1 MAEYIGSVKKDDT
14 DMLETTFVQ
23 DGDIRQMVVAP
34 KGTSVEELKKLARKQ
49 KLAPLYS
56 PEYTKALNTALARR
70 RDPLPEP
77 RPINFRDWRPKKEE
91 ETNPIVTFGK
101 SAINQ
106 VSELTV
112 GTASMLYAYGN
123 EAGAQLAQDLHGE
136 ELSDEAREKWR
147 KEIEEIGR
155 KGWEKSRAVKDMFQF
170 DNTPGESETAQNA
183 GSLITPYLLM
193 GLGYLA
199 TGGVAPLVA
208 LYGTS
213 SGLGTIENA
222 RLKGDTPKRAL
233 MRGVASGFAE
243 AGLERVGA
251 NVMISSIT
259 NKRLYPLMNRFVFP
273 AWGGV
278 VQEGL
283 QTAKDMAINYD
294 LEPVTADEAL
304 DQILT
309 ASMWGAFGELA
320 GTQIGYMRNREMIR
334 RSVEEKALAAG
345 HDAKTAKKIARA
357 ATPSVN
363 ELAGDITETL
373 RENNEQLEKF
383 TFEQM
388 EEYEKSIELAR
399 NLPTEDAAAEVQFYD
414 GVKSVILKSGIDEN
428 EARRQASYWSLMVK
442 NDYELAKENGAYQ
455 GNMAEFQRDWLNL
468 NIANR
473 TNVRTV
479 KIGNRVVETS
489 AAMTEE
495 EINEAWQERNAERQM
510 TAEERYRE
518 ESQRGV
524 LFSKEN
530 LTTRED
536 GYSIADDN
544 EVVDVVNIPDNAVP
558 DFKTKTELRNWL
570 IGKFEEIGNITIES
584 TGANV
589 DFNKTAAQKV
599 VKNARNRTN
608 NIAYPEIEKIVSGAK
623 YSGFRSADEK
633 HKGKVRGQDVY
644 HSGVVYK
651 GKPYSVEFY
660 VDVPLNAGATDN
672 FAGNKIRQI
681 RIEPADTQVTSESQN
696 SFAQAYGSI
705 HNISLAVL
713 RGKVNPAR
721 QKNGK
726 LFSKAYV
733 SMKQP
738 LQGEYLDAERFEGT
752 GEGIMAH
759 GWGNY
764 LLKDRVTN
772 KVRYFNRFNQQSV
785 TYQGKLV
792 DNLHK
797 DGAIE
802 KYANLLEYY
811 HGDKETVGEEIES
824 TLRIANM
831 HIEDAK
837 RKIEAYD
844 GQLSEDRKKE
854 AKKRAEKAQSYG
866 DLGVSANMVFGEANT
881 FELYTDALWTLQ
893 QTERTK
899 TLFEQMQ
906 KLNPDDFEVQN
917 TAAQYEAEVPED
929 DVLLDEQKPL
939 SEQSDF
945 VKSILEKMNKD
956 SSAKGFLDSLRTFKT
971 DEDIDGEDIYQK
983 IAKYMDEFILD
994 ADGNVAEYNDPF
1006 KQASLLLA
1014 ENGIKGIKYDGKVD
1028 GEGYVIFDGKDVTDY
1043 NRLLSSRGET
1053 VQGTY
1058 DPSERL
1064 IELFADAKPDTL
1076 THELSHHFFQNHFR
1090 VAQEY
1095 GFSDYDRGVM
1105 KWLSK
1110 RGKHD
1115 ITGFADMQD
1124 QDWENL
1130 TEAFIR
1136 YLNTDTAPTIATRG
1150 LFQKA
1155 KEWVLGVY
1163 DDNRDYASNEVK
1175 DFFDALVS
1183 REGTIPNLDNII
1195 KNKAD
1200 FEESIKQALRGES
1213 ATFRGM
1219 NRGELRKLRQAT
1231 HTRVRRPG
1239 RTLEQELR
1247 ALGYRVDAVNRT
1259 LADEKGVVDDARL
1272 AEILQE
1278 MGVLDNV
1285 DTETYEQTD
1294 ALSAKMQDILANAA
1308 TTYSPREAK
1317 IQQERDASIRNQAEA
1332 QRFIDELLQNNQ
1344 LGIKTIEELDEL
1356 LAKVVSKPD
1365 DVDIVKV
1372 NRNAI
1377 KYLQAKTAEM
1387 NKDYREAIRQI
1398 RQEEKVRRETQY
1410 QLQNRMK
1417 NFIRSLPVTGDHK
1430 ASLMG
1435 NIQRV
1440 KDAES
1445 FEAVLNDVRR
1455 RAAGY
1460 IEQEQKQLNR
1470 RNIEETIKSTKP
1482 TKFRKQRYTYEDNK
1496 FFAELRDILK
1506 MSRAEALRAQEAF
1519 AGQIGLARADGEV
1532 PLGINI
1538 SEYDRLKN
1546 LLYYYKINGAESS
1559 LVALQDLATSLEELK
1574 AAAADKRLDEDTLK
1588 SEVRKKDKDEL
1599 LEGINKYKA
1608 SNIFARGMAKIG
1620 TIRSAMSEY
1629 FGKEMADKW
1638 NLEPAFERVN
1648 IFMRSRIKP
1657 VMDSA
1662 REIYGA
1668 AKASDFLNLMQNK
1681 SQKEFELTDNDGD
1694 YDKLSIMDIADIYIG
1709 MKDPNTRANYYAA
1722 YEKFDDTMPT
1732 DRGQLRA
1739 AIETMSDEQ
1748 LREHM
1753 LTNNLGTLL
1762 SYLSEQDMRFA
1773 DMVQE
1778 EVGSMWELENEI
1790 FVKLYGIDLPQ
1801 NRNYFPR
1808 TSKNA
1813 QDYDVMENLR
1823 VRGQTPGFFKERAST
1838 VTPRPKNIWTKYQEY
1853 VTSVGYVQNVA
1864 LKYKD
1869 LHSLMTDKAIR
1880 GAIVKKY
1887 GEDSYR
1893 AFMANLDDLSIKGAV
1908 KTYNEVGRTMQKLLN
1923 NLVSGTVALNVP
1935 MAFKQLPAAL
1945 NYSVNMPKTE
1955 FIKNFLYAATHP
1967 AEVKR
1972 VMDSYV
1978 GDFLKTR
1985 YEQGSQSDA
1994 IGRAMAEADS
2004 LVNSKFGLAGF
2015 SHNWRQLATT
2025 PIRFADIF
2033 AIYWGGY
2040 AKLKYNIDRGL
2051 APEKIREDFI
2061 DETLS
2066 NQAAGNPATLAKF
2079 QREQSLRFF
2088 TAFRNVPAQYMRL
2101 ITTTMT
2107 QWRRGEISD
2116 ARFFSNI
2123 GNYVFVQ
2130 PALYIWLGWLVKSF
2144 LYGDDDDE
2152 WFDGMMTEMALS
2164 PIAGLP
2170 IIADLAS
2177 FGLDKAESALTGKSP
2192 EPWDAL
2198 QVFGVDTLNKLMWK
2212 LVKDDKT
2219 GWDWAEIAAS
2229 VIDVGTGAGLGTA
2242 VRTVKKLSD

>member
-1 MAEYIGSVKKDDT
+1 MNITGSRQENVSAIVPENITGSGKAPDEVKKKSVYVAETGSLVFVPEDYTPAQQTAAARREEFEQINEFLSKESFWNRYVAAPTATFVKSAANQASDLSIGSLSR
-14 DMLETTFVQ
+14 LEAWAENAGAEIAYDKARQQGMDYPQALLQLRKETIERNRRLADKAKF
-23 DGDIRQMVVAP
+23 DIAEGESEVAQNL
-34 KGTSVEELKKLARKQ
+34 GSGAVSIGSMFLAWGLGNKKLALD
-49 KLAPLYS
+49 LA
-56 PEYTKALNTALARR
+56 K
-70 RDPLPEP
+70 
-77 RPINFRDWRPKKEE
+77 
-91 ETNPIVTFGK
+91 TFGL
-101 SAINQ
+101 SSGTSMYENLTMAGAPFDTATYRGAAAG
-106 VSELTV
+106 VSEYALEKIGFEWVTNRIV
-112 GTASMLYAYGN
+112 NERLYPITKRFIEPMA
-123 EAGAQLAQDLHGE
+123 AGSVQ
-136 ELSDEAREKWR
+136 
-147 KEIEEIGR
+147 
-155 KGWEKSRAVKDMFQF
+155 
-170 DNTPGESETAQNA
+170 ETAQE
-183 GSLITPYLLM
+183 GKDILLEQGYVESTPDENFDR
-193 GLGYLA
+193 LA
-199 TGGVAPLVA
+199 TAA
-208 LYGTS
+208 IYGA
-213 SGLGTIENA
+213 I
-222 RLKGDTPKRAL
+222 
-233 MRGVASGFAE
+233 
-243 AGLERVGA
+243 LETAGA
-251 NVMISSIT
+251 NVGYEL
-259 NKRLYPLMNRFVFP
+259 RRR
-273 AWGGV
+273 
-278 VQEGL
+278 GL
-283 QTAKDMAINYD
+283 RKNLEQAAIKDGYD
-294 LEPVTADEAL
+294 T
-304 DQILT
+304 
-309 ASMWGAFGELA
+309 
-320 GTQIGYMRNREMIR
+320 
-334 RSVEEKALAAG
+334 
-345 HDAKTAKKIARA
+345 KTAAKLAKA
-357 ATPSVN
+357 ATPSTN
-363 ELAGDITETL
+363 EMLNILRQQETQML
-373 RENNEQLEKF
+373 DRMEKF
-383 TFEQM
+383 TPEQM
-388 EEYEKSIELAR
+388 AEYEKSIELAR

-473 TNVRTV
+473 TNVRAV
-479 KIGNRVVETS
+479 KIGNRVVETP

-510 TAEERYRE
+510 TAEERE
-518 ESQRGV
+518 
-524 LFSKEN
+524 F
-530 LTTRED
+530 
-536 GYSIADDN
+536 
-544 EVVDVVNIPDNAVP
+544 
-558 DFKTKTELRNWL
+558 
-570 IGKFEEIGNITIES
+570 FEERPS
-584 TGANV
+584 
-589 DFNKTAAQKV
+589 
-599 VKNARNRTN
+599 R
-608 NIAYPEIEKIVSGAK
+608 
-623 YSGFRSADEK
+623 
-633 HKGKVRGQDVY
+633 
-644 HSGVVYK
+644 
-651 GKPYSVEFY
+651 
-660 VDVPLNAGATDN
+660 
-672 FAGNKIRQI
+672 
-681 RIEPADTQVTSESQN
+681 
-696 SFAQAYGSI
+696 
-705 HNISLAVL
+705 
-713 RGKVNPAR
+713 
-721 QKNGK
+721 K
-726 LFSKAYV
+726 LFSLGDGKV
-733 SMKQP
+733 
-738 LQGEYLDAERFEGT
+738 DFAEFR
-752 GEGIMAH
+752 
-759 GWGNY
+759 
-764 LLKDRVTN
+764 
-772 KVRYFNRFNQQSV
+772 
-785 TYQGKLV
+785 GKPE
-792 DNLHK
+792 
-797 DGAIE
+797 GAIE
-802 KYANLLEYY
+802 KLLQEKSGYVSGAIY
-811 HGDKETVGEEIES
+811 KEGIGDIDFIYGEPGKNGYGLAHIIERRNQQGINGEEFVREIPKIINQGVVYDILGVNDRKYILSSDKETIIRLDLDGEKRNWLLTAYMKKS
-824 TLRIANM
+824 RALPALRTSS
-831 HIEDAK
+831 
-837 RKIEAYD
+837 
-844 GQLSEDRKKE
+844 GQI
-854 AKKRAEKAQSYG
+854 Y
-866 DLGVSANMVFGEANT
+866 
-881 FELYTDALWTLQ
+881 
-893 QTERTK
+893 
-899 TLFEQMQ
+899 
-906 KLNPDDFEVQN
+906 
-917 TAAQYEAEVPED
+917 
-929 DVLLDEQKPL
+929 LDEPITSSNPA
-939 SEQSDF
+939 SENNISSDTEN
-945 VKSILEKMNKD
+945 VNNKLF
-956 SSAKGFLDSLRTFKT
+956 ST
-971 DEDIDGEDIYQK
+971 
-983 IAKYMDEFILD
+983 
-994 ADGNVAEYNDPF
+994 
-1006 KQASLLLA
+1006 
-1014 ENGIKGIKYDGKVD
+1014 
-1028 GEGYVIFDGKDVTDY
+1028 
-1043 NRLLSSRGET
+1043 GET
-1053 VQGTY
+1053 VRGTY

-1259 LADEKGVVDDARL
+1259 LADEKGVVDDVRL

-1365 DVDIVKV
+1365 DVDVVKV

-1387 NKDYREAIRQI
+1387 NKDYQEAIRQI

-1506 MSRAEALRAQEAF
+1506 MSRAEALAAQEAF

-1559 LVALQDLATSLEELK
+1559 LAALQDLATSLEELK

-1773 DMVQE
+1773 GMVQE

-1823 VRGQTPGFFKERAST
+1823 VRSQTPGFFKERAST

-1864 LKYKD
+1864 LKYKG

>member
-1 MAEYIGSVKKDDT
+1 MNITGSRQENVSAIVPENITGSGKAPDEVKKKSVYVAETGSLVFVPEDYTPAQQTAAARREEFEQINEFLSKESFWNRYVAAPTATFVKSAANQASDLSIGSLSR
-14 DMLETTFVQ
+14 LEAWAENAGAEIAYDKARQQGMDYPQALLQLRKETIERNRRLADKAKF
-23 DGDIRQMVVAP
+23 DIAEGESEVAQNL
-34 KGTSVEELKKLARKQ
+34 GSGAVSIGSMFLAWGLGNKKLALD
-49 KLAPLYS
+49 LA
-56 PEYTKALNTALARR
+56 K
-70 RDPLPEP
+70 
-77 RPINFRDWRPKKEE
+77 
-91 ETNPIVTFGK
+91 TFGL
-101 SAINQ
+101 SSGTSMYENLTMAGAPFDTATYRGAAAG
-106 VSELTV
+106 VSEYALEKIGFEWVTNRIV
-112 GTASMLYAYGN
+112 NERLYPITKRFIEPMA
-123 EAGAQLAQDLHGE
+123 AGSVQ
-136 ELSDEAREKWR
+136 
-147 KEIEEIGR
+147 
-155 KGWEKSRAVKDMFQF
+155 
-170 DNTPGESETAQNA
+170 ETAQE
-183 GSLITPYLLM
+183 GKDILLEQGYVESTPDENFDR
-193 GLGYLA
+193 LA
-199 TGGVAPLVA
+199 TAA
-208 LYGTS
+208 IYGA
-213 SGLGTIENA
+213 I
-222 RLKGDTPKRAL
+222 
-233 MRGVASGFAE
+233 
-243 AGLERVGA
+243 LETAGA
-251 NVMISSIT
+251 NVGYEL
-259 NKRLYPLMNRFVFP
+259 RRR
-273 AWGGV
+273 
-278 VQEGL
+278 GL
-283 QTAKDMAINYD
+283 RKNLEQAAIKDGYD
-294 LEPVTADEAL
+294 T
-304 DQILT
+304 
-309 ASMWGAFGELA
+309 
-320 GTQIGYMRNREMIR
+320 
-334 RSVEEKALAAG
+334 
-345 HDAKTAKKIARA
+345 KTAAKLAKA
-357 ATPSVN
+357 ATPSTN
-363 ELAGDITETL
+363 EMLNILRQQETQML
-373 RENNEQLEKF
+373 DRMEKF
-383 TFEQM
+383 TPEQM
-388 EEYEKSIELAR
+388 AEYEKSIELAR

-473 TNVRTV
+473 TNVRAV

-510 TAEERYRE
+510 TAEERE
-518 ESQRGV
+518 
-524 LFSKEN
+524 F
-530 LTTRED
+530 
-536 GYSIADDN
+536 
-544 EVVDVVNIPDNAVP
+544 
-558 DFKTKTELRNWL
+558 
-570 IGKFEEIGNITIES
+570 FEERPS
-584 TGANV
+584 
-589 DFNKTAAQKV
+589 
-599 VKNARNRTN
+599 R
-608 NIAYPEIEKIVSGAK
+608 
-623 YSGFRSADEK
+623 
-633 HKGKVRGQDVY
+633 
-644 HSGVVYK
+644 
-651 GKPYSVEFY
+651 
-660 VDVPLNAGATDN
+660 
-672 FAGNKIRQI
+672 
-681 RIEPADTQVTSESQN
+681 
-696 SFAQAYGSI
+696 
-705 HNISLAVL
+705 
-713 RGKVNPAR
+713 
-721 QKNGK
+721 K
-726 LFSKAYV
+726 LFSLGDGKV
-733 SMKQP
+733 
-738 LQGEYLDAERFEGT
+738 DFAEFR
-752 GEGIMAH
+752 
-759 GWGNY
+759 
-764 LLKDRVTN
+764 
-772 KVRYFNRFNQQSV
+772 
-785 TYQGKLV
+785 GKPE
-792 DNLHK
+792 
-797 DGAIE
+797 GAIE
-802 KYANLLEYY
+802 KLLQEKSGYVSGAVY
-811 HGDKETVGEEIES
+811 KEGIGDIDFIYGEPGKNGYGLAHIIERRNQQGINGEEFVREIPKIINQGVVYDILGVNDRKYILSSDKETIIRLDLDGEKRNWLLTAYMKKS
-824 TLRIANM
+824 RALPALRTSS
-831 HIEDAK
+831 
-837 RKIEAYD
+837 
-844 GQLSEDRKKE
+844 GQI
-854 AKKRAEKAQSYG
+854 Y
-866 DLGVSANMVFGEANT
+866 
-881 FELYTDALWTLQ
+881 
-893 QTERTK
+893 
-899 TLFEQMQ
+899 
-906 KLNPDDFEVQN
+906 
-917 TAAQYEAEVPED
+917 
-929 DVLLDEQKPL
+929 LDEPITSSNPA
-939 SEQSDF
+939 SENNISSDTEN
-945 VKSILEKMNKD
+945 VNNKLF
-956 SSAKGFLDSLRTFKT
+956 ST
-971 DEDIDGEDIYQK
+971 
-983 IAKYMDEFILD
+983 
-994 ADGNVAEYNDPF
+994 
-1006 KQASLLLA
+1006 
-1014 ENGIKGIKYDGKVD
+1014 
-1028 GEGYVIFDGKDVTDY
+1028 
-1043 NRLLSSRGET
+1043 GET
-1053 VQGTY
+1053 VRGTY

-1259 LADEKGVVDDARL
+1259 LVDEKGVVDDARL

-1430 ASLMG
+1430 VSLMG

-1506 MSRAEALRAQEAF
+1506 MSRAEALAAQEAF

-1546 LLYYYKINGAESS
+1546 LLYYYKIKGAESS
-1559 LVALQDLATSLEELK
+1559 LAALQDLATSLEELK

-1662 REIYGA
+1662 RKIYGA

-1880 GAIVKKY
+1880 GAVVKKY
-1887 GEDSYR
+1887 GEDAYR

>member
-388 EEYEKSIELAR
+388 AEYEKSIELAR

-473 TNVRTV
+473 TNVRAV
-479 KIGNRVVETS
+479 KIGNRVVETP

-510 TAEERYRE
+510 TAEERE
-518 ESQRGV
+518 
-524 LFSKEN
+524 F
-530 LTTRED
+530 
-536 GYSIADDN
+536 
-544 EVVDVVNIPDNAVP
+544 
-558 DFKTKTELRNWL
+558 
-570 IGKFEEIGNITIES
+570 FEERPS
-584 TGANV
+584 
-589 DFNKTAAQKV
+589 
-599 VKNARNRTN
+599 R
-608 NIAYPEIEKIVSGAK
+608 
-623 YSGFRSADEK
+623 
-633 HKGKVRGQDVY
+633 
-644 HSGVVYK
+644 
-651 GKPYSVEFY
+651 
-660 VDVPLNAGATDN
+660 
-672 FAGNKIRQI
+672 
-681 RIEPADTQVTSESQN
+681 
-696 SFAQAYGSI
+696 
-705 HNISLAVL
+705 
-713 RGKVNPAR
+713 
-721 QKNGK
+721 K
-726 LFSKAYV
+726 LFSLGDGKV
-733 SMKQP
+733 
-738 LQGEYLDAERFEGT
+738 DFAEFR
-752 GEGIMAH
+752 
-759 GWGNY
+759 
-764 LLKDRVTN
+764 
-772 KVRYFNRFNQQSV
+772 
-785 TYQGKLV
+785 GKPE
-792 DNLHK
+792 
-797 DGAIE
+797 GAIE
-802 KYANLLEYY
+802 KLLQEKSGYVSGAIY
-811 HGDKETVGEEIES
+811 KEGIGDIDFIYGEPGKNGYGLAHIIERRNQQGINGEEFVREIPKIINQGVVYDILGVNDRKYILSSDKETIIRLDLDGEKRNWLLTAYMKKS
-824 TLRIANM
+824 RALPALRTSS
-831 HIEDAK
+831 
-837 RKIEAYD
+837 
-844 GQLSEDRKKE
+844 GQI
-854 AKKRAEKAQSYG
+854 Y
-866 DLGVSANMVFGEANT
+866 
-881 FELYTDALWTLQ
+881 
-893 QTERTK
+893 
-899 TLFEQMQ
+899 
-906 KLNPDDFEVQN
+906 
-917 TAAQYEAEVPED
+917 
-929 DVLLDEQKPL
+929 LDEPITSSNPA
-939 SEQSDF
+939 SENNISSDTEN
-945 VKSILEKMNKD
+945 VNNKLF
-956 SSAKGFLDSLRTFKT
+956 ST
-971 DEDIDGEDIYQK
+971 
-983 IAKYMDEFILD
+983 
-994 ADGNVAEYNDPF
+994 
-1006 KQASLLLA
+1006 
-1014 ENGIKGIKYDGKVD
+1014 
-1028 GEGYVIFDGKDVTDY
+1028 
-1043 NRLLSSRGET
+1043 GET
-1053 VQGTY
+1053 VRGTY

-1259 LADEKGVVDDARL
+1259 LADEKGVVDDVRL

-1317 IQQERDASIRNQAEA
+1317 IQQERDASIRNQSEA

-1365 DVDIVKV
+1365 DVDVVKV

-1387 NKDYREAIRQI
+1387 NKDYQEAIRQI

-1506 MSRAEALRAQEAF
+1506 MSRAEALAAQEAF

-1538 SEYDRLKN
+1538 SEYGRLKN

-1559 LVALQDLATSLEELK
+1559 LAALQDLATSLEELK

-1823 VRGQTPGFFKERAST
+1823 VRSQTPGFFKERAST

>member
-1 MAEYIGSVKKDDT
+1 MNITGSRQENVSAIVPENITGSGKAPDEVKKKSVYVAETGSLVFVPEDYTPAQQTAAARREEFEQINEFLSKESFWNRYVAAPTATFVKSAANQASDLSIGSLSR
-14 DMLETTFVQ
+14 LEAWAENAGAEIAYDKARQQGMDYPQALLQLRKETIERNRRLADKAKF
-23 DGDIRQMVVAP
+23 DIAEGESEVAQNL
-34 KGTSVEELKKLARKQ
+34 GSGAVSIGSMFLAWGLGNKKLALD
-49 KLAPLYS
+49 LA
-56 PEYTKALNTALARR
+56 K
-70 RDPLPEP
+70 
-77 RPINFRDWRPKKEE
+77 
-91 ETNPIVTFGK
+91 TFGL
-101 SAINQ
+101 SSGTSMYENLTMAGAPFDTATYRGAAAG
-106 VSELTV
+106 VSEYALEKIGFEWVTNRIV
-112 GTASMLYAYGN
+112 NERLYPITKRFIEPMA
-123 EAGAQLAQDLHGE
+123 AGSVQ
-136 ELSDEAREKWR
+136 
-147 KEIEEIGR
+147 
-155 KGWEKSRAVKDMFQF
+155 
-170 DNTPGESETAQNA
+170 ETAQE
-183 GSLITPYLLM
+183 GKDILLEQGYVESTPDENFDR
-193 GLGYLA
+193 LA
-199 TGGVAPLVA
+199 TAA
-208 LYGTS
+208 IYGA
-213 SGLGTIENA
+213 I
-222 RLKGDTPKRAL
+222 
-233 MRGVASGFAE
+233 
-243 AGLERVGA
+243 LETAGA
-251 NVMISSIT
+251 NVGYEL
-259 NKRLYPLMNRFVFP
+259 RRR
-273 AWGGV
+273 
-278 VQEGL
+278 GL
-283 QTAKDMAINYD
+283 RKNLEQAAIKDGYD
-294 LEPVTADEAL
+294 T
-304 DQILT
+304 
-309 ASMWGAFGELA
+309 
-320 GTQIGYMRNREMIR
+320 
-334 RSVEEKALAAG
+334 
-345 HDAKTAKKIARA
+345 KTAAKLAKA
-357 ATPSVN
+357 ATPSTN
-363 ELAGDITETL
+363 EMLNILRQQETQML
-373 RENNEQLEKF
+373 DRMEKF
-383 TFEQM
+383 TPEQM
-388 EEYEKSIELAR
+388 AEYEKSIELAR

-473 TNVRTV
+473 TNVRAV
-479 KIGNRVVETS
+479 KIGNRVVETP

-510 TAEERYRE
+510 TAEERE
-518 ESQRGV
+518 
-524 LFSKEN
+524 F
-530 LTTRED
+530 
-536 GYSIADDN
+536 
-544 EVVDVVNIPDNAVP
+544 
-558 DFKTKTELRNWL
+558 
-570 IGKFEEIGNITIES
+570 FEECPS
-584 TGANV
+584 
-589 DFNKTAAQKV
+589 
-599 VKNARNRTN
+599 R
-608 NIAYPEIEKIVSGAK
+608 
-623 YSGFRSADEK
+623 
-633 HKGKVRGQDVY
+633 
-644 HSGVVYK
+644 
-651 GKPYSVEFY
+651 
-660 VDVPLNAGATDN
+660 
-672 FAGNKIRQI
+672 
-681 RIEPADTQVTSESQN
+681 
-696 SFAQAYGSI
+696 
-705 HNISLAVL
+705 
-713 RGKVNPAR
+713 
-721 QKNGK
+721 K
-726 LFSKAYV
+726 LFSLGDGKV
-733 SMKQP
+733 
-738 LQGEYLDAERFEGT
+738 DFAEFR
-752 GEGIMAH
+752 
-759 GWGNY
+759 
-764 LLKDRVTN
+764 
-772 KVRYFNRFNQQSV
+772 
-785 TYQGKLV
+785 GKPE
-792 DNLHK
+792 
-797 DGAIE
+797 GAIE
-802 KYANLLEYY
+802 KLLQEKSGYVSGAIY
-811 HGDKETVGEEIES
+811 KEGIGDIDFIYGEPGKNGYGLAHIIERRNQQGINGEEFVREIPKIINQGVVYDILGVNDRKYILSSDKETIIRLDLDGEKRNWLLTAYMKKS
-824 TLRIANM
+824 RALPALRTSS
-831 HIEDAK
+831 
-837 RKIEAYD
+837 
-844 GQLSEDRKKE
+844 GQI
-854 AKKRAEKAQSYG
+854 Y
-866 DLGVSANMVFGEANT
+866 
-881 FELYTDALWTLQ
+881 
-893 QTERTK
+893 
-899 TLFEQMQ
+899 
-906 KLNPDDFEVQN
+906 
-917 TAAQYEAEVPED
+917 
-929 DVLLDEQKPL
+929 LDEPITSSNPA
-939 SEQSDF
+939 SENNISSDTEN
-945 VKSILEKMNKD
+945 VNNKLF
-956 SSAKGFLDSLRTFKT
+956 ST
-971 DEDIDGEDIYQK
+971 
-983 IAKYMDEFILD
+983 
-994 ADGNVAEYNDPF
+994 
-1006 KQASLLLA
+1006 
-1014 ENGIKGIKYDGKVD
+1014 
-1028 GEGYVIFDGKDVTDY
+1028 
-1043 NRLLSSRGET
+1043 GET
-1053 VQGTY
+1053 VRGTY

-1259 LADEKGVVDDARL
+1259 LADEKGVVDDVRL

-1365 DVDIVKV
+1365 DVDVVKV

-1387 NKDYREAIRQI
+1387 NKDYQEAIRQI

-1506 MSRAEALRAQEAF
+1506 MSRAEALAAQEAF

-1559 LVALQDLATSLEELK
+1559 LAALQDLATSLEELK

-1823 VRGQTPGFFKERAST
+1823 VRSQTPGFFKERAST

-2101 ITTTMT
+2101 ITTKMT

>member
-1 MAEYIGSVKKDDT
+1 MNITGSKTTDFSVTVPDNITGSRTEEKEVKKKN
-14 DMLETTFVQ
+14 VY
-23 DGDIRQMVVAP
+23 VA
-34 KGTSVEELKKLARKQ
+34 
-49 KLAPLYS
+49 
-56 PEYTKALNTALARR
+56 
-70 RDPLPEP
+70 
-77 RPINFRDWRPKKEE
+77 
-91 ETNPIVTFGK
+91 ETN
-101 SAINQ
+101 
-106 VSELTV
+106 
-112 GTASMLYAYGN
+112 
-123 EAGAQLAQDLHGE
+123 
-136 ELSDEAREKWR
+136 
-147 KEIEEIGR
+147 
-155 KGWEKSRAVKDMFQF
+155 
-170 DNTPGESETAQNA
+170 
-183 GSLITPYLLM
+183 SLITVPEDYTPAQQVSAARQEEFEKINEYTDSQKFWNKYVFDPTKSTGRFAKTLLKSAANQTVDLTGGSLLRLEEWAENTGAEIAYDVAKEKGM
-193 GLGYLA
+193 DYPGALLELRKDAIERNRNLLDKAMFNIGEEESEIAQNLGSGAVSIGSMFLAWGLGNKRFALDLA
-199 TGGVAPLVA
+199 KIFGLSS
-208 LYGTS
+208 GTS
-213 SGLGTIENA
+213 MYENLTLAGAPYDTATYRGAVAGISEYALEKAGFEWVTNRIQNRLLYPITKRFIE
-222 RLKGDTPKRAL
+222 P
-233 MRGVASGFAE
+233 GFAGAVQE
-243 AGLERVGA
+243 SLQEGKDILLEEGYVESTPEEKFDRLSTAAIYGAILETAGA
-251 NVMISSIT
+251 NVGYE
-259 NKRLYPLMNRFVFP
+259 LYRRRMRENLRQ
-273 AWGGV
+273 A
-278 VQEGL
+278 
-283 QTAKDMAINYD
+283 AIEDGYD
-294 LEPVTADEAL
+294 TKTADK
-304 DQILT
+304 
-309 ASMWGAFGELA
+309 M
-320 GTQIGYMRNREMIR
+320 
-334 RSVEEKALAAG
+334 
-345 HDAKTAKKIARA
+345 AKA
-357 ATPSVN
+357 ATPSTN
-363 ELAGDITETL
+363 EMLNILRDEERLTL
-373 RENNEQLEKF
+373 DGLEKF
-383 TFEQM
+383 TPEQM
-388 EEYEKSIELAR
+388 EEYEKSLELTR

-414 GVKSVILKSGIDEN
+414 GLKNVILKGGIEEN
-428 EARRQASYWSLMVK
+428 EARRQAAYWSLMVK
-442 NDYELAKENGAYQ
+442 NDYELAKESGAHQ
-455 GNMAEFQRDWLNL
+455 GNMAEFQRKWIV

-473 TNVRTV
+473 KNTRAV
-479 KIGNRVVETS
+479 KAGNRVVETPVR
-489 AAMTEE
+489 MTED
-495 EINEAWQERNAERQM
+495 EISEAWAARQQERQM
-510 TAEERYRE
+510 TAEEREFFE
-518 ESQRGV
+518 ERPSRK
-524 LFSKEN
+524 LFSLGDGKVDFAEFRGNPEGAIEKLLQEKSGYVSGAIYKEGIGDIDFIYGEPGKN
-530 LTTRED
+530 GYGLAHIIERRNQQGINGEEFVRE
-536 GYSIADDN
+536 
-544 EVVDVVNIPDNAVP
+544 IPELIKSGNVYTQLNYPGRKYIVSGDKEAAVRL
-558 DFKTKTELRNWL
+558 DWNGENRNWL
-570 IGKFEEIGNITIES
+570 VTAYMKKNKGALVGFRTYDQTHVDKQSFPLSNSFDTGRALPALRTSSGQIYLDEPITSSNPASE
-584 TGANV
+584 
-589 DFNKTAAQKV
+589 
-599 VKNARNRTN
+599 N
-608 NIAYPEIEKIVSGAK
+608 NIS
-623 YSGFRSADEK
+623 S
-633 HKGKVRGQDVY
+633 
-644 HSGVVYK
+644 
-651 GKPYSVEFY
+651 
-660 VDVPLNAGATDN
+660 
-672 FAGNKIRQI
+672 
-681 RIEPADTQVTSESQN
+681 DTEN
-696 SFAQAYGSI
+696 
-705 HNISLAVL
+705 
-713 RGKVNPAR
+713 VN
-721 QKNGK
+721 NK

-772 KVRYFNRFNQQSV
+772 KVRYFNRFNQQLV

-837 RKIEAYD
+837 RKIEAY
-844 GQLSEDRKKE
+844 GGKLSEDRKKE

-893 QTERTK
+893 QTEKTK

-1247 ALGYRVDAVNRT
+1247 ALGYRVDALNRT
-1259 LADEKGVVDDARL
+1259 LADEKGVVDDVRL

-1365 DVDIVKV
+1365 DVDVVKV

-1387 NKDYREAIRQI
+1387 NKDYQEAIRQI

-1506 MSRAEALRAQEAF
+1506 MSRAEALAAQEAF

-1559 LVALQDLATSLEELK
+1559 LAALQDLATSLEELK

-1823 VRGQTPGFFKERAST
+1823 VRSQTPGFFKERAST

>member
-1 MAEYIGSVKKDDT
+1 MNITGSRQENVSAIVPENITGSGKAPDEVKKKSVYVAETGSLVFVPEDYTPAQQTAAARREEFEQINEFLSKESFWNRYVAAPTATFVKSAANQASDLSIGSLSR
-14 DMLETTFVQ
+14 LEAWAENAGAEIAYDKARQQGMDYPQALLQLRKETIERNRRLADKAKF
-23 DGDIRQMVVAP
+23 DIAEGESEVAQNL
-34 KGTSVEELKKLARKQ
+34 GSGAVSIGSMFLAWGLRNKKLALD
-49 KLAPLYS
+49 LA
-56 PEYTKALNTALARR
+56 K
-70 RDPLPEP
+70 
-77 RPINFRDWRPKKEE
+77 
-91 ETNPIVTFGK
+91 TFGL
-101 SAINQ
+101 SSGTSMYENLTMAGAPFDTATYRGAAAG
-106 VSELTV
+106 VSEYALEKIGFEWVTNRIV
-112 GTASMLYAYGN
+112 NERLYPITKRFIEPMA
-123 EAGAQLAQDLHGE
+123 AGSVQ
-136 ELSDEAREKWR
+136 
-147 KEIEEIGR
+147 
-155 KGWEKSRAVKDMFQF
+155 
-170 DNTPGESETAQNA
+170 ETAQE
-183 GSLITPYLLM
+183 GKDILLEQGYVESTPDENFDR
-193 GLGYLA
+193 LA
-199 TGGVAPLVA
+199 TAA
-208 LYGTS
+208 IYGA
-213 SGLGTIENA
+213 I
-222 RLKGDTPKRAL
+222 
-233 MRGVASGFAE
+233 
-243 AGLERVGA
+243 LETAGA
-251 NVMISSIT
+251 NVGYEL
-259 NKRLYPLMNRFVFP
+259 RRR
-273 AWGGV
+273 
-278 VQEGL
+278 GL
-283 QTAKDMAINYD
+283 RKNLEQAAIKDGYD
-294 LEPVTADEAL
+294 T
-304 DQILT
+304 
-309 ASMWGAFGELA
+309 
-320 GTQIGYMRNREMIR
+320 
-334 RSVEEKALAAG
+334 
-345 HDAKTAKKIARA
+345 KTAAKLAKA
-357 ATPSVN
+357 ATPSTN
-363 ELAGDITETL
+363 EMLNILRQQETQML
-373 RENNEQLEKF
+373 DRMEKF
-383 TFEQM
+383 TPEQM
-388 EEYEKSIELAR
+388 AEYEKSIELAR

-473 TNVRTV
+473 TNVRAV
-479 KIGNRVVETS
+479 KIGNRVVETP
-489 AAMTEE
+489 AAMTED

-510 TAEERYRE
+510 TAEERE
-518 ESQRGV
+518 
-524 LFSKEN
+524 F
-530 LTTRED
+530 
-536 GYSIADDN
+536 
-544 EVVDVVNIPDNAVP
+544 
-558 DFKTKTELRNWL
+558 
-570 IGKFEEIGNITIES
+570 FEERPS
-584 TGANV
+584 
-589 DFNKTAAQKV
+589 
-599 VKNARNRTN
+599 R
-608 NIAYPEIEKIVSGAK
+608 
-623 YSGFRSADEK
+623 
-633 HKGKVRGQDVY
+633 
-644 HSGVVYK
+644 
-651 GKPYSVEFY
+651 
-660 VDVPLNAGATDN
+660 
-672 FAGNKIRQI
+672 
-681 RIEPADTQVTSESQN
+681 
-696 SFAQAYGSI
+696 
-705 HNISLAVL
+705 
-713 RGKVNPAR
+713 
-721 QKNGK
+721 K
-726 LFSKAYV
+726 LFS
-733 SMKQP
+733 
-738 LQGEYLDAERFEGT
+738 
-752 GEGIMAH
+752 
-759 GWGNY
+759 
-764 LLKDRVTN
+764 
-772 KVRYFNRFNQQSV
+772 
-785 TYQGKLV
+785 
-792 DNLHK
+792 
-797 DGAIE
+797 
-802 KYANLLEYY
+802 
-811 HGDKETVGEEIES
+811 
-824 TLRIANM
+824 
-831 HIEDAK
+831 
-837 RKIEAYD
+837 
-844 GQLSEDRKKE
+844 
-854 AKKRAEKAQSYG
+854 
-866 DLGVSANMVFGEANT
+866 LG
-881 FELYTDALWTLQ
+881 
-893 QTERTK
+893 
-899 TLFEQMQ
+899 
-906 KLNPDDFEVQN
+906 
-917 TAAQYEAEVPED
+917 
-929 DVLLDEQKPL
+929 
-939 SEQSDF
+939 
-945 VKSILEKMNKD
+945 
-956 SSAKGFLDSLRTFKT
+956 
-971 DEDIDGEDIYQK
+971 
-983 IAKYMDEFILD
+983 
-994 ADGNVAEYNDPF
+994 
-1006 KQASLLLA
+1006 
-1014 ENGIKGIKYDGKVD
+1014 DGKVD
-1028 GEGYVIFDGKDVTDY
+1028 FAEFRGNPEGAIEQLLREKNGYVSGAVYKEGIGDIDFIYGEPGKNGYGLAHIIERRNQQGINGEEFVREIPKIINQGVVYDILGVNDRKY
-1043 NRLLSSRGET
+1043 ILSSDKETIIRLDLDGEKRNWLLTAYMKKSRALPALRTSSGQIYLDEPITSSNPASENNISSDTENVNNKLFSTGET

-1110 RGKHD
+1110 QGKHD

-1247 ALGYRVDAVNRT
+1247 ALGYRVDAVNRM

-1445 FEAVLNDVRR
+1445 FEALLNDVRR

-1506 MSRAEALRAQEAF
+1506 MSRAEALAAQEAF
-1519 AGQIGLARADGEV
+1519 ARQIGLARADGEV

-1559 LVALQDLATSLEELK
+1559 LAALQDLATSLEELK
-1574 AAAADKRLDEDTLK
+1574 AAAADKRLDEDALK

-1739 AIETMSDEQ
+1739 TIETMSDEQ

-1778 EVGSMWELENEI
+1778 EVGSMWKLENEI

-1893 AFMANLDDLSIKGAV
+1893 AFLANLDDLSIKGAV

-2152 WFDGMMTEMALS
+2152 WFDGIMTEMALS

>member
-1 MAEYIGSVKKDDT
+1 MNITGSRQENVSAIVPENITGSGKAPDEVKKKSVYVAETGSLVFVPEDYTPAQQTAAARREEFEQINEFLSKESFWNRYVAAPTATFVKSAANQASDLSIGSLSR
-14 DMLETTFVQ
+14 LEAWAENAGAEIAYDKARQQGMDYPQALLQLRKETIERNRRLADKAKF
-23 DGDIRQMVVAP
+23 DIAEGESEVAQNL
-34 KGTSVEELKKLARKQ
+34 GSGAVSIGSMFLAWGLGNKKLALD
-49 KLAPLYS
+49 LA
-56 PEYTKALNTALARR
+56 N
-70 RDPLPEP
+70 
-77 RPINFRDWRPKKEE
+77 
-91 ETNPIVTFGK
+91 TFGL
-101 SAINQ
+101 SSGTSMYENLTMAGAPFDTATYRGAAAG
-106 VSELTV
+106 VSEYALEKIGFEWVTNRIV
-112 GTASMLYAYGN
+112 NERLYPITKRFIEPMA
-123 EAGAQLAQDLHGE
+123 AGSVQ
-136 ELSDEAREKWR
+136 
-147 KEIEEIGR
+147 
-155 KGWEKSRAVKDMFQF
+155 
-170 DNTPGESETAQNA
+170 ETAQE
-183 GSLITPYLLM
+183 GKDILLEQGYVESTPDENFDR
-193 GLGYLA
+193 LA
-199 TGGVAPLVA
+199 TAA
-208 LYGTS
+208 IYGA
-213 SGLGTIENA
+213 I
-222 RLKGDTPKRAL
+222 
-233 MRGVASGFAE
+233 
-243 AGLERVGA
+243 LETAGA
-251 NVMISSIT
+251 NVGYEL
-259 NKRLYPLMNRFVFP
+259 RRR
-273 AWGGV
+273 
-278 VQEGL
+278 GL
-283 QTAKDMAINYD
+283 RKNLEQAAIKDGYD
-294 LEPVTADEAL
+294 T
-304 DQILT
+304 
-309 ASMWGAFGELA
+309 
-320 GTQIGYMRNREMIR
+320 
-334 RSVEEKALAAG
+334 
-345 HDAKTAKKIARA
+345 KTAAKLAKA
-357 ATPSVN
+357 ATPSTN
-363 ELAGDITETL
+363 EMLNILRQQETQML
-373 RENNEQLEKF
+373 DRMEKF
-383 TFEQM
+383 TPEQM
-388 EEYEKSIELAR
+388 AEYEKSIELAR

-473 TNVRTV
+473 TNVRAV

-489 AAMTEE
+489 AAMTED

-510 TAEERYRE
+510 TAEERE
-518 ESQRGV
+518 
-524 LFSKEN
+524 F
-530 LTTRED
+530 
-536 GYSIADDN
+536 
-544 EVVDVVNIPDNAVP
+544 
-558 DFKTKTELRNWL
+558 
-570 IGKFEEIGNITIES
+570 FEERPS
-584 TGANV
+584 
-589 DFNKTAAQKV
+589 
-599 VKNARNRTN
+599 R
-608 NIAYPEIEKIVSGAK
+608 
-623 YSGFRSADEK
+623 
-633 HKGKVRGQDVY
+633 
-644 HSGVVYK
+644 
-651 GKPYSVEFY
+651 
-660 VDVPLNAGATDN
+660 
-672 FAGNKIRQI
+672 
-681 RIEPADTQVTSESQN
+681 
-696 SFAQAYGSI
+696 
-705 HNISLAVL
+705 
-713 RGKVNPAR
+713 
-721 QKNGK
+721 K
-726 LFSKAYV
+726 LFSLGDGKV
-733 SMKQP
+733 
-738 LQGEYLDAERFEGT
+738 DFAEFR
-752 GEGIMAH
+752 
-759 GWGNY
+759 GNPE
-764 LLKDRVTN
+764 
-772 KVRYFNRFNQQSV
+772 
-785 TYQGKLV
+785 
-792 DNLHK
+792 
-797 DGAIE
+797 GAIE
-802 KYANLLEYY
+802 KLLQEKSGYVSGAIY
-811 HGDKETVGEEIES
+811 KEGIGDIDFIYGEPGKNGYGLAHIIERRNQQGINGEEFVREIPEIIRTGSVYNVLGQSGRKFILSNDKEALIRLDWDGEQRNWLLTAYMKENGALPVGLTS
-824 TLRIANM
+824 
-831 HIEDAK
+831 
-837 RKIEAYD
+837 
-844 GQLSEDRKKE
+844 GQT
-854 AKKRAEKAQSYG
+854 Y
-866 DLGVSANMVFGEANT
+866 
-881 FELYTDALWTLQ
+881 
-893 QTERTK
+893 
-899 TLFEQMQ
+899 
-906 KLNPDDFEVQN
+906 
-917 TAAQYEAEVPED
+917 
-929 DVLLDEQKPL
+929 LDEQTP
-939 SEQSDF
+939 SSNSISINNISSDTEN
-945 VKSILEKMNKD
+945 VNNKLF
-956 SSAKGFLDSLRTFKT
+956 ST
-971 DEDIDGEDIYQK
+971 
-983 IAKYMDEFILD
+983 
-994 ADGNVAEYNDPF
+994 
-1006 KQASLLLA
+1006 
-1014 ENGIKGIKYDGKVD
+1014 
-1028 GEGYVIFDGKDVTDY
+1028 
-1043 NRLLSSRGET
+1043 GET
-1053 VQGTY
+1053 VHGTY

-1278 MGVLDNV
+1278 MSVLDNV

-1398 RQEEKVRRETQY
+1398 RQEERVRRETQY

-1506 MSRAEALRAQEAF
+1506 MSRAEALAAQEAF

-1538 SEYDRLKN
+1538 SEYGRLKN

-1559 LVALQDLATSLEELK
+1559 LAALQDLATSLEELK
-1574 AAAADKRLDEDTLK
+1574 AAAADKRLDEDALK

-1629 FGKEMADKW
+1629 FGKEVADKW

-1823 VRGQTPGFFKERAST
+1823 VRSQTPGFFKERAST

-2107 QWRRGEISD
+2107 QWRRREISD

>member
-1 MAEYIGSVKKDDT
+1 MNITGSGQENVSAIVPENITGSGKAPDEVKKKSVYVAETGSLVFVPEDYTPAQQTAAARREEFEQINEFLSKESFWNRYVAAPTATFVKSAANQASDLSIGSLSR
-14 DMLETTFVQ
+14 LEAWAENAGAEIAYDKARQQGMDYPQALLQLRKETIERNRRLADKAKF
-23 DGDIRQMVVAP
+23 DIAEGESEVAQNL
-34 KGTSVEELKKLARKQ
+34 GSGAVSIGSMFLAWGLGNKKLALD
-49 KLAPLYS
+49 LA
-56 PEYTKALNTALARR
+56 K
-70 RDPLPEP
+70 
-77 RPINFRDWRPKKEE
+77 
-91 ETNPIVTFGK
+91 TFGL
-101 SAINQ
+101 SSGTSMYENLTMAGAPFDTATYRGAAAG
-106 VSELTV
+106 VSEYALEKIGFEWVTNRIV
-112 GTASMLYAYGN
+112 NERLYPITKRFIEPMA
-123 EAGAQLAQDLHGE
+123 AGSVQ
-136 ELSDEAREKWR
+136 
-147 KEIEEIGR
+147 
-155 KGWEKSRAVKDMFQF
+155 
-170 DNTPGESETAQNA
+170 ETAQE
-183 GSLITPYLLM
+183 GKDILLEQGYVESTPDENFDR
-193 GLGYLA
+193 LA
-199 TGGVAPLVA
+199 TAA
-208 LYGTS
+208 IYGA
-213 SGLGTIENA
+213 I
-222 RLKGDTPKRAL
+222 
-233 MRGVASGFAE
+233 
-243 AGLERVGA
+243 LETAGA
-251 NVMISSIT
+251 NVGYEL
-259 NKRLYPLMNRFVFP
+259 RRR
-273 AWGGV
+273 
-278 VQEGL
+278 GL
-283 QTAKDMAINYD
+283 RKNLEQAAIKDGYD
-294 LEPVTADEAL
+294 T
-304 DQILT
+304 
-309 ASMWGAFGELA
+309 
-320 GTQIGYMRNREMIR
+320 
-334 RSVEEKALAAG
+334 
-345 HDAKTAKKIARA
+345 KTAAKLAKA
-357 ATPSVN
+357 ATPSTN
-363 ELAGDITETL
+363 EMLNILRQQETQML
-373 RENNEQLEKF
+373 DRMEKF
-383 TFEQM
+383 TPEQM
-388 EEYEKSIELAR
+388 AEYEKSIELAR

-473 TNVRTV
+473 TNVRAV
-479 KIGNRVVETS
+479 KIGNRVVETP

-510 TAEERYRE
+510 TAEERE
-518 ESQRGV
+518 
-524 LFSKEN
+524 F
-530 LTTRED
+530 
-536 GYSIADDN
+536 
-544 EVVDVVNIPDNAVP
+544 
-558 DFKTKTELRNWL
+558 
-570 IGKFEEIGNITIES
+570 FEERPS
-584 TGANV
+584 
-589 DFNKTAAQKV
+589 
-599 VKNARNRTN
+599 R
-608 NIAYPEIEKIVSGAK
+608 
-623 YSGFRSADEK
+623 
-633 HKGKVRGQDVY
+633 
-644 HSGVVYK
+644 
-651 GKPYSVEFY
+651 
-660 VDVPLNAGATDN
+660 
-672 FAGNKIRQI
+672 
-681 RIEPADTQVTSESQN
+681 
-696 SFAQAYGSI
+696 
-705 HNISLAVL
+705 
-713 RGKVNPAR
+713 
-721 QKNGK
+721 K
-726 LFSKAYV
+726 LFSLGDGKV
-733 SMKQP
+733 
-738 LQGEYLDAERFEGT
+738 DFAEFR
-752 GEGIMAH
+752 
-759 GWGNY
+759 
-764 LLKDRVTN
+764 
-772 KVRYFNRFNQQSV
+772 
-785 TYQGKLV
+785 GKPE
-792 DNLHK
+792 
-797 DGAIE
+797 GAIE
-802 KYANLLEYY
+802 KLLQEKSGYVSGAIY
-811 HGDKETVGEEIES
+811 KEGIGDIDFIYGEPGKNGYGLAHIIERRNQQGINGEEFVREIPKIINQGVVYDILGVNDRKYILSSDKETIIRLDLDGEKRNWLLTAYMKKS
-824 TLRIANM
+824 RALPALRTSS
-831 HIEDAK
+831 
-837 RKIEAYD
+837 
-844 GQLSEDRKKE
+844 GQI
-854 AKKRAEKAQSYG
+854 Y
-866 DLGVSANMVFGEANT
+866 
-881 FELYTDALWTLQ
+881 
-893 QTERTK
+893 
-899 TLFEQMQ
+899 
-906 KLNPDDFEVQN
+906 
-917 TAAQYEAEVPED
+917 
-929 DVLLDEQKPL
+929 LDEPITSSNPA
-939 SEQSDF
+939 SENNISSDTEN
-945 VKSILEKMNKD
+945 VNNKLF
-956 SSAKGFLDSLRTFKT
+956 ST
-971 DEDIDGEDIYQK
+971 
-983 IAKYMDEFILD
+983 
-994 ADGNVAEYNDPF
+994 
-1006 KQASLLLA
+1006 
-1014 ENGIKGIKYDGKVD
+1014 
-1028 GEGYVIFDGKDVTDY
+1028 
-1043 NRLLSSRGET
+1043 GET
-1053 VQGTY
+1053 VRGTY

-1259 LADEKGVVDDARL
+1259 LADEKGVVDDVRL

-1317 IQQERDASIRNQAEA
+1317 IQQERDASIRNQSEA

-1365 DVDIVKV
+1365 DVDVVKV

-1387 NKDYREAIRQI
+1387 NKDYQEAIRQI

-1506 MSRAEALRAQEAF
+1506 MSRAEALAAQEAF

-1559 LVALQDLATSLEELK
+1559 LAALQDLATSLEELK

-1823 VRGQTPGFFKERAST
+1823 VRSQTPGFFKERAST

-2107 QWRRGEISD
+2107 QWRRREISD

>member
-1 MAEYIGSVKKDDT
+1 MNITGSGQENVSAIVPENITGSGKAPDEVKKKSVYVAETGSLVFVPEDYTPAQQTAAARREEFEQINEFLSKESFWNRYVAAPTATFVKSAANQASDLSIGSLSR
-14 DMLETTFVQ
+14 LEAWAENAGAEIAYDKARQQGMDYPQALLQLRKETIERNRRLADKAKF
-23 DGDIRQMVVAP
+23 DIAEGESEVAQNL
-34 KGTSVEELKKLARKQ
+34 GSGAVSIGSMFLAWGLGNKKLALD
-49 KLAPLYS
+49 LA
-56 PEYTKALNTALARR
+56 K
-70 RDPLPEP
+70 
-77 RPINFRDWRPKKEE
+77 
-91 ETNPIVTFGK
+91 TFGL
-101 SAINQ
+101 SSGTSMYENLTMAGAPFDTATYRGAAAG
-106 VSELTV
+106 VSEYALEKIGFEWVTNRIV
-112 GTASMLYAYGN
+112 NERLYPITKRFIEPMA
-123 EAGAQLAQDLHGE
+123 AGSVQ
-136 ELSDEAREKWR
+136 
-147 KEIEEIGR
+147 
-155 KGWEKSRAVKDMFQF
+155 
-170 DNTPGESETAQNA
+170 ETAQE
-183 GSLITPYLLM
+183 GKDILLEQGYVESTPDENFDR
-193 GLGYLA
+193 LA
-199 TGGVAPLVA
+199 TAA
-208 LYGTS
+208 IYGA
-213 SGLGTIENA
+213 I
-222 RLKGDTPKRAL
+222 
-233 MRGVASGFAE
+233 
-243 AGLERVGA
+243 LETAGA
-251 NVMISSIT
+251 NVGYEL
-259 NKRLYPLMNRFVFP
+259 RRR
-273 AWGGV
+273 
-278 VQEGL
+278 GL
-283 QTAKDMAINYD
+283 RKNLEQAAIKDGYD
-294 LEPVTADEAL
+294 T
-304 DQILT
+304 
-309 ASMWGAFGELA
+309 
-320 GTQIGYMRNREMIR
+320 
-334 RSVEEKALAAG
+334 
-345 HDAKTAKKIARA
+345 KTAAKLAKA
-357 ATPSVN
+357 ATPSTN
-363 ELAGDITETL
+363 EMLNILRQQETQML
-373 RENNEQLEKF
+373 DRMEKF
-383 TFEQM
+383 TPEQM
-388 EEYEKSIELAR
+388 AEYEKSIELAR

-473 TNVRTV
+473 TNVRAV
-479 KIGNRVVETS
+479 KIGNRVVETP

-510 TAEERYRE
+510 TAEERE
-518 ESQRGV
+518 
-524 LFSKEN
+524 F
-530 LTTRED
+530 
-536 GYSIADDN
+536 
-544 EVVDVVNIPDNAVP
+544 
-558 DFKTKTELRNWL
+558 
-570 IGKFEEIGNITIES
+570 FEERPS
-584 TGANV
+584 
-589 DFNKTAAQKV
+589 
-599 VKNARNRTN
+599 R
-608 NIAYPEIEKIVSGAK
+608 
-623 YSGFRSADEK
+623 
-633 HKGKVRGQDVY
+633 
-644 HSGVVYK
+644 
-651 GKPYSVEFY
+651 
-660 VDVPLNAGATDN
+660 
-672 FAGNKIRQI
+672 
-681 RIEPADTQVTSESQN
+681 
-696 SFAQAYGSI
+696 
-705 HNISLAVL
+705 
-713 RGKVNPAR
+713 
-721 QKNGK
+721 K
-726 LFSKAYV
+726 LFSLGDGKV
-733 SMKQP
+733 
-738 LQGEYLDAERFEGT
+738 DFAEFR
-752 GEGIMAH
+752 
-759 GWGNY
+759 
-764 LLKDRVTN
+764 
-772 KVRYFNRFNQQSV
+772 
-785 TYQGKLV
+785 GKPE
-792 DNLHK
+792 
-797 DGAIE
+797 GAIE
-802 KYANLLEYY
+802 KLLQEKSGYVSGAIY
-811 HGDKETVGEEIES
+811 KEGIGDIDFIYGEPGKNGYGLAHIIERRNQQGINGEEFVREIPKIINQGVVYDILGVNDRKYILSSDKETIIRLDLDGEKRNWLLTAYMKKS
-824 TLRIANM
+824 RALPALRTSS
-831 HIEDAK
+831 
-837 RKIEAYD
+837 
-844 GQLSEDRKKE
+844 GQI
-854 AKKRAEKAQSYG
+854 Y
-866 DLGVSANMVFGEANT
+866 
-881 FELYTDALWTLQ
+881 
-893 QTERTK
+893 
-899 TLFEQMQ
+899 
-906 KLNPDDFEVQN
+906 
-917 TAAQYEAEVPED
+917 
-929 DVLLDEQKPL
+929 LDEPITSSNPA
-939 SEQSDF
+939 SENNISSDTEN
-945 VKSILEKMNKD
+945 VNNKLF
-956 SSAKGFLDSLRTFKT
+956 ST
-971 DEDIDGEDIYQK
+971 
-983 IAKYMDEFILD
+983 
-994 ADGNVAEYNDPF
+994 
-1006 KQASLLLA
+1006 
-1014 ENGIKGIKYDGKVD
+1014 
-1028 GEGYVIFDGKDVTDY
+1028 
-1043 NRLLSSRGET
+1043 GET
-1053 VQGTY
+1053 VRGTY

-1259 LADEKGVVDDARL
+1259 LADEKGVVDDVRL

-1317 IQQERDASIRNQAEA
+1317 IQQERDASIRNQSEA

-1365 DVDIVKV
+1365 DVDVVKV

-1387 NKDYREAIRQI
+1387 NKDYQEAIRQI

-1506 MSRAEALRAQEAF
+1506 MSRAEALAAQEAF

-1559 LVALQDLATSLEELK
+1559 LAALQDLATSLEELK

-1823 VRGQTPGFFKERAST
+1823 VRSQTPGFFKERAST

-2107 QWRRGEISD
+2107 QWRRREISD

-2229 VIDVGTGAGLGTA
+2229 VIDVGTGACLGTA

>member
-1 MAEYIGSVKKDDT
+1 MNITGSRQENVSAIVPENITGSGKAPDEVKKKSVYVAETGSLVFVSEDYTPAQQTAAARREEFEQINEFLSKESFWNRYVAAPTATFVKSAANQASDLSIGSLSR
-14 DMLETTFVQ
+14 LEAWAENAGAEIAYDKARQQGMDYPQALLQLRKETIERNRRLADKAKF
-23 DGDIRQMVVAP
+23 DIAEGESEVAQNL
-34 KGTSVEELKKLARKQ
+34 GSGAVSIGSMFLAWGLGNKKLALD
-49 KLAPLYS
+49 LA
-56 PEYTKALNTALARR
+56 K
-70 RDPLPEP
+70 
-77 RPINFRDWRPKKEE
+77 
-91 ETNPIVTFGK
+91 TFGL
-101 SAINQ
+101 SSGTSMYENLTMAGAPFDTATYRGAAAG
-106 VSELTV
+106 VSEYALEKIGFEWVTNRIV
-112 GTASMLYAYGN
+112 NERLYPITKRFIEPMA
-123 EAGAQLAQDLHGE
+123 AGSVQ
-136 ELSDEAREKWR
+136 
-147 KEIEEIGR
+147 
-155 KGWEKSRAVKDMFQF
+155 
-170 DNTPGESETAQNA
+170 ETAQE
-183 GSLITPYLLM
+183 GKDILLEQGYVESTPDENFDR
-193 GLGYLA
+193 LA
-199 TGGVAPLVA
+199 TAA
-208 LYGTS
+208 IYGA
-213 SGLGTIENA
+213 I
-222 RLKGDTPKRAL
+222 
-233 MRGVASGFAE
+233 
-243 AGLERVGA
+243 LETAGA
-251 NVMISSIT
+251 NVGYEL
-259 NKRLYPLMNRFVFP
+259 RRR
-273 AWGGV
+273 
-278 VQEGL
+278 GL
-283 QTAKDMAINYD
+283 RKNLEQAAIKDGYD
-294 LEPVTADEAL
+294 T
-304 DQILT
+304 
-309 ASMWGAFGELA
+309 
-320 GTQIGYMRNREMIR
+320 
-334 RSVEEKALAAG
+334 
-345 HDAKTAKKIARA
+345 KTAAKLAKA
-357 ATPSVN
+357 ATPSTN
-363 ELAGDITETL
+363 EMLNILRQQETQML
-373 RENNEQLEKF
+373 DRMEKF
-383 TFEQM
+383 TPEQM
-388 EEYEKSIELAR
+388 AEYEKSIELAR

-473 TNVRTV
+473 TNVRAV
-479 KIGNRVVETS
+479 KIGNRVVETP

-510 TAEERYRE
+510 TAEERE
-518 ESQRGV
+518 
-524 LFSKEN
+524 F
-530 LTTRED
+530 
-536 GYSIADDN
+536 
-544 EVVDVVNIPDNAVP
+544 
-558 DFKTKTELRNWL
+558 
-570 IGKFEEIGNITIES
+570 FEERPS
-584 TGANV
+584 
-589 DFNKTAAQKV
+589 
-599 VKNARNRTN
+599 R
-608 NIAYPEIEKIVSGAK
+608 
-623 YSGFRSADEK
+623 
-633 HKGKVRGQDVY
+633 
-644 HSGVVYK
+644 
-651 GKPYSVEFY
+651 
-660 VDVPLNAGATDN
+660 
-672 FAGNKIRQI
+672 
-681 RIEPADTQVTSESQN
+681 
-696 SFAQAYGSI
+696 
-705 HNISLAVL
+705 
-713 RGKVNPAR
+713 
-721 QKNGK
+721 K
-726 LFSKAYV
+726 LFSLGDGKV
-733 SMKQP
+733 
-738 LQGEYLDAERFEGT
+738 DFAEFR
-752 GEGIMAH
+752 
-759 GWGNY
+759 
-764 LLKDRVTN
+764 
-772 KVRYFNRFNQQSV
+772 
-785 TYQGKLV
+785 GKPE
-792 DNLHK
+792 
-797 DGAIE
+797 GAIE
-802 KYANLLEYY
+802 KLLQEKSGYVSGAIY
-811 HGDKETVGEEIES
+811 KEGIGDIDFIYGEPGKNGYGLAHIIERRNQQGINGEEFVREIPKIINQGVVYDILGVNDRKYILSSDKETIIRLDLDGEKRNWLLTAYMKKS
-824 TLRIANM
+824 RALPALRTSS
-831 HIEDAK
+831 
-837 RKIEAYD
+837 
-844 GQLSEDRKKE
+844 GQI
-854 AKKRAEKAQSYG
+854 Y
-866 DLGVSANMVFGEANT
+866 
-881 FELYTDALWTLQ
+881 
-893 QTERTK
+893 
-899 TLFEQMQ
+899 
-906 KLNPDDFEVQN
+906 
-917 TAAQYEAEVPED
+917 
-929 DVLLDEQKPL
+929 LDEPITSSNPA
-939 SEQSDF
+939 SENNISSDTEN
-945 VKSILEKMNKD
+945 VNNKLF
-956 SSAKGFLDSLRTFKT
+956 ST
-971 DEDIDGEDIYQK
+971 
-983 IAKYMDEFILD
+983 
-994 ADGNVAEYNDPF
+994 
-1006 KQASLLLA
+1006 
-1014 ENGIKGIKYDGKVD
+1014 
-1028 GEGYVIFDGKDVTDY
+1028 
-1043 NRLLSSRGET
+1043 GET
-1053 VQGTY
+1053 VRGTY

-1259 LADEKGVVDDARL
+1259 LADEKGVVDDVRL

-1365 DVDIVKV
+1365 DVDVVKV

-1387 NKDYREAIRQI
+1387 NKDYQEAIRQI

-1506 MSRAEALRAQEAF
+1506 MSRAEALAAQEAF

-1559 LVALQDLATSLEELK
+1559 LAALQDLATSLEELK

-1823 VRGQTPGFFKERAST
+1823 VRSQTPGFFKERAST

>member
-388 EEYEKSIELAR
+388 EEYEKSLELTR

-414 GVKSVILKSGIDEN
+414 GLKNVILKGGIEEN
-428 EARRQASYWSLMVK
+428 EARRQAAYWSLMVK
-442 NDYELAKENGAYQ
+442 NDYELAKESGAHQ
-455 GNMAEFQRDWLNL
+455 GNMAEFQRKWIV

-473 TNVRTV
+473 KNTRAV
-479 KIGNRVVETS
+479 KAGNRVVETPVR
-489 AAMTEE
+489 MTED
-495 EINEAWQERNAERQM
+495 EISEAWAARQQERQM
-510 TAEERYRE
+510 TDEER
-518 ESQRGV
+518 
-524 LFSKEN
+524 
-530 LTTRED
+530 
-536 GYSIADDN
+536 
-544 EVVDVVNIPDNAVP
+544 
-558 DFKTKTELRNWL
+558 
-570 IGKFEEIGNITIES
+570 
-584 TGANV
+584 
-589 DFNKTAAQKV
+589 
-599 VKNARNRTN
+599 
-608 NIAYPEIEKIVSGAK
+608 
-623 YSGFRSADEK
+623 
-633 HKGKVRGQDVY
+633 
-644 HSGVVYK
+644 
-651 GKPYSVEFY
+651 EF
-660 VDVPLNAGATDN
+660 
-672 FAGNKIRQI
+672 FAERPS
-681 RIEPADTQVTSESQN
+681 R
-696 SFAQAYGSI
+696 
-705 HNISLAVL
+705 
-713 RGKVNPAR
+713 
-721 QKNGK
+721 K
-726 LFSKAYV
+726 LFSLGDRQTDFTEFK
-733 SMKQP
+733 
-738 LQGEYLDAERFEGT
+738 
-752 GEGIMAH
+752 
-759 GWGNY
+759 GNPE
-764 LLKDRVTN
+764 
-772 KVRYFNRFNQQSV
+772 
-785 TYQGKLV
+785 
-792 DNLHK
+792 
-797 DGAIE
+797 GAIE
-802 KYANLLEYY
+802 KLLQEKNGYVSGAVY
-811 HGDKETVGEEIES
+811 KEGIGDIDFIYGQPGKNGYGLAHIIERRNQQGISGEEFVREIPKIIRNGSVYNVLGQEG
-824 TLRIANM
+824 
-831 HIEDAK
+831 
-837 RKIEAYD
+837 RKFI
-844 GQLSEDRKKE
+844 LSDNKE
-854 AKKRAEKAQSYG
+854 ALIRLDWDGEKRNWLLTAYMKESG
-866 DLGVSANMVFGEANT
+866 
-881 FELYTDALWTLQ
+881 ALPVGLTSGQNYLNE
-893 QTERTK
+893 QTPSSNSTSRGNISSEI
-899 TLFEQMQ
+899 
-906 KLNPDDFEVQN
+906 
-917 TAAQYEAEVPED
+917 D
-929 DVLLDEQKPL
+929 DVN
-939 SEQSDF
+939 
-945 VKSILEKMNKD
+945 NKLF
-956 SSAKGFLDSLRTFKT
+956 SAGDT
-971 DEDIDGEDIYQK
+971 
-983 IAKYMDEFILD
+983 
-994 ADGNVAEYNDPF
+994 V
-1006 KQASLLLA
+1006 
-1014 ENGIKGIKYDGKVD
+1014 
-1028 GEGYVIFDGKDVTDY
+1028 
-1043 NRLLSSRGET
+1043 RGA
-1053 VQGTY
+1053 Y

-1076 THELSHHFFQNHFR
+1076 THELSHHFFMNHFR

-1095 GFSDYDRGVM
+1095 GFSEYDRGVM

-1110 RGKHD
+1110 QGKHE
-1115 ITGFADMQD
+1115 INGFADMQD

-1136 YLNTDTAPTIATRG
+1136 YLNTGNAPTIATRG
-1150 LFQKA
+1150 IFQKA

-1163 DDNRDYASNEVK
+1163 DINRDYASNEVK

-1183 REGTIPNLDNII
+1183 REGEIPNIDNII
-1195 KNKAD
+1195 QNKAD
-1200 FEESIKQALRGES
+1200 FEEAAKRALRGEG
-1213 ATFRGM
+1213 ATFRGQSIKDI
-1219 NRGELRKLRQAT
+1219 RALRKAIN
-1231 HTRVRRPG
+1231 TRVRRPG
-1239 RTLEQELR
+1239 KTLAQELR
-1247 ALGYRVDAVNRT
+1247 ALGYRIDNVNRT
-1259 LADEKGVVDDARL
+1259 LVDEKGVVEDARL

-1278 MGVLDNV
+1278 LGVLDNV
-1285 DTETYEQTD
+1285 ATETYEQTE
-1294 ALSAKMQDILANAA
+1294 ALSSKMQEILSNAD
-1308 TTYSPREAK
+1308 TTYSPREAR
-1317 IQQERDASIRNQAEA
+1317 IRQERETSVANQAKA
-1332 QRFIDELLQNNQ
+1332 QQFIDELLKDNQ
-1344 LGIKTIEELDEL
+1344 LGIKTIEELDEM
-1356 LAKVVSKPD
+1356 LARILSKPD
-1365 DVDIVKV
+1365 NTDIVKV
-1372 NRNAI
+1372 NRDAI
-1377 KYLQAKTAEM
+1377 KYLQAKNAEM
-1387 NKDYREAIRQI
+1387 NKNYREAIRQI

-1430 ASLMG
+1430 VSLMG

-1506 MSRAEALRAQEAF
+1506 MSRAEALAAQEAF

-1546 LLYYYKINGAESS
+1546 LLYYYKIKGAESS
-1559 LVALQDLATSLEELK
+1559 LAALQDLATSLEELK

-1662 REIYGA
+1662 RKIYGA

-1753 LTNNLGTLL
+1753 RTNNLGTLL

-1823 VRGQTPGFFKERAST
+1823 VRSQTPGFFKERAST

-2051 APEKIREDFI
+2051 TPEKIREDFI

>member
-1 MAEYIGSVKKDDT
+1 MNITGSRQENVSAIVPENITGSGKAPDEVKKKSVYVAETGSLVFVPEDYTPAQQTAAARREEFEQINEFLSKESFWNRYVAAPTATFVKSAANQASDLSIGSLSR
-14 DMLETTFVQ
+14 LEAWAENAGAEIAYDKARQQGMDYPQALLQLRKETIERNRRLADKAKF
-23 DGDIRQMVVAP
+23 DIAEGESEVAQNL
-34 KGTSVEELKKLARKQ
+34 GSGAVSIGSMFLAWGLGNKKLALD
-49 KLAPLYS
+49 LA
-56 PEYTKALNTALARR
+56 K
-70 RDPLPEP
+70 
-77 RPINFRDWRPKKEE
+77 
-91 ETNPIVTFGK
+91 TFGL
-101 SAINQ
+101 SSGTSMYENLTMAGAPFDTATYRGAAAG
-106 VSELTV
+106 VSEYALEKIGFEWVTNRIV
-112 GTASMLYAYGN
+112 NERLYPITKRFIEPMA
-123 EAGAQLAQDLHGE
+123 AGSVQ
-136 ELSDEAREKWR
+136 
-147 KEIEEIGR
+147 
-155 KGWEKSRAVKDMFQF
+155 
-170 DNTPGESETAQNA
+170 ETAQE
-183 GSLITPYLLM
+183 GKDILLEQGYVESTPDENFDR
-193 GLGYLA
+193 LA
-199 TGGVAPLVA
+199 TAA
-208 LYGTS
+208 IYGA
-213 SGLGTIENA
+213 I
-222 RLKGDTPKRAL
+222 
-233 MRGVASGFAE
+233 
-243 AGLERVGA
+243 LETAGA
-251 NVMISSIT
+251 NVGYEL
-259 NKRLYPLMNRFVFP
+259 RRR
-273 AWGGV
+273 
-278 VQEGL
+278 GL
-283 QTAKDMAINYD
+283 RKNLEQAAIKDGYD
-294 LEPVTADEAL
+294 T
-304 DQILT
+304 
-309 ASMWGAFGELA
+309 
-320 GTQIGYMRNREMIR
+320 
-334 RSVEEKALAAG
+334 
-345 HDAKTAKKIARA
+345 KTAAKLAKA
-357 ATPSVN
+357 ATPSTN
-363 ELAGDITETL
+363 EMLNILRQQETQML
-373 RENNEQLEKF
+373 DGMEKF
-383 TFEQM
+383 TPEQM
-388 EEYEKSIELAR
+388 SEYEKSIELAR

-473 TNVRTV
+473 TNVRAV
-479 KIGNRVVETS
+479 KIGNRVVETP
-489 AAMTEE
+489 AVMTED

-510 TAEERYRE
+510 TAEERE
-518 ESQRGV
+518 
-524 LFSKEN
+524 F
-530 LTTRED
+530 
-536 GYSIADDN
+536 
-544 EVVDVVNIPDNAVP
+544 
-558 DFKTKTELRNWL
+558 
-570 IGKFEEIGNITIES
+570 FEERPS
-584 TGANV
+584 
-589 DFNKTAAQKV
+589 
-599 VKNARNRTN
+599 R
-608 NIAYPEIEKIVSGAK
+608 
-623 YSGFRSADEK
+623 
-633 HKGKVRGQDVY
+633 
-644 HSGVVYK
+644 
-651 GKPYSVEFY
+651 
-660 VDVPLNAGATDN
+660 
-672 FAGNKIRQI
+672 
-681 RIEPADTQVTSESQN
+681 
-696 SFAQAYGSI
+696 
-705 HNISLAVL
+705 
-713 RGKVNPAR
+713 
-721 QKNGK
+721 K
-726 LFSKAYV
+726 LFS
-733 SMKQP
+733 
-738 LQGEYLDAERFEGT
+738 
-752 GEGIMAH
+752 
-759 GWGNY
+759 
-764 LLKDRVTN
+764 
-772 KVRYFNRFNQQSV
+772 
-785 TYQGKLV
+785 
-792 DNLHK
+792 
-797 DGAIE
+797 
-802 KYANLLEYY
+802 
-811 HGDKETVGEEIES
+811 
-824 TLRIANM
+824 
-831 HIEDAK
+831 
-837 RKIEAYD
+837 
-844 GQLSEDRKKE
+844 
-854 AKKRAEKAQSYG
+854 
-866 DLGVSANMVFGEANT
+866 LG
-881 FELYTDALWTLQ
+881 
-893 QTERTK
+893 
-899 TLFEQMQ
+899 
-906 KLNPDDFEVQN
+906 
-917 TAAQYEAEVPED
+917 
-929 DVLLDEQKPL
+929 
-939 SEQSDF
+939 
-945 VKSILEKMNKD
+945 
-956 SSAKGFLDSLRTFKT
+956 
-971 DEDIDGEDIYQK
+971 
-983 IAKYMDEFILD
+983 
-994 ADGNVAEYNDPF
+994 
-1006 KQASLLLA
+1006 
-1014 ENGIKGIKYDGKVD
+1014 DGKVD
-1028 GEGYVIFDGKDVTDY
+1028 FAEFRGNPEGAIEQLLREKNGYVSGAIYKEGIGDIDFIYGEPGKNGYGLAHIIERRNQQGINGEEFVREIPEIIRTGSVYNVLGQSGRKFILSNDKEALIRLDWDGEQR
-1043 NRLLSSRGET
+1043 NWLLTAYMKENGALPVGLTSGQTYLDEQTPSSNSISINNISSDTENVNNKLFSTGET

-1095 GFSDYDRGVM
+1095 GFSKYDRGVM
-1105 KWLSK
+1105 DWLSRK
-1110 RGKHD
+1110 GKHK
-1115 ITGFADMQD
+1115 IKGFADMQD

-1272 AEILQE
+1272 AVILQE

-1506 MSRAEALRAQEAF
+1506 MSRAEALAAQEAF

-1546 LLYYYKINGAESS
+1546 LLYYYKIKGAESS
-1559 LVALQDLATSLEELK
+1559 LAALQDLATSLEELK

-1662 REIYGA
+1662 RKIYGA

-1753 LTNNLGTLL
+1753 RTNNLGTLL

-1880 GAIVKKY
+1880 GAVVKKY
-1887 GEDSYR
+1887 GEDAYR

>member
-1 MAEYIGSVKKDDT
+1 MNITGSRQENVSAIVPENITGSGKAPDEVKKKSVYVAETGSLVFVPEDYTPAQQTAAARREEFEQINEFLSKESFWNRYVAAPTATFVKSAANQASDLSIGSLSR
-14 DMLETTFVQ
+14 LEAWAENAGAEIAYDKARQQGMDYPQALLQLRKETIERNRRLADKAKF
-23 DGDIRQMVVAP
+23 DIAEGESEVAQNL
-34 KGTSVEELKKLARKQ
+34 GSGAVSIGSMFLAWGLGNKKLALD
-49 KLAPLYS
+49 LA
-56 PEYTKALNTALARR
+56 K
-70 RDPLPEP
+70 
-77 RPINFRDWRPKKEE
+77 
-91 ETNPIVTFGK
+91 TFGL
-101 SAINQ
+101 SSGTSMYENLTMAGAPFDTATYRGAAAG
-106 VSELTV
+106 VSEYALEKIGFEWVTNRIV
-112 GTASMLYAYGN
+112 NERLYPITKRFIEPMA
-123 EAGAQLAQDLHGE
+123 AGSVQ
-136 ELSDEAREKWR
+136 
-147 KEIEEIGR
+147 
-155 KGWEKSRAVKDMFQF
+155 
-170 DNTPGESETAQNA
+170 ETAQE
-183 GSLITPYLLM
+183 GKDILLEQGYVESTPDENFDR
-193 GLGYLA
+193 LA
-199 TGGVAPLVA
+199 TAA
-208 LYGTS
+208 IYGA
-213 SGLGTIENA
+213 I
-222 RLKGDTPKRAL
+222 
-233 MRGVASGFAE
+233 
-243 AGLERVGA
+243 LETAGA
-251 NVMISSIT
+251 NVGYEL
-259 NKRLYPLMNRFVFP
+259 RRR
-273 AWGGV
+273 
-278 VQEGL
+278 GL
-283 QTAKDMAINYD
+283 RKNLEQAAIKDGYD
-294 LEPVTADEAL
+294 T
-304 DQILT
+304 
-309 ASMWGAFGELA
+309 
-320 GTQIGYMRNREMIR
+320 
-334 RSVEEKALAAG
+334 
-345 HDAKTAKKIARA
+345 KTAAKLAKA
-357 ATPSVN
+357 ATPSTN
-363 ELAGDITETL
+363 EMLNILRQQETQML
-373 RENNEQLEKF
+373 DRMEKF
-383 TFEQM
+383 TPEQM
-388 EEYEKSIELAR
+388 AEYEKSIELAR

-473 TNVRTV
+473 TNVRAV
-479 KIGNRVVETS
+479 KIGNRVVETP

-510 TAEERYRE
+510 TAEERE
-518 ESQRGV
+518 
-524 LFSKEN
+524 F
-530 LTTRED
+530 
-536 GYSIADDN
+536 
-544 EVVDVVNIPDNAVP
+544 
-558 DFKTKTELRNWL
+558 
-570 IGKFEEIGNITIES
+570 FEERPS
-584 TGANV
+584 
-589 DFNKTAAQKV
+589 
-599 VKNARNRTN
+599 R
-608 NIAYPEIEKIVSGAK
+608 
-623 YSGFRSADEK
+623 
-633 HKGKVRGQDVY
+633 
-644 HSGVVYK
+644 
-651 GKPYSVEFY
+651 
-660 VDVPLNAGATDN
+660 
-672 FAGNKIRQI
+672 
-681 RIEPADTQVTSESQN
+681 
-696 SFAQAYGSI
+696 
-705 HNISLAVL
+705 
-713 RGKVNPAR
+713 
-721 QKNGK
+721 K
-726 LFSKAYV
+726 LFSLGDGKV
-733 SMKQP
+733 
-738 LQGEYLDAERFEGT
+738 DFAEFR
-752 GEGIMAH
+752 
-759 GWGNY
+759 
-764 LLKDRVTN
+764 
-772 KVRYFNRFNQQSV
+772 
-785 TYQGKLV
+785 GKPE
-792 DNLHK
+792 
-797 DGAIE
+797 GAIE
-802 KYANLLEYY
+802 KLLQEKSGYVSGAIY
-811 HGDKETVGEEIES
+811 KEGIGDIDFIYGEPGKNGYGLAHIIERRNQQGINGEEFVREIPKIINQGVVYDILGVNDRKYILSSDKETIIRLDLDGEKRNWLLTAYMKKS
-824 TLRIANM
+824 RALPALRTSS
-831 HIEDAK
+831 
-837 RKIEAYD
+837 
-844 GQLSEDRKKE
+844 GQI
-854 AKKRAEKAQSYG
+854 Y
-866 DLGVSANMVFGEANT
+866 
-881 FELYTDALWTLQ
+881 
-893 QTERTK
+893 
-899 TLFEQMQ
+899 
-906 KLNPDDFEVQN
+906 
-917 TAAQYEAEVPED
+917 
-929 DVLLDEQKPL
+929 LDEPITSSNPA
-939 SEQSDF
+939 SENNISSDTEN
-945 VKSILEKMNKD
+945 VNNKLF
-956 SSAKGFLDSLRTFKT
+956 ST
-971 DEDIDGEDIYQK
+971 
-983 IAKYMDEFILD
+983 
-994 ADGNVAEYNDPF
+994 
-1006 KQASLLLA
+1006 
-1014 ENGIKGIKYDGKVD
+1014 
-1028 GEGYVIFDGKDVTDY
+1028 
-1043 NRLLSSRGET
+1043 GET
-1053 VQGTY
+1053 VRGTY

-1278 MGVLDNV
+1278 MSVLDNV

-1398 RQEEKVRRETQY
+1398 RQEERVRRETQY

-1506 MSRAEALRAQEAF
+1506 MSRAEALAAQEAF

-1538 SEYDRLKN
+1538 SEYGRLKN

-1559 LVALQDLATSLEELK
+1559 LAALQDLATSLEELK
-1574 AAAADKRLDEDTLK
+1574 AAAADKRLDEDALK

-1629 FGKEMADKW
+1629 FGKEVADKW

-1823 VRGQTPGFFKERAST
+1823 VRSQTPGFFKERAST

-2107 QWRRGEISD
+2107 QWRRREISD

>member
-388 EEYEKSIELAR
+388 EEYEKSLELTR

-414 GVKSVILKSGIDEN
+414 GLKNVILKGGIEEN
-428 EARRQASYWSLMVK
+428 EARRQAAYWSLMVK
-442 NDYELAKENGAYQ
+442 NDYELAKESGAHQ
-455 GNMAEFQRDWLNL
+455 GNMAEFQRKWIV

-473 TNVRTV
+473 KNTRAV
-479 KIGNRVVETS
+479 KAGNRVVETPVR
-489 AAMTEE
+489 MTED
-495 EINEAWQERNAERQM
+495 EISEAWAARQQERQM
-510 TAEERYRE
+510 TDEER
-518 ESQRGV
+518 
-524 LFSKEN
+524 
-530 LTTRED
+530 
-536 GYSIADDN
+536 
-544 EVVDVVNIPDNAVP
+544 
-558 DFKTKTELRNWL
+558 
-570 IGKFEEIGNITIES
+570 
-584 TGANV
+584 
-589 DFNKTAAQKV
+589 
-599 VKNARNRTN
+599 
-608 NIAYPEIEKIVSGAK
+608 
-623 YSGFRSADEK
+623 
-633 HKGKVRGQDVY
+633 
-644 HSGVVYK
+644 
-651 GKPYSVEFY
+651 EF
-660 VDVPLNAGATDN
+660 
-672 FAGNKIRQI
+672 FAERPS
-681 RIEPADTQVTSESQN
+681 R
-696 SFAQAYGSI
+696 
-705 HNISLAVL
+705 
-713 RGKVNPAR
+713 
-721 QKNGK
+721 K
-726 LFSKAYV
+726 LFSLGDRQTDFTEFK
-733 SMKQP
+733 
-738 LQGEYLDAERFEGT
+738 
-752 GEGIMAH
+752 
-759 GWGNY
+759 GNPE
-764 LLKDRVTN
+764 
-772 KVRYFNRFNQQSV
+772 
-785 TYQGKLV
+785 
-792 DNLHK
+792 
-797 DGAIE
+797 GAIE
-802 KYANLLEYY
+802 KLLQEKNGYVSGAVY
-811 HGDKETVGEEIES
+811 KEGIGDIDFIYGQPGKNGYGLAHIIERRNQQGISGEEFVREIPKIIRNGSVYNVLGQEG
-824 TLRIANM
+824 
-831 HIEDAK
+831 
-837 RKIEAYD
+837 RKFI
-844 GQLSEDRKKE
+844 LSDNKE
-854 AKKRAEKAQSYG
+854 ALIRLDWDGEKRNWLLTAYMKESG
-866 DLGVSANMVFGEANT
+866 
-881 FELYTDALWTLQ
+881 ALPVGLTSGQNYLNE
-893 QTERTK
+893 QTPSSNSTSRGNISSEI
-899 TLFEQMQ
+899 
-906 KLNPDDFEVQN
+906 
-917 TAAQYEAEVPED
+917 D
-929 DVLLDEQKPL
+929 DVN
-939 SEQSDF
+939 
-945 VKSILEKMNKD
+945 NKLF
-956 SSAKGFLDSLRTFKT
+956 SAGDT
-971 DEDIDGEDIYQK
+971 
-983 IAKYMDEFILD
+983 
-994 ADGNVAEYNDPF
+994 V
-1006 KQASLLLA
+1006 
-1014 ENGIKGIKYDGKVD
+1014 
-1028 GEGYVIFDGKDVTDY
+1028 
-1043 NRLLSSRGET
+1043 RGA
-1053 VQGTY
+1053 Y

-1076 THELSHHFFQNHFR
+1076 THELSHHFFMNHFR

-1095 GFSDYDRGVM
+1095 GFSEYDRGVM

-1110 RGKHD
+1110 QGKHE
-1115 ITGFADMQD
+1115 INGFADMQD

-1136 YLNTDTAPTIATRG
+1136 YLNTGNAPTIATRG
-1150 LFQKA
+1150 IFQKA

-1163 DDNRDYASNEVK
+1163 DINRDYASNEVK

-1183 REGTIPNLDNII
+1183 REGEIPNIDNII
-1195 KNKAD
+1195 QNKAD
-1200 FEESIKQALRGES
+1200 FEEAAKRALRGEG
-1213 ATFRGM
+1213 ATFRGQSIKDI
-1219 NRGELRKLRQAT
+1219 RALRKAIN
-1231 HTRVRRPG
+1231 TRVRRPG
-1239 RTLEQELR
+1239 KTLAQELR
-1247 ALGYRVDAVNRT
+1247 ALGYRIDNVNRT
-1259 LADEKGVVDDARL
+1259 LVDEKGVVEDARL

-1278 MGVLDNV
+1278 LGVLDNV
-1285 DTETYEQTD
+1285 ATETYEQTE
-1294 ALSAKMQDILANAA
+1294 ALSSKMQEILSNAD
-1308 TTYSPREAK
+1308 TTYSPREAR
-1317 IQQERDASIRNQAEA
+1317 IRQERETSVANQAKA
-1332 QRFIDELLQNNQ
+1332 QQFIDELLKDNQ
-1344 LGIKTIEELDEL
+1344 LGIKTIEELDEM
-1356 LAKVVSKPD
+1356 LARILSKPD
-1365 DVDIVKV
+1365 NTDIVKV
-1372 NRNAI
+1372 NRDAI
-1377 KYLQAKTAEM
+1377 KYLQAKNAEM
-1387 NKDYREAIRQI
+1387 NKNYREAIRQVK
-1398 RQEEKVRRETQY
+1398 QAEKVRRETQY
-1410 QLQNRMK
+1410 QLQSRIK
-1417 NFIRSLPVTGDHK
+1417 DFIRGLPVTGDHK
-1430 ASLMG
+1430 AALMG

-1440 KDAES
+1440 KDADS
-1445 FEAVLNDVRR
+1445 FEKVLADVRT

-1482 TKFRKQRYTYEDNK
+1482 TKFRKQRYTYEDNT
-1496 FFAELRDILK
+1496 FFAEMRDILK
-1506 MSRAEALRAQEAF
+1506 MSQEEARAAQEAF
-1519 AGQIGLARADGEV
+1519 AGQIGLQRADNDNT
-1532 PLGINI
+1532 PLDMNI

-1559 LVALQDLATSLEELK
+1559 LTALQDLATSLEELK
-1574 AAAADKRLDEDTLK
+1574 AEAMTKRLDEDELK
-1588 SEVRKKDKDEL
+1588 SAVRKKDKDEL
-1599 LEGINKYKA
+1599 LDGINKYKA
-1608 SNIFARGMAKIG
+1608 SNIFARGMARIG
-1620 TIRSAMSEY
+1620 TVRSAMSEY
-1629 FGKEMADKW
+1629 FGKKMADKW
-1638 NLEPAFERVN
+1638 NLETDFEKVN
-1648 IFMRSRIKP
+1648 IFMRSKIKP
-1657 VMDSA
+1657 VMDKA
-1662 REIYGA
+1662 RKIYGTRR
-1668 AKASDFLNLMQNK
+1668 ASDFLNLMQQK
-1681 SQKEFELTDNDGD
+1681 SRQEFELTDNDGD
-1694 YDKLSIMDIADIYIG
+1694 YDRLSIMEIADIYIG

-1748 LREHM
+1748 LREHL

-1762 SYLSEQDMRFA
+1762 SHLSEQDMRFA

-1790 FVKLYGIDLPQ
+1790 FVKMYGIDLPR
-1801 NRNYFPR
+1801 NKNYFPR
-1808 TSKNA
+1808 TSKNSL
-1813 QDYDVMENLR
+1813 DYDVMENLR

-1869 LHSLMTDKAIR
+1869 LHALMADKAIR
-1880 GAIVKKY
+1880 GAVVKKY
-1887 GEDSYR
+1887 GDAAYR

-1908 KTYNEVGRTMQKLLN
+1908 KTYNEVGKTMQQLLN

-1935 MAFKQLPAAL
+1935 MAIKQLPAAL

-1955 FIKNFLYAATHP
+1955 FVKNFLYAATHP

-1972 VMDSYV
+1972 VMESYV
-1978 GDFLKTR
+1978 GDFLHTR
-1985 YEQGSQSDA
+1985 FEQGSQSDA

-2015 SHNWRQLATT
+2015 SHSWRTLATA

-2051 APEKIREDFI
+2051 TPEKIREDFI

-2116 ARFFSNI
+2116 ARFYSNI
-2123 GNYVFVQ
+2123 GNYVFAQ

-2152 WFDGMMTEMALS
+2152 WYDGMMTEMAVA

-2198 QVFGVDTLNKLMWK
+2198 QVFGVDTLNRLMWK
-2212 LVKDDKT
+2212 LMKDDKT
-2219 GWDWAEIAAS
+2219 GWDWAEILAS
-2229 VIDVGTGAGLGTA
+2229 VVDVGTGAGLGTA
-2242 VRTVKKLSD
+2242 VRTVKKMAD

>member
-1 MAEYIGSVKKDDT
+1 MNITGSRQENVSAIVPENITGSGKAPDEVKKKSVYVAETGSLVFVPEDYTPAQQTAAARREEFEQINEFLSKESFWNRYVAAPTATFVKSAANQASDLSIGSLSR
-14 DMLETTFVQ
+14 LEAWAENAGAEIAYDKARQQGMDYPQALLQLRKETIERNRRLADKAKF
-23 DGDIRQMVVAP
+23 DIAEGESEVAQNL
-34 KGTSVEELKKLARKQ
+34 GSGAVSIGSMFLAWGLGNKKLALD
-49 KLAPLYS
+49 LA
-56 PEYTKALNTALARR
+56 K
-70 RDPLPEP
+70 
-77 RPINFRDWRPKKEE
+77 
-91 ETNPIVTFGK
+91 TFGL
-101 SAINQ
+101 SSGTSMYENLTMAGAPFDTATYRGAAAG
-106 VSELTV
+106 VSEYALEKIGFEWVTNRIV
-112 GTASMLYAYGN
+112 NERLYPITKRFIEPMA
-123 EAGAQLAQDLHGE
+123 AGSVQ
-136 ELSDEAREKWR
+136 
-147 KEIEEIGR
+147 
-155 KGWEKSRAVKDMFQF
+155 
-170 DNTPGESETAQNA
+170 ETAQE
-183 GSLITPYLLM
+183 GKDILLEQGYVESTPDENFDR
-193 GLGYLA
+193 LA
-199 TGGVAPLVA
+199 TAA
-208 LYGTS
+208 IYGA
-213 SGLGTIENA
+213 I
-222 RLKGDTPKRAL
+222 
-233 MRGVASGFAE
+233 
-243 AGLERVGA
+243 LETAGA
-251 NVMISSIT
+251 NVGYEL
-259 NKRLYPLMNRFVFP
+259 RRR
-273 AWGGV
+273 
-278 VQEGL
+278 GL
-283 QTAKDMAINYD
+283 RKNLEQAAIKDGYD
-294 LEPVTADEAL
+294 T
-304 DQILT
+304 
-309 ASMWGAFGELA
+309 
-320 GTQIGYMRNREMIR
+320 
-334 RSVEEKALAAG
+334 
-345 HDAKTAKKIARA
+345 KTAAKLAKA
-357 ATPSVN
+357 ATPSTN
-363 ELAGDITETL
+363 EMLNILRQQETQML
-373 RENNEQLEKF
+373 DGMEKF
-383 TFEQM
+383 TPEQM
-388 EEYEKSIELAR
+388 SEYEKSIELAR

-473 TNVRTV
+473 TNVRAV
-479 KIGNRVVETS
+479 KIGNRVVETP
-489 AAMTEE
+489 AVMTED

-510 TAEERYRE
+510 TAEERE
-518 ESQRGV
+518 
-524 LFSKEN
+524 F
-530 LTTRED
+530 
-536 GYSIADDN
+536 
-544 EVVDVVNIPDNAVP
+544 
-558 DFKTKTELRNWL
+558 
-570 IGKFEEIGNITIES
+570 FEERPS
-584 TGANV
+584 
-589 DFNKTAAQKV
+589 
-599 VKNARNRTN
+599 R
-608 NIAYPEIEKIVSGAK
+608 
-623 YSGFRSADEK
+623 
-633 HKGKVRGQDVY
+633 
-644 HSGVVYK
+644 
-651 GKPYSVEFY
+651 
-660 VDVPLNAGATDN
+660 
-672 FAGNKIRQI
+672 
-681 RIEPADTQVTSESQN
+681 
-696 SFAQAYGSI
+696 
-705 HNISLAVL
+705 
-713 RGKVNPAR
+713 
-721 QKNGK
+721 K
-726 LFSKAYV
+726 LFS
-733 SMKQP
+733 
-738 LQGEYLDAERFEGT
+738 
-752 GEGIMAH
+752 
-759 GWGNY
+759 
-764 LLKDRVTN
+764 
-772 KVRYFNRFNQQSV
+772 
-785 TYQGKLV
+785 
-792 DNLHK
+792 
-797 DGAIE
+797 
-802 KYANLLEYY
+802 
-811 HGDKETVGEEIES
+811 
-824 TLRIANM
+824 
-831 HIEDAK
+831 
-837 RKIEAYD
+837 
-844 GQLSEDRKKE
+844 
-854 AKKRAEKAQSYG
+854 
-866 DLGVSANMVFGEANT
+866 LG
-881 FELYTDALWTLQ
+881 
-893 QTERTK
+893 
-899 TLFEQMQ
+899 
-906 KLNPDDFEVQN
+906 
-917 TAAQYEAEVPED
+917 
-929 DVLLDEQKPL
+929 
-939 SEQSDF
+939 
-945 VKSILEKMNKD
+945 
-956 SSAKGFLDSLRTFKT
+956 
-971 DEDIDGEDIYQK
+971 
-983 IAKYMDEFILD
+983 
-994 ADGNVAEYNDPF
+994 
-1006 KQASLLLA
+1006 
-1014 ENGIKGIKYDGKVD
+1014 DGKVD
-1028 GEGYVIFDGKDVTDY
+1028 FAEFRGNPEGAIEQLLREKNGYVSGAIYKEGIGDIDFIYGEPGKNGYGLAHIIERRNQQGINGEEFVREIPEIIRTGSVYNVLGQSGRKFILSNDKEALIRLDWDGEQR
-1043 NRLLSSRGET
+1043 NWLLTAYMKENGALPVGLTSGQTYLDEQTPSSNSISINNISSDTENVNNKLFSTGET

-1095 GFSDYDRGVM
+1095 GFSKYDRGVM
-1105 KWLSK
+1105 DWLSRK
-1110 RGKHD
+1110 GKHK
-1115 ITGFADMQD
+1115 IKGFADMQD

-1506 MSRAEALRAQEAF
+1506 MSRAEALAAQEAF

-1546 LLYYYKINGAESS
+1546 LLYYYKIKGAESS
-1559 LVALQDLATSLEELK
+1559 LAALQDLATSLEELK

-1662 REIYGA
+1662 RKIYGA

-1753 LTNNLGTLL
+1753 RTNNLGTLL

-1880 GAIVKKY
+1880 GAVVKKY
-1887 GEDSYR
+1887 GEDAYR

-2107 QWRRGEISD
+2107 QWHRGEISD

>member
-1 MAEYIGSVKKDDT
+1 
-14 DMLETTFVQ
+14 
-23 DGDIRQMVVAP
+23 
-34 KGTSVEELKKLARKQ
+34 
-49 KLAPLYS
+49 
-56 PEYTKALNTALARR
+56 
-70 RDPLPEP
+70 
-77 RPINFRDWRPKKEE
+77 
-91 ETNPIVTFGK
+91 
-101 SAINQ
+101 
-106 VSELTV
+106 
-112 GTASMLYAYGN
+112 
-123 EAGAQLAQDLHGE
+123 
-136 ELSDEAREKWR
+136 
-147 KEIEEIGR
+147 
-155 KGWEKSRAVKDMFQF
+155 
-170 DNTPGESETAQNA
+170 
-183 GSLITPYLLM
+183 
-193 GLGYLA
+193 
-199 TGGVAPLVA
+199 
-208 LYGTS
+208 
-213 SGLGTIENA
+213 
-222 RLKGDTPKRAL
+222 
-233 MRGVASGFAE
+233 
-243 AGLERVGA
+243 
-251 NVMISSIT
+251 
-259 NKRLYPLMNRFVFP
+259 
-273 AWGGV
+273 
-278 VQEGL
+278 
-283 QTAKDMAINYD
+283 
-294 LEPVTADEAL
+294 
-304 DQILT
+304 
-309 ASMWGAFGELA
+309 
-320 GTQIGYMRNREMIR
+320 
-334 RSVEEKALAAG
+334 
-345 HDAKTAKKIARA
+345 
-357 ATPSVN
+357 
-363 ELAGDITETL
+363 
-373 RENNEQLEKF
+373 
-383 TFEQM
+383 
-388 EEYEKSIELAR
+388 
-399 NLPTEDAAAEVQFYD
+399 
-414 GVKSVILKSGIDEN
+414 
-428 EARRQASYWSLMVK
+428 
-442 NDYELAKENGAYQ
+442 
-455 GNMAEFQRDWLNL
+455 
-468 NIANR
+468 
-473 TNVRTV
+473 
-479 KIGNRVVETS
+479 
-489 AAMTEE
+489 MTEE

-1559 LVALQDLATSLEELK
+1559 LAALQDLATSLEELK

>member
-1 MAEYIGSVKKDDT
+1 MNITGSRQENVSAIVPENITGSGKAPDEVKKKSVYVAETGSLVFVPEDYTPAQQTAAARREEFEQINEFLSKESFWNRYVAAPTATFVKSAANQASDLSIGSLSR
-14 DMLETTFVQ
+14 LEAWAENAGAEIAYDKARQQGMDYPQALLQLRKETIERNRRLADKAKF
-23 DGDIRQMVVAP
+23 DIAEGESEVAQNL
-34 KGTSVEELKKLARKQ
+34 GSGAVSIGSMFLAWGLGNKKLALN
-49 KLAPLYS
+49 LA
-56 PEYTKALNTALARR
+56 K
-70 RDPLPEP
+70 
-77 RPINFRDWRPKKEE
+77 
-91 ETNPIVTFGK
+91 TFGL
-101 SAINQ
+101 SSGTSMYENLTMAGAPFDTATYRGAAAG
-106 VSELTV
+106 VSEYALEKIGFEWVTNRIV
-112 GTASMLYAYGN
+112 NERLYPITKRFIEPMA
-123 EAGAQLAQDLHGE
+123 AGSVQ
-136 ELSDEAREKWR
+136 
-147 KEIEEIGR
+147 
-155 KGWEKSRAVKDMFQF
+155 
-170 DNTPGESETAQNA
+170 ETAQE
-183 GSLITPYLLM
+183 GKDILLEQGYVESTPDENFDR
-193 GLGYLA
+193 LA
-199 TGGVAPLVA
+199 TAA
-208 LYGTS
+208 IYGA
-213 SGLGTIENA
+213 I
-222 RLKGDTPKRAL
+222 
-233 MRGVASGFAE
+233 
-243 AGLERVGA
+243 LETAGA
-251 NVMISSIT
+251 NVGYELR
-259 NKRLYPLMNRFVFP
+259 RL
-273 AWGGV
+273 
-278 VQEGL
+278 GL
-283 QTAKDMAINYD
+283 RKNLEQAAIKDGYD
-294 LEPVTADEAL
+294 T
-304 DQILT
+304 
-309 ASMWGAFGELA
+309 
-320 GTQIGYMRNREMIR
+320 
-334 RSVEEKALAAG
+334 
-345 HDAKTAKKIARA
+345 KTAAKLAKA
-357 ATPSVN
+357 ATPSTN
-363 ELAGDITETL
+363 EMLNILRQQETQML
-373 RENNEQLEKF
+373 DGMEKF
-383 TFEQM
+383 TPEQM
-388 EEYEKSIELAR
+388 AEYEKSIELAR

-428 EARRQASYWSLMVK
+428 EAQRQASYWSLMVK

-473 TNVRTV
+473 TNVRAV
-479 KIGNRVVETS
+479 KIGNRVVETP

-510 TAEERYRE
+510 TAEERE
-518 ESQRGV
+518 
-524 LFSKEN
+524 F
-530 LTTRED
+530 
-536 GYSIADDN
+536 
-544 EVVDVVNIPDNAVP
+544 
-558 DFKTKTELRNWL
+558 
-570 IGKFEEIGNITIES
+570 FEERPS
-584 TGANV
+584 
-589 DFNKTAAQKV
+589 
-599 VKNARNRTN
+599 R
-608 NIAYPEIEKIVSGAK
+608 
-623 YSGFRSADEK
+623 
-633 HKGKVRGQDVY
+633 
-644 HSGVVYK
+644 
-651 GKPYSVEFY
+651 
-660 VDVPLNAGATDN
+660 
-672 FAGNKIRQI
+672 
-681 RIEPADTQVTSESQN
+681 
-696 SFAQAYGSI
+696 
-705 HNISLAVL
+705 
-713 RGKVNPAR
+713 
-721 QKNGK
+721 K
-726 LFSKAYV
+726 LFSLGDGKV
-733 SMKQP
+733 
-738 LQGEYLDAERFEGT
+738 DFAEFR
-752 GEGIMAH
+752 
-759 GWGNY
+759 
-764 LLKDRVTN
+764 
-772 KVRYFNRFNQQSV
+772 
-785 TYQGKLV
+785 GKPE
-792 DNLHK
+792 
-797 DGAIE
+797 GAIE
-802 KYANLLEYY
+802 KLLQEKSGYVSGAIY
-811 HGDKETVGEEIES
+811 KEGIGDIDFIYGEPGKNGYGLAHIIERRNQQGINGEEFVREIPEIIRTGSVYNVLGQSGRKFILSNDKEALIRLDWDGEQRNWLLTAYMKENGALPVGLTS
-824 TLRIANM
+824 
-831 HIEDAK
+831 
-837 RKIEAYD
+837 
-844 GQLSEDRKKE
+844 GQT
-854 AKKRAEKAQSYG
+854 Y
-866 DLGVSANMVFGEANT
+866 
-881 FELYTDALWTLQ
+881 
-893 QTERTK
+893 
-899 TLFEQMQ
+899 
-906 KLNPDDFEVQN
+906 
-917 TAAQYEAEVPED
+917 
-929 DVLLDEQKPL
+929 LDEQTP
-939 SEQSDF
+939 SSNSISINNISSDTEN
-945 VKSILEKMNKD
+945 VNNKLF
-956 SSAKGFLDSLRTFKT
+956 ST
-971 DEDIDGEDIYQK
+971 
-983 IAKYMDEFILD
+983 
-994 ADGNVAEYNDPF
+994 
-1006 KQASLLLA
+1006 
-1014 ENGIKGIKYDGKVD
+1014 
-1028 GEGYVIFDGKDVTDY
+1028 
-1043 NRLLSSRGET
+1043 GET

-1095 GFSDYDRGVM
+1095 GFSKYDRGVM
-1105 KWLSK
+1105 DWLSRK
-1110 RGKHD
+1110 GKHK
-1115 ITGFADMQD
+1115 IKGFADMQD

-1259 LADEKGVVDDARL
+1259 LVDEKGVVDDARL

-1308 TTYSPREAK
+1308 TIYSPREAK

-1455 RAAGY
+1455 RATGY

-1506 MSRAEALRAQEAF
+1506 MSRTEALRAQEEF
-1519 AGQIGLARADGEV
+1519 AKQIGLDRADGDV

-1559 LVALQDLATSLEELK
+1559 LAALQDLATSLEELK

>member
-1 MAEYIGSVKKDDT
+1 MNITGSRQENVSAIVPENITGSGKAPDEVKKKSVYVAETGSLVFVSEDYTPAQQTAAARREEFEQINEFLSKESFWNRYVAAPTATFVKSAANQASDLSIGSLSR
-14 DMLETTFVQ
+14 LEAWAENAGAEIAYDKARQQGMDYPQALLQLRKETIERNRRLADKAKF
-23 DGDIRQMVVAP
+23 DIAEGESEVAQNL
-34 KGTSVEELKKLARKQ
+34 GSGAVSIGSMFLAWGLGNKKLALD
-49 KLAPLYS
+49 LA
-56 PEYTKALNTALARR
+56 K
-70 RDPLPEP
+70 
-77 RPINFRDWRPKKEE
+77 
-91 ETNPIVTFGK
+91 TFGL
-101 SAINQ
+101 SSGTSMYENLTMAGVPFDTATYRGAAAG
-106 VSELTV
+106 VSEYALEKIGFEWVTNRIV
-112 GTASMLYAYGN
+112 NERLYPITKRFIEPMA
-123 EAGAQLAQDLHGE
+123 AGSVQ
-136 ELSDEAREKWR
+136 
-147 KEIEEIGR
+147 
-155 KGWEKSRAVKDMFQF
+155 
-170 DNTPGESETAQNA
+170 ETAQE
-183 GSLITPYLLM
+183 GKDILLEQGYVESTPDENFDR
-193 GLGYLA
+193 LA
-199 TGGVAPLVA
+199 TAA
-208 LYGTS
+208 IYGA
-213 SGLGTIENA
+213 I
-222 RLKGDTPKRAL
+222 
-233 MRGVASGFAE
+233 
-243 AGLERVGA
+243 LETAGA
-251 NVMISSIT
+251 NVGYEL
-259 NKRLYPLMNRFVFP
+259 RRR
-273 AWGGV
+273 
-278 VQEGL
+278 GL
-283 QTAKDMAINYD
+283 RKNLEQAAIKDGYD
-294 LEPVTADEAL
+294 T
-304 DQILT
+304 
-309 ASMWGAFGELA
+309 
-320 GTQIGYMRNREMIR
+320 
-334 RSVEEKALAAG
+334 
-345 HDAKTAKKIARA
+345 KTAAKLAKA
-357 ATPSVN
+357 ATPSTN
-363 ELAGDITETL
+363 EMLNILRQQETQML
-373 RENNEQLEKF
+373 DGMEKF
-383 TFEQM
+383 TPEQM
-388 EEYEKSIELAR
+388 AEYEKSIELAR

-473 TNVRTV
+473 ANVRAV
-479 KIGNRVVETS
+479 KIGNRVVETP

-524 LFSKEN
+524 LFSKSREEIAEEEIQQKVFAKSVPALIREADKKIPDAKVKAGFGTAKGWLVTISKRLGMDIEGYKHIVDARSIKHIFNRHGKGNELADNQIPVTDKDIEN
-530 LTTRED
+530 IPNIVNSPDYLVYGTKTDTGRDGVGYLKTISDGTTYYVEEIRDKEKQLAAKTMYKIEGVSSD
-536 GYSIADDN
+536 NLVKAIGEPTSETTPSAVRLIDKLKKSTVVPAFTQNIASGNIKVNNKLFSKENYQLPQEASDAQGKADIN
-544 EVVDVVNIPDNAVP
+544 TPEFKKRFGNSKVVDEN
-558 DFKTKTELRNWL
+558 
-570 IGKFEEIGNITIES
+570 
-584 TGANV
+584 
-589 DFNKTAAQKV
+589 
-599 VKNARNRTN
+599 
-608 NIAYPEIEKIVSGAK
+608 
-623 YSGFRSADEK
+623 
-633 HKGKVRGQDVY
+633 
-644 HSGVVYK
+644 
-651 GKPYSVEFY
+651 GKPYSNKQLEKL
-660 VDVPLNAGATDN
+660 LNN
-672 FAGNKIRQI
+672 PQGNKEAILDVYENHLKKYNNNLASMVRTI
-681 RIEPADTQVTSESQN
+681 AMIDLGAGYKPTSGEAYNLKIEMKERELSNLKLPKKITLNYLTN
-696 SFAQAYGSI
+696 I
-705 HNISLAVL
+705 LKKNNISVTNTYTANTGSQYITMDL
-713 RGKVNPAR
+713 
-721 QKNGK
+721 
-726 LFSKAYV
+726 
-733 SMKQP
+733 
-738 LQGEYLDAERFEGT
+738 EGT
-752 GEGIMAH
+752 PYENAFADSLVTLSIREHRKHSADYIRPDIDFWVDYDNQWQESLVELADKLDLKGGEIT
-759 GWGNY
+759 
-764 LLKDRVTN
+764 K
-772 KVRYFNRFNQQSV
+772 
-785 TYQGKLV
+785 
-792 DNLHK
+792 
-797 DGAIE
+797 
-802 KYANLLEYY
+802 
-811 HGDKETVGEEIES
+811 
-824 TLRIANM
+824 
-831 HIEDAK
+831 
-837 RKIEAYD
+837 
-844 GQLSEDRKKE
+844 
-854 AKKRAEKAQSYG
+854 AKKY
-866 DLGVSANMVFGEANT
+866 V
-881 FELYTDALWTLQ
+881 EL
-893 QTERTK
+893 
-899 TLFEQMQ
+899 
-906 KLNPDDFEVQN
+906 
-917 TAAQYEAEVPED
+917 
-929 DVLLDEQKPL
+929 
-939 SEQSDF
+939 S
-945 VKSILEKMNKD
+945 KS
-956 SSAKGFLDSLRTFKT
+956 
-971 DEDIDGEDIYQK
+971 
-983 IAKYMDEFILD
+983 
-994 ADGNVAEYNDPF
+994 V
-1006 KQASLLLA
+1006 
-1014 ENGIKGIKYDGKVD
+1014 
-1028 GEGYVIFDGKDVTDY
+1028 Y
-1043 NRLLSSRGET
+1043 NRGMFDPRNDNIYLSNNGET
-1053 VQGTY
+1053 VRGTY

-1278 MGVLDNV
+1278 IGVLDNV

-1317 IQQERDASIRNQAEA
+1317 IQQEREASIRNQAEA

-1506 MSRAEALRAQEAF
+1506 MSRTEALRAQEEF
-1519 AGQIGLARADGEV
+1519 AKQIGLDRADGDV

-1559 LVALQDLATSLEELK
+1559 LAALQDLATSLEELK

-1608 SNIFARGMAKIG
+1608 SNIFVRGMAKIG

>member
-1 MAEYIGSVKKDDT
+1 MNITGSRQENVSAIVPENITGSGKAPDEVKKKSVYVAETGSLVFVPEDYTPAQQTAAARREEFEQINEFLSKESFWNRYVAAPTATFVKSAANQASDLSIGSLSRLEAWAENAGAEIAYDKARQQGMDYPQALLQLRKETIERNRRLADKVK
-14 DMLETTFVQ
+14 F
-23 DGDIRQMVVAP
+23 DIAEGESEVAQNL
-34 KGTSVEELKKLARKQ
+34 GSGAVSIGSMFLAWGLGNKKLALD
-49 KLAPLYS
+49 LA
-56 PEYTKALNTALARR
+56 K
-70 RDPLPEP
+70 
-77 RPINFRDWRPKKEE
+77 
-91 ETNPIVTFGK
+91 TFGL
-101 SAINQ
+101 SSGTSMYENLTMAGAPFDTATYRGAAAG
-106 VSELTV
+106 VSEYALEKIGFEWVTNRIV
-112 GTASMLYAYGN
+112 NERLYPITKRFIEPMA
-123 EAGAQLAQDLHGE
+123 AGSVQ
-136 ELSDEAREKWR
+136 
-147 KEIEEIGR
+147 
-155 KGWEKSRAVKDMFQF
+155 
-170 DNTPGESETAQNA
+170 ETAQE
-183 GSLITPYLLM
+183 GKDILLEQGYVESTPDENFDR
-193 GLGYLA
+193 LA
-199 TGGVAPLVA
+199 TAA
-208 LYGTS
+208 IYGA
-213 SGLGTIENA
+213 I
-222 RLKGDTPKRAL
+222 
-233 MRGVASGFAE
+233 
-243 AGLERVGA
+243 LETAGA
-251 NVMISSIT
+251 NVGYEL
-259 NKRLYPLMNRFVFP
+259 RRR
-273 AWGGV
+273 
-278 VQEGL
+278 GL
-283 QTAKDMAINYD
+283 RKNLEQAAIKDGYD
-294 LEPVTADEAL
+294 T
-304 DQILT
+304 
-309 ASMWGAFGELA
+309 
-320 GTQIGYMRNREMIR
+320 
-334 RSVEEKALAAG
+334 
-345 HDAKTAKKIARA
+345 KTAAKLAKA
-357 ATPSVN
+357 ATPSTN
-363 ELAGDITETL
+363 EMLNILRQQETQML
-373 RENNEQLEKF
+373 DGMEKF
-383 TFEQM
+383 TPEQM
-388 EEYEKSIELAR
+388 AEYEKSIELAR

-473 TNVRTV
+473 TNVRAV
-479 KIGNRVVETS
+479 KIGNRVVETP

-495 EINEAWQERNAERQM
+495 EINEAWQERNTERQM
-510 TAEERYRE
+510 TAEERE
-518 ESQRGV
+518 
-524 LFSKEN
+524 F
-530 LTTRED
+530 
-536 GYSIADDN
+536 
-544 EVVDVVNIPDNAVP
+544 
-558 DFKTKTELRNWL
+558 
-570 IGKFEEIGNITIES
+570 FEERPS
-584 TGANV
+584 
-589 DFNKTAAQKV
+589 
-599 VKNARNRTN
+599 R
-608 NIAYPEIEKIVSGAK
+608 
-623 YSGFRSADEK
+623 
-633 HKGKVRGQDVY
+633 
-644 HSGVVYK
+644 
-651 GKPYSVEFY
+651 
-660 VDVPLNAGATDN
+660 
-672 FAGNKIRQI
+672 
-681 RIEPADTQVTSESQN
+681 
-696 SFAQAYGSI
+696 
-705 HNISLAVL
+705 
-713 RGKVNPAR
+713 
-721 QKNGK
+721 K
-726 LFSKAYV
+726 LFSLGDGKV
-733 SMKQP
+733 
-738 LQGEYLDAERFEGT
+738 DFAEFR
-752 GEGIMAH
+752 
-759 GWGNY
+759 GNPE
-764 LLKDRVTN
+764 
-772 KVRYFNRFNQQSV
+772 
-785 TYQGKLV
+785 
-792 DNLHK
+792 
-797 DGAIE
+797 GAIE
-802 KYANLLEYY
+802 KLLQEKSGYVSGAVY
-811 HGDKETVGEEIES
+811 KEGIGDIDFIYGEPGKNGYGLAHIIERRNQQGINGEEFVREIPKIINQGVVYDILGVNDRKYILSSDKETIIRLDLDGEKRNWLLTAYMKKS
-824 TLRIANM
+824 RALPALRTSS
-831 HIEDAK
+831 
-837 RKIEAYD
+837 
-844 GQLSEDRKKE
+844 GQI
-854 AKKRAEKAQSYG
+854 Y
-866 DLGVSANMVFGEANT
+866 
-881 FELYTDALWTLQ
+881 
-893 QTERTK
+893 
-899 TLFEQMQ
+899 
-906 KLNPDDFEVQN
+906 
-917 TAAQYEAEVPED
+917 
-929 DVLLDEQKPL
+929 LDEPITSSNPA
-939 SEQSDF
+939 SENNISSDTEN
-945 VKSILEKMNKD
+945 VNNKLF
-956 SSAKGFLDSLRTFKT
+956 ST
-971 DEDIDGEDIYQK
+971 
-983 IAKYMDEFILD
+983 
-994 ADGNVAEYNDPF
+994 
-1006 KQASLLLA
+1006 
-1014 ENGIKGIKYDGKVD
+1014 
-1028 GEGYVIFDGKDVTDY
+1028 
-1043 NRLLSSRGET
+1043 GET
-1053 VQGTY
+1053 VRGTY

-1259 LADEKGVVDDARL
+1259 LADEKGVVDDAHL

-1506 MSRAEALRAQEAF
+1506 MSRAEALAAQEAF

-1559 LVALQDLATSLEELK
+1559 LAALQDLATSLEELK

-1732 DRGQLRA
+1732 DRGQFRA

-2066 NQAAGNPATLAKF
+2066 NQAAGNPTTLAKF

-2229 VIDVGTGAGLGTA
+2229 VIDVGTGVGLGTA

>member
-1 MAEYIGSVKKDDT
+1 MNITGSRQENVSAIVPENITGSGKAPDEVKKKSVYVAETGSLVFVPEDYTPAQQTAAARREEFEQINEFLSKESFWNRYVAAPTATFVKSAANQASDLSIGSLSR
-14 DMLETTFVQ
+14 LEAWAENAGAEIAYDKARQQGMDYPQALLQLRKETIERNRRLADKAKF
-23 DGDIRQMVVAP
+23 DIAEGESEVAQNL
-34 KGTSVEELKKLARKQ
+34 GSGAVSIGSMFLAWGLGNKKLALD
-49 KLAPLYS
+49 LA
-56 PEYTKALNTALARR
+56 K
-70 RDPLPEP
+70 
-77 RPINFRDWRPKKEE
+77 
-91 ETNPIVTFGK
+91 TFGL
-101 SAINQ
+101 SSGTSMYENLTMAGAPFDTATYRGAAAG
-106 VSELTV
+106 VSEYALEKIGFEWVTNRIV
-112 GTASMLYAYGN
+112 NERLYPITKRFIEPMA
-123 EAGAQLAQDLHGE
+123 AGSVQ
-136 ELSDEAREKWR
+136 
-147 KEIEEIGR
+147 
-155 KGWEKSRAVKDMFQF
+155 
-170 DNTPGESETAQNA
+170 ETAQE
-183 GSLITPYLLM
+183 GKDILLEQGYVESTPDENFDR
-193 GLGYLA
+193 LA
-199 TGGVAPLVA
+199 TAA
-208 LYGTS
+208 IYGA
-213 SGLGTIENA
+213 I
-222 RLKGDTPKRAL
+222 
-233 MRGVASGFAE
+233 
-243 AGLERVGA
+243 LETAGA
-251 NVMISSIT
+251 NVGYEL
-259 NKRLYPLMNRFVFP
+259 RRR
-273 AWGGV
+273 
-278 VQEGL
+278 GL
-283 QTAKDMAINYD
+283 RKNLEQAAIKDGYD
-294 LEPVTADEAL
+294 T
-304 DQILT
+304 
-309 ASMWGAFGELA
+309 
-320 GTQIGYMRNREMIR
+320 
-334 RSVEEKALAAG
+334 
-345 HDAKTAKKIARA
+345 KTAAKLAKA
-357 ATPSVN
+357 ATPSTN
-363 ELAGDITETL
+363 EMLNILRQQETQML
-373 RENNEQLEKF
+373 DGMEKF
-383 TFEQM
+383 TPEQM
-388 EEYEKSIELAR
+388 SEYEKSIELAR

-473 TNVRTV
+473 TNVRAV
-479 KIGNRVVETS
+479 KIGNRVVETP
-489 AAMTEE
+489 AVMTED

-510 TAEERYRE
+510 TAEERE
-518 ESQRGV
+518 
-524 LFSKEN
+524 F
-530 LTTRED
+530 
-536 GYSIADDN
+536 
-544 EVVDVVNIPDNAVP
+544 
-558 DFKTKTELRNWL
+558 
-570 IGKFEEIGNITIES
+570 FEERPS
-584 TGANV
+584 
-589 DFNKTAAQKV
+589 
-599 VKNARNRTN
+599 R
-608 NIAYPEIEKIVSGAK
+608 
-623 YSGFRSADEK
+623 
-633 HKGKVRGQDVY
+633 
-644 HSGVVYK
+644 
-651 GKPYSVEFY
+651 
-660 VDVPLNAGATDN
+660 
-672 FAGNKIRQI
+672 
-681 RIEPADTQVTSESQN
+681 
-696 SFAQAYGSI
+696 
-705 HNISLAVL
+705 
-713 RGKVNPAR
+713 
-721 QKNGK
+721 K
-726 LFSKAYV
+726 LFS
-733 SMKQP
+733 
-738 LQGEYLDAERFEGT
+738 
-752 GEGIMAH
+752 
-759 GWGNY
+759 
-764 LLKDRVTN
+764 
-772 KVRYFNRFNQQSV
+772 
-785 TYQGKLV
+785 
-792 DNLHK
+792 
-797 DGAIE
+797 
-802 KYANLLEYY
+802 
-811 HGDKETVGEEIES
+811 
-824 TLRIANM
+824 
-831 HIEDAK
+831 
-837 RKIEAYD
+837 
-844 GQLSEDRKKE
+844 
-854 AKKRAEKAQSYG
+854 
-866 DLGVSANMVFGEANT
+866 LG
-881 FELYTDALWTLQ
+881 
-893 QTERTK
+893 
-899 TLFEQMQ
+899 
-906 KLNPDDFEVQN
+906 
-917 TAAQYEAEVPED
+917 
-929 DVLLDEQKPL
+929 
-939 SEQSDF
+939 
-945 VKSILEKMNKD
+945 
-956 SSAKGFLDSLRTFKT
+956 
-971 DEDIDGEDIYQK
+971 
-983 IAKYMDEFILD
+983 
-994 ADGNVAEYNDPF
+994 
-1006 KQASLLLA
+1006 
-1014 ENGIKGIKYDGKVD
+1014 DGKVD
-1028 GEGYVIFDGKDVTDY
+1028 FAEFRGNPEGAIEQLLREKNGYVSGAIYKEGIGDIDFIYGEPGKNGYGLAHIIERRNQQGINGEEFVREIPEIIRTGSVYNVLGQSGRKFILSNDKEALIRLDWDGEQR
-1043 NRLLSSRGET
+1043 NWLLTAYMKENGALPVGLTSGQTYLDEQTPSSNSISINNISSDTENVNNKLFSTGET

-1095 GFSDYDRGVM
+1095 GFSKYDRGVM
-1105 KWLSK
+1105 DWLSRK
-1110 RGKHD
+1110 GKHK
-1115 ITGFADMQD
+1115 IKGFADMQD

-1506 MSRAEALRAQEAF
+1506 MSRAEALAAQEAF

-1546 LLYYYKINGAESS
+1546 LLYYYKIKGAESS
-1559 LVALQDLATSLEELK
+1559 LAALQDLATSLEELK

-1823 VRGQTPGFFKERAST
+1823 VRSQTPGFFKERAST

-1880 GAIVKKY
+1880 GVIVKKY

>member
-1 MAEYIGSVKKDDT
+1 MNITGSRQENVSAIVPENITGSGKAPDEVKKKSVYVAETGSLVFVPEDYTPAQQTAAARREEFEQINEFLSKESFWNRYVAAPTATFVKSAANQASDLSIGSLSR
-14 DMLETTFVQ
+14 LEAWAENAGAEIAYDKARQQGMDYPQALLQLRKETIERNRRLADKAKF
-23 DGDIRQMVVAP
+23 DIAEGESEVAQNL
-34 KGTSVEELKKLARKQ
+34 GSGAVSIGSMFLAWGLGNKKLALD
-49 KLAPLYS
+49 LA
-56 PEYTKALNTALARR
+56 K
-70 RDPLPEP
+70 
-77 RPINFRDWRPKKEE
+77 
-91 ETNPIVTFGK
+91 TFGL
-101 SAINQ
+101 SSGTSMYENLTMAGAPFDTATYRGAAAG
-106 VSELTV
+106 VSEYALEKIGFEWVTNRIV
-112 GTASMLYAYGN
+112 NERLYPITKRFIEPMA
-123 EAGAQLAQDLHGE
+123 AGSVQ
-136 ELSDEAREKWR
+136 
-147 KEIEEIGR
+147 
-155 KGWEKSRAVKDMFQF
+155 
-170 DNTPGESETAQNA
+170 ETAQE
-183 GSLITPYLLM
+183 GKDILLEQGYVESTPDENFDR
-193 GLGYLA
+193 LA
-199 TGGVAPLVA
+199 TAA
-208 LYGTS
+208 IYGA
-213 SGLGTIENA
+213 I
-222 RLKGDTPKRAL
+222 
-233 MRGVASGFAE
+233 
-243 AGLERVGA
+243 LETAGA
-251 NVMISSIT
+251 NVGYEL
-259 NKRLYPLMNRFVFP
+259 RRR
-273 AWGGV
+273 
-278 VQEGL
+278 GL
-283 QTAKDMAINYD
+283 RKNLEQAAIKDGYD
-294 LEPVTADEAL
+294 T
-304 DQILT
+304 
-309 ASMWGAFGELA
+309 
-320 GTQIGYMRNREMIR
+320 
-334 RSVEEKALAAG
+334 
-345 HDAKTAKKIARA
+345 KTAAKLAKA
-357 ATPSVN
+357 ATPSTN
-363 ELAGDITETL
+363 EMLNILRQQETQML
-373 RENNEQLEKF
+373 DRMEKF
-383 TFEQM
+383 TPEQM
-388 EEYEKSIELAR
+388 AEYEKSIELAR

-473 TNVRTV
+473 TNVRAV

-489 AAMTEE
+489 AAMTED

-510 TAEERYRE
+510 TAEERE
-518 ESQRGV
+518 
-524 LFSKEN
+524 F
-530 LTTRED
+530 
-536 GYSIADDN
+536 
-544 EVVDVVNIPDNAVP
+544 
-558 DFKTKTELRNWL
+558 
-570 IGKFEEIGNITIES
+570 FEERPS
-584 TGANV
+584 
-589 DFNKTAAQKV
+589 
-599 VKNARNRTN
+599 R
-608 NIAYPEIEKIVSGAK
+608 
-623 YSGFRSADEK
+623 
-633 HKGKVRGQDVY
+633 
-644 HSGVVYK
+644 
-651 GKPYSVEFY
+651 
-660 VDVPLNAGATDN
+660 
-672 FAGNKIRQI
+672 
-681 RIEPADTQVTSESQN
+681 
-696 SFAQAYGSI
+696 
-705 HNISLAVL
+705 
-713 RGKVNPAR
+713 
-721 QKNGK
+721 K
-726 LFSKAYV
+726 LFS
-733 SMKQP
+733 
-738 LQGEYLDAERFEGT
+738 
-752 GEGIMAH
+752 
-759 GWGNY
+759 
-764 LLKDRVTN
+764 
-772 KVRYFNRFNQQSV
+772 
-785 TYQGKLV
+785 
-792 DNLHK
+792 
-797 DGAIE
+797 
-802 KYANLLEYY
+802 
-811 HGDKETVGEEIES
+811 
-824 TLRIANM
+824 
-831 HIEDAK
+831 
-837 RKIEAYD
+837 
-844 GQLSEDRKKE
+844 
-854 AKKRAEKAQSYG
+854 
-866 DLGVSANMVFGEANT
+866 LG
-881 FELYTDALWTLQ
+881 
-893 QTERTK
+893 
-899 TLFEQMQ
+899 
-906 KLNPDDFEVQN
+906 
-917 TAAQYEAEVPED
+917 
-929 DVLLDEQKPL
+929 
-939 SEQSDF
+939 
-945 VKSILEKMNKD
+945 
-956 SSAKGFLDSLRTFKT
+956 
-971 DEDIDGEDIYQK
+971 
-983 IAKYMDEFILD
+983 
-994 ADGNVAEYNDPF
+994 
-1006 KQASLLLA
+1006 
-1014 ENGIKGIKYDGKVD
+1014 DGKVD
-1028 GEGYVIFDGKDVTDY
+1028 FAEFRGNPEGAIEQLLREKNGYVSGAIYKEGIGDIDFIYGEPGKNGYGLAHIIERRNQQGINGEEFVREIPEIIRTGSVYNVLGQSGRKFILSNDKEALIRLDWDGEQR
-1043 NRLLSSRGET
+1043 NWLLTAYMKENGALPVGLTSGQTYLDEQTPSSNSISINNISSDTENVNNKLFSTGET

-1308 TTYSPREAK
+1308 TIYSPREAK

-1356 LAKVVSKPD
+1356 LAKVVSKSD

-1559 LVALQDLATSLEELK
+1559 LAALQDLATSLEELK

-1638 NLEPAFERVN
+1638 NLESAFERVN

-1823 VRGQTPGFFKERAST
+1823 VRSQTPGFFKERAST

>member
-388 EEYEKSIELAR
+388 EEYEKSLELTR

-414 GVKSVILKSGIDEN
+414 GLKNVILKGGIEEN
-428 EARRQASYWSLMVK
+428 EARRQAAYWSLMVK

-473 TNVRTV
+473 TNVRAV

-489 AAMTEE
+489 AAMTED

-510 TAEERYRE
+510 TAEERE
-518 ESQRGV
+518 
-524 LFSKEN
+524 F
-530 LTTRED
+530 
-536 GYSIADDN
+536 
-544 EVVDVVNIPDNAVP
+544 
-558 DFKTKTELRNWL
+558 
-570 IGKFEEIGNITIES
+570 FEERPS
-584 TGANV
+584 
-589 DFNKTAAQKV
+589 
-599 VKNARNRTN
+599 R
-608 NIAYPEIEKIVSGAK
+608 
-623 YSGFRSADEK
+623 
-633 HKGKVRGQDVY
+633 
-644 HSGVVYK
+644 
-651 GKPYSVEFY
+651 
-660 VDVPLNAGATDN
+660 
-672 FAGNKIRQI
+672 
-681 RIEPADTQVTSESQN
+681 
-696 SFAQAYGSI
+696 
-705 HNISLAVL
+705 
-713 RGKVNPAR
+713 
-721 QKNGK
+721 K
-726 LFSKAYV
+726 LFS
-733 SMKQP
+733 
-738 LQGEYLDAERFEGT
+738 
-752 GEGIMAH
+752 
-759 GWGNY
+759 
-764 LLKDRVTN
+764 
-772 KVRYFNRFNQQSV
+772 
-785 TYQGKLV
+785 
-792 DNLHK
+792 
-797 DGAIE
+797 
-802 KYANLLEYY
+802 
-811 HGDKETVGEEIES
+811 
-824 TLRIANM
+824 
-831 HIEDAK
+831 
-837 RKIEAYD
+837 
-844 GQLSEDRKKE
+844 
-854 AKKRAEKAQSYG
+854 
-866 DLGVSANMVFGEANT
+866 LG
-881 FELYTDALWTLQ
+881 
-893 QTERTK
+893 
-899 TLFEQMQ
+899 
-906 KLNPDDFEVQN
+906 
-917 TAAQYEAEVPED
+917 
-929 DVLLDEQKPL
+929 
-939 SEQSDF
+939 
-945 VKSILEKMNKD
+945 
-956 SSAKGFLDSLRTFKT
+956 
-971 DEDIDGEDIYQK
+971 
-983 IAKYMDEFILD
+983 
-994 ADGNVAEYNDPF
+994 
-1006 KQASLLLA
+1006 
-1014 ENGIKGIKYDGKVD
+1014 DGKVD
-1028 GEGYVIFDGKDVTDY
+1028 FAEFRGNPEGAIEQLLRKKNGYVSGAIYKEGIGDIDFIYGEPGKNGYGLAHIIERRNQQGINGEEFVREIPEIIRTGSVYNVLGQSGRKFILSNDKEALIRLDWDGEQR
-1043 NRLLSSRGET
+1043 NWLLTAYMKENGALPVGLTSGQTYLDEQTPSSNSISINNISSDTENVNNKLFSTGET

-1259 LADEKGVVDDARL
+1259 LVDEKGVVDDARL

-1365 DVDIVKV
+1365 DVDVVKV

-1387 NKDYREAIRQI
+1387 NKDYQEAIRQI

-1506 MSRAEALRAQEAF
+1506 MSRAEALAAQEAF

-1559 LVALQDLATSLEELK
+1559 LAALQDLATSLEELK

-1813 QDYDVMENLR
+1813 QNYDVMENLR

>member
-1 MAEYIGSVKKDDT
+1 MNITGSKTTDFSVTVPDNITGSRTEEKEVKKKN
-14 DMLETTFVQ
+14 VY
-23 DGDIRQMVVAP
+23 VA
-34 KGTSVEELKKLARKQ
+34 
-49 KLAPLYS
+49 
-56 PEYTKALNTALARR
+56 
-70 RDPLPEP
+70 
-77 RPINFRDWRPKKEE
+77 
-91 ETNPIVTFGK
+91 ETN
-101 SAINQ
+101 
-106 VSELTV
+106 
-112 GTASMLYAYGN
+112 
-123 EAGAQLAQDLHGE
+123 
-136 ELSDEAREKWR
+136 
-147 KEIEEIGR
+147 
-155 KGWEKSRAVKDMFQF
+155 
-170 DNTPGESETAQNA
+170 
-183 GSLITPYLLM
+183 SLITVPEDYTPAQQISAARQEEFKKINEYTDSQKFWNKYVFDPTKSTGRFAKTLLKSAANQTVDLTGGSLLRLEEWAENTGAEIAYDVAKEKGM
-193 GLGYLA
+193 DYPGALLELRKDAVERNRNLLDKAMFNIGEEESEIAQNLGSGAVSIGSMFLAWGLGNKRFALDLA
-199 TGGVAPLVA
+199 KIFGLSS
-208 LYGTS
+208 GTS
-213 SGLGTIENA
+213 MYENLTQAGAPYDTATYRGAVAGISEYALEKAGFEWVTNRIQNRLLYPITKRFIEPGSA
-222 RLKGDTPKRAL
+222 GAVQESLQEGKDILLEEGYVESTPEEKFDRLSTAAIYGAI
-233 MRGVASGFAE
+233 
-243 AGLERVGA
+243 LETAGA
-251 NVMISSIT
+251 NVGYE
-259 NKRLYPLMNRFVFP
+259 LYRRRMRENLRQ
-273 AWGGV
+273 A
-278 VQEGL
+278 
-283 QTAKDMAINYD
+283 AIEDGYD
-294 LEPVTADEAL
+294 TKTADK
-304 DQILT
+304 
-309 ASMWGAFGELA
+309 M
-320 GTQIGYMRNREMIR
+320 
-334 RSVEEKALAAG
+334 
-345 HDAKTAKKIARA
+345 AKA
-357 ATPSVN
+357 ATPSTN
-363 ELAGDITETL
+363 EMLNILRDEERRTL
-373 RENNEQLEKF
+373 DGLEKF
-383 TFEQM
+383 TPEQM
-388 EEYEKSIELAR
+388 EEYEKSLELTR

-414 GVKSVILKSGIDEN
+414 GLKNVILKGGIEEN
-428 EARRQASYWSLMVK
+428 EARRQAAYWSLMVK
-442 NDYELAKENGAYQ
+442 NDYELAKESGTYQ

-468 NIANR
+468 NVANR
-473 TNVRTV
+473 KNIRAV
-479 KIGNRVVETS
+479 KAGNRVVETPVR
-489 AAMTEE
+489 MTED
-495 EINEAWQERNAERQM
+495 EISEAWAARQQERQM
-510 TAEERYRE
+510 SDEERYRE

-536 GYSIADDN
+536 GFPVADDN
-544 EVVDVVNIPDNAVP
+544 DTVDVVTLPEGSVP
-558 DFKTKTELRNWL
+558 DFKTKRELVTFIKNILGNER
-570 IGKFEEIGNITIES
+570 NITIKS
-584 TGANV
+584 TGDTVLVSNAGINRAAV
-589 DFNKTAAQKV
+589 KTRRSEYNEVFGAVRQLLE
-599 VKNARNRTN
+599 N
-608 NIAYPEIEKIVSGAK
+608 AK
-623 YSGFRSADEK
+623 YSGFVNADER
-633 HKGKVRGQDVY
+633 HSNVRGQDVY
-644 HSGVVYK
+644 HSGLVI
-651 GKPYSVEFY
+651 GSRPYSVMFK
-660 VDVPLNAGATDN
+660 VDIPLEEGSHNYAGHKISDIQIAPSENANGYFNSPHTEDA
-672 FAGNKIRQI
+672 IR
-681 RIEPADTQVTSESQN
+681 
-696 SFAQAYGSI
+696 
-705 HNISLAVL
+705 NITLAVL

-721 QKNGK
+721 QENGK
-726 LFSKAYV
+726 LFQKAYAGSRV
-733 SMKQP
+733 DYDRPS
-738 LQGEYLDAERFEGT
+738 LEAIGT
-752 GEGIMAH
+752 GEGNQAH
-759 GWGNY
+759 GWGLY
-764 LLKDRVTN
+764 YALDKDVAERYRKHFMSNNSWRVDGVPIREFLGELYDQET
-772 KVRYFNRFNQQSV
+772 SD
-785 TYQGKLV
+785 LV
-792 DNLHK
+792 DHIIYFRSQESMKRDIMSVLYDISRMYYKQNNPEMAKL
-797 DGAIE
+797 AEE
-802 KYANLLEYY
+802 KRNFVAA
-811 HGDKETVGEEIES
+811 
-824 TLRIANM
+824 LR
-831 HIEDAK
+831 
-837 RKIEAYD
+837 
-844 GQLSEDRKKE
+844 
-854 AKKRAEKAQSYG
+854 
-866 DLGVSANMVFGEANT
+866 
-881 FELYTDALWTLQ
+881 
-893 QTERTK
+893 
-899 TLFEQMQ
+899 
-906 KLNPDDFEVQN
+906 PDDIVVDEGQVHEV
-917 TAAQYEAEVPED
+917 EIPENPY
-929 DVLLDEQKPL
+929 LLDEQLPF

-945 VKSILEKMNKD
+945 VKEKLQELLRDNIFSEYVEEGQTLDDFVETEITDWELGYTGGNIYDRLSNLLGSDQSASSFLE
-956 SSAKGFLDSLRTFKT
+956 R
-971 DEDIDGEDIYQK
+971 Y
-983 IAKYMDEFILD
+983 
-994 ADGNVAEYNDPF
+994 
-1006 KQASLLLA
+1006 
-1014 ENGIKGIKYDGKVD
+1014 GIKGITYEGRQDGRAF
-1028 GEGYVIFDGKDVTDY
+1028 VIFNPDDVQVIQKFY
-1043 NRLLSSRGET
+1043 SRTGET
-1053 VQGTY
+1053 VRGTY

-1076 THELSHHFFQNHFR
+1076 THELSHHFFMNHFR

-1163 DDNRDYASNEVK
+1163 DINRDYASSEVK

-1559 LVALQDLATSLEELK
+1559 LAALQDLATSLEELK

>member
-1 MAEYIGSVKKDDT
+1 MNITGSGQENVSAIVPENITGSGKAPDEVKKKSVYVAETGSLVFVPEDYTPAQQTAAARREEFEQINEFLSKESFWNRYVAAPTATFVKSAANQASDLSIGSLSR
-14 DMLETTFVQ
+14 LEAWAENAGAEIAYDKARQQGMDYPQALLQLRKETIERNRRLADKAKF
-23 DGDIRQMVVAP
+23 DIAEGESEVAQNL
-34 KGTSVEELKKLARKQ
+34 GSGAVSIGSMFLAWGLGNKKLALD
-49 KLAPLYS
+49 LA
-56 PEYTKALNTALARR
+56 K
-70 RDPLPEP
+70 
-77 RPINFRDWRPKKEE
+77 
-91 ETNPIVTFGK
+91 TFGL
-101 SAINQ
+101 SSGTSMYENLTMAGAPFDTATYRGAAAG
-106 VSELTV
+106 VSEYALEKIGFEWVTNRIV
-112 GTASMLYAYGN
+112 NERLYPITKRFIEPMA
-123 EAGAQLAQDLHGE
+123 AGSVQ
-136 ELSDEAREKWR
+136 
-147 KEIEEIGR
+147 
-155 KGWEKSRAVKDMFQF
+155 
-170 DNTPGESETAQNA
+170 ETAQE
-183 GSLITPYLLM
+183 GKDILLEQGYVESTPDEKFDR
-193 GLGYLA
+193 LA
-199 TGGVAPLVA
+199 TAA
-208 LYGTS
+208 IYGA
-213 SGLGTIENA
+213 I
-222 RLKGDTPKRAL
+222 
-233 MRGVASGFAE
+233 
-243 AGLERVGA
+243 LETAGA
-251 NVMISSIT
+251 NVGYEL
-259 NKRLYPLMNRFVFP
+259 RRR
-273 AWGGV
+273 
-278 VQEGL
+278 GL
-283 QTAKDMAINYD
+283 RKNLEQAAIKDGYD
-294 LEPVTADEAL
+294 T
-304 DQILT
+304 
-309 ASMWGAFGELA
+309 
-320 GTQIGYMRNREMIR
+320 
-334 RSVEEKALAAG
+334 
-345 HDAKTAKKIARA
+345 KTAAKLAKA
-357 ATPSVN
+357 ATPSTN
-363 ELAGDITETL
+363 EMLNIL
-373 RENNEQLEKF
+373 RQQEIQMLDGMEKF
-383 TFEQM
+383 TPEQM
-388 EEYEKSIELAR
+388 AEYEKSIELAR

-473 TNVRTV
+473 TNVRAV
-479 KIGNRVVETS
+479 KIGNRVVETP
-489 AAMTEE
+489 AAMTED

-510 TAEERYRE
+510 TAEERE
-518 ESQRGV
+518 
-524 LFSKEN
+524 F
-530 LTTRED
+530 
-536 GYSIADDN
+536 
-544 EVVDVVNIPDNAVP
+544 
-558 DFKTKTELRNWL
+558 
-570 IGKFEEIGNITIES
+570 FEERPS
-584 TGANV
+584 
-589 DFNKTAAQKV
+589 
-599 VKNARNRTN
+599 R
-608 NIAYPEIEKIVSGAK
+608 
-623 YSGFRSADEK
+623 
-633 HKGKVRGQDVY
+633 
-644 HSGVVYK
+644 
-651 GKPYSVEFY
+651 
-660 VDVPLNAGATDN
+660 
-672 FAGNKIRQI
+672 
-681 RIEPADTQVTSESQN
+681 
-696 SFAQAYGSI
+696 
-705 HNISLAVL
+705 
-713 RGKVNPAR
+713 
-721 QKNGK
+721 K
-726 LFSKAYV
+726 LFS
-733 SMKQP
+733 
-738 LQGEYLDAERFEGT
+738 
-752 GEGIMAH
+752 
-759 GWGNY
+759 
-764 LLKDRVTN
+764 
-772 KVRYFNRFNQQSV
+772 
-785 TYQGKLV
+785 
-792 DNLHK
+792 
-797 DGAIE
+797 
-802 KYANLLEYY
+802 
-811 HGDKETVGEEIES
+811 
-824 TLRIANM
+824 
-831 HIEDAK
+831 
-837 RKIEAYD
+837 
-844 GQLSEDRKKE
+844 
-854 AKKRAEKAQSYG
+854 
-866 DLGVSANMVFGEANT
+866 LG
-881 FELYTDALWTLQ
+881 
-893 QTERTK
+893 
-899 TLFEQMQ
+899 
-906 KLNPDDFEVQN
+906 
-917 TAAQYEAEVPED
+917 
-929 DVLLDEQKPL
+929 
-939 SEQSDF
+939 
-945 VKSILEKMNKD
+945 
-956 SSAKGFLDSLRTFKT
+956 
-971 DEDIDGEDIYQK
+971 
-983 IAKYMDEFILD
+983 
-994 ADGNVAEYNDPF
+994 
-1006 KQASLLLA
+1006 
-1014 ENGIKGIKYDGKVD
+1014 DGKVD
-1028 GEGYVIFDGKDVTDY
+1028 FAEFRGNPEGAIEQLLREKNGYVSGAIYKEGIGDIDFIYGEPGKNGYGLAHIIERRNQQGINGEEFVREIPEIIRTGSVYNVLGQSGRKFILSNDKEALIRLDWDGEQR
-1043 NRLLSSRGET
+1043 NWLLTAYMKENGALPVGLTSGQTYLDEQTPSSNSISINNISSDTENVNNKLFSTGET

-1239 RTLEQELR
+1239 RTLERELR

-1259 LADEKGVVDDARL
+1259 LADEKGVVDDAHL

-1372 NRNAI
+1372 NRNAF

-1398 RQEEKVRRETQY
+1398 RQEERVRRETQY

-1435 NIQRV
+1435 NIQRA

-1506 MSRAEALRAQEAF
+1506 MSRAEALAAQEAF
-1519 AGQIGLARADGEV
+1519 AGQIGLAWADGEV

-1559 LVALQDLATSLEELK
+1559 LAALQDLATSLEELK
-1574 AAAADKRLDEDTLK
+1574 AAAADKRIDEDTLK

-1778 EVGSMWELENEI
+1778 EAGSMWELENEI

-1813 QDYDVMENLR
+1813 QDYDVIENLR
-1823 VRGQTPGFFKERAST
+1823 VRSQTPGFFKERAST

>member
-1 MAEYIGSVKKDDT
+1 MEQAAEMGDF
-14 DMLETTFVQ
+14 FVV
-23 DGDIRQMVVAP
+23 DYDINVQAP
-34 KGTSVEELKKLARKQ
+34 KDWNKSQIKFYAKKLNNSLTPEQKAVYRKKNIPFDERYAVPDYIMPGEIASVP
-49 KLAPLYS
+49 KLEQSIIKRINHENYKRKGKNTNWFSTLYKS
-56 PEYTKALNTALARR
+56 GWNQTVDIATGAYNFIRETPE
-70 RDPLPEP
+70 
-77 RPINFRDWRPKKEE
+77 
-91 ETNPIVTFGK
+91 
-101 SAINQ
+101 AI
-106 VSELTV
+106 
-112 GTASMLYAYGN
+112 G
-123 EAGAQLAQDLHGE
+123 AGAAWLEYADDLTPK
-136 ELSDEAREKWR
+136 SREKW
-147 KEIEEIGR
+147 K
-155 KGWEKSRAVKDMFQF
+155 KDLATETINRIKKRGNVANEYKFPL
-170 DNTPGESETAQNA
+170 NPYESESAQSMGSLAPTLFATGIAGLSVLLRGGSLSAALRANLPVAEFFGLSSANEMYTQVLENGGSIVDAYLRANAAGISEAALEQFGLMSFNRFYKRKHFPFLLLAA
-183 GSLITPYLLM
+183 GSSEGLQEGAQSTKDIFVGGKYDVRTADQKLDDIFDSAWYGAIGGITF
-193 GLGYLA
+193 GLGGA
-199 TGGVAPLVA
+199 
-208 LYGTS
+208 
-213 SGLGTIENA
+213 
-222 RLKGDTPKRAL
+222 
-233 MRGVASGFAE
+233 
-243 AGLERVGA
+243 VGA
-251 NVMISSIT
+251 N
-259 NKRLYPLMNRFVFP
+259 RFLSMREKVYNAAIEAGKDP
-273 AWGGV
+273 ETALKLAQGAV
-278 VQEGL
+278 PTEG
-283 QTAKDMAINYD
+283 K
-294 LEPVTADEAL
+294 V
-304 DQILT
+304 
-309 ASMWGAFGELA
+309 
-320 GTQIGYMRNREMIR
+320 
-334 RSVEEKALAAG
+334 
-345 HDAKTAKKIARA
+345 
-357 ATPSVN
+357 
-363 ELAGDITETL
+363 
-373 RENNEQLEKF
+373 
-383 TFEQM
+383 
-388 EEYEKSIELAR
+388 
-399 NLPTEDAAAEVQFYD
+399 TEDAAEFLNEMFDIVPQYTSEQLEEMEQSLNLARDLDNEDAIAEVEFYENIRKALRPANVSDNEKRRVALTTSLTLRMRYEALKEMGTHTGGLAALIEKYYPQF
-414 GVKSVILKSGIDEN
+414 SV
-428 EARRQASYWSLMVK
+428 
-442 NDYELAKENGAYQ
+442 
-455 GNMAEFQRDWLNL
+455 RDKKDTR
-468 NIANR
+468 A
-473 TNVRTV
+473 V
-479 KIGNRVVETS
+479 KIGDRVVEIP

-495 EINEAWQERNAERQM
+495 EINKAWQERNAERQM
-510 TAEERYRE
+510 TAEERE
-518 ESQRGV
+518 
-524 LFSKEN
+524 F
-530 LTTRED
+530 
-536 GYSIADDN
+536 
-544 EVVDVVNIPDNAVP
+544 
-558 DFKTKTELRNWL
+558 
-570 IGKFEEIGNITIES
+570 FEERPS
-584 TGANV
+584 
-589 DFNKTAAQKV
+589 
-599 VKNARNRTN
+599 R
-608 NIAYPEIEKIVSGAK
+608 
-623 YSGFRSADEK
+623 
-633 HKGKVRGQDVY
+633 
-644 HSGVVYK
+644 
-651 GKPYSVEFY
+651 
-660 VDVPLNAGATDN
+660 
-672 FAGNKIRQI
+672 
-681 RIEPADTQVTSESQN
+681 
-696 SFAQAYGSI
+696 
-705 HNISLAVL
+705 
-713 RGKVNPAR
+713 
-721 QKNGK
+721 K
-726 LFSKAYV
+726 LFSLGDGKV
-733 SMKQP
+733 
-738 LQGEYLDAERFEGT
+738 DFAEFR
-752 GEGIMAH
+752 
-759 GWGNY
+759 GNPE
-764 LLKDRVTN
+764 
-772 KVRYFNRFNQQSV
+772 
-785 TYQGKLV
+785 
-792 DNLHK
+792 
-797 DGAIE
+797 GAIE
-802 KYANLLEYY
+802 KLLQEKSGYVSGAIY
-811 HGDKETVGEEIES
+811 KEGIGDIDFIYGEPGKNGYGLAHIIERRNQQGINGEEFVREIPEIIRTGSVYNVLGQSGRKFILSNDKEALIRLDWDGEQRNWLLTAYMKENGALPVGLTS
-824 TLRIANM
+824 
-831 HIEDAK
+831 
-837 RKIEAYD
+837 
-844 GQLSEDRKKE
+844 GQT
-854 AKKRAEKAQSYG
+854 Y
-866 DLGVSANMVFGEANT
+866 
-881 FELYTDALWTLQ
+881 
-893 QTERTK
+893 
-899 TLFEQMQ
+899 
-906 KLNPDDFEVQN
+906 
-917 TAAQYEAEVPED
+917 
-929 DVLLDEQKPL
+929 LDEQTP
-939 SEQSDF
+939 SSNSISINNISSDTEN
-945 VKSILEKMNKD
+945 VNNKLF
-956 SSAKGFLDSLRTFKT
+956 ST
-971 DEDIDGEDIYQK
+971 
-983 IAKYMDEFILD
+983 
-994 ADGNVAEYNDPF
+994 
-1006 KQASLLLA
+1006 
-1014 ENGIKGIKYDGKVD
+1014 
-1028 GEGYVIFDGKDVTDY
+1028 
-1043 NRLLSSRGET
+1043 GET

-1076 THELSHHFFQNHFR
+1076 MHEVSHYFFQGYFR
-1090 VAQEY
+1090 MAEDY
-1095 GFSDYDRGVM
+1095 GFSKYDRGVM
-1105 KWLSK
+1105 DWLSRK
-1110 RGKHD
+1110 GKHK
-1115 ITGFADMQD
+1115 IKGFADMQD

-1136 YLNTDTAPTIATRG
+1136 YLNTGVAPTIATTG

-1155 KEWVLGVY
+1155 KEWAL
-1163 DDNRDYASNEVK
+1163 DLFEINRDYASDEVK
-1175 DFFDALVS
+1175 DFFDNLIS
-1183 REGTIPNLDNII
+1183 REGKMPNLDAIEQNMGDL
-1195 KNKAD
+1195 K
-1200 FEESIKQALRGES
+1200 EALRRALNGES
-1213 ATFRGM
+1213 ATVRNI
-1219 NRGELRKLRQAT
+1219 NRKKLRDLRT
-1231 HTRVRRPG
+1231 GINRRIRRQG
-1239 RTLEQELR
+1239 RTLAQELR
-1247 ALGYRVDAVNRT
+1247 SMGYRVDALNGKLLDGNGIVEDN
-1259 LADEKGVVDDARL
+1259 VL
-1272 AEILQE
+1272 AEIFKDL
-1278 MGVLDNV
+1278 GVIENL

-1294 ALSAKMQDILANAA
+1294 ALSTQMQNILQGAEN
-1308 TTYSPREAK
+1308 TYSPRERA
-1317 IQQERDASIRNQAEA
+1317 IQAEHDEGVQA
-1332 QRFIDELLQNNQ
+1332 QLRLQEIVNDLLQDNQ
-1344 LGIKTIEELDEL
+1344 LGIKSIEELDEL
-1356 LAKVVSKPD
+1356 LARIESKPD
-1365 DVDIVKV
+1365 DADIVKV
-1372 NRNAI
+1372 NRDAI
-1377 KYLQAKTAEM
+1377 KYLQAKTAEIKK
-1387 NKDYREAIRQI
+1387 NYNEAIRQT

-1559 LVALQDLATSLEELK
+1559 LAALQDLATSLEELK

-1662 REIYGA
+1662 RKIYGA

>member
-1 MAEYIGSVKKDDT
+1 MNITGSRQENVSAIVPENITGSGKAPDEVKKKSVYVAETGSLVFVPEDYTPAQQTAAARREEFEQINEFLSKESFWNRYVAAPTATFVKSAANQASDLSIGSLSR
-14 DMLETTFVQ
+14 LEAWAENAGAEIAYDKARQQGMDYPQALLQLRKETIERNRRLADKAKF
-23 DGDIRQMVVAP
+23 DIAEGESEVAQNL
-34 KGTSVEELKKLARKQ
+34 GSGAVSIGSMFLAWGLGNKKLALD
-49 KLAPLYS
+49 LA
-56 PEYTKALNTALARR
+56 K
-70 RDPLPEP
+70 
-77 RPINFRDWRPKKEE
+77 
-91 ETNPIVTFGK
+91 TFGL
-101 SAINQ
+101 SSGTSMYENLTMAGAPFDTATYRGAAAG
-106 VSELTV
+106 VSEYALEKIGFEWVTNRIV
-112 GTASMLYAYGN
+112 NERLYPITKRFIEPMA
-123 EAGAQLAQDLHGE
+123 AGSVQ
-136 ELSDEAREKWR
+136 
-147 KEIEEIGR
+147 
-155 KGWEKSRAVKDMFQF
+155 
-170 DNTPGESETAQNA
+170 ETAQE
-183 GSLITPYLLM
+183 GKDILLEQGYVESTPDENFDR
-193 GLGYLA
+193 LA
-199 TGGVAPLVA
+199 TAA
-208 LYGTS
+208 IYGA
-213 SGLGTIENA
+213 I
-222 RLKGDTPKRAL
+222 
-233 MRGVASGFAE
+233 
-243 AGLERVGA
+243 LETAGA
-251 NVMISSIT
+251 NVGYEL
-259 NKRLYPLMNRFVFP
+259 RRR
-273 AWGGV
+273 
-278 VQEGL
+278 GL
-283 QTAKDMAINYD
+283 RKNLEQAAIKDGYD
-294 LEPVTADEAL
+294 T
-304 DQILT
+304 
-309 ASMWGAFGELA
+309 
-320 GTQIGYMRNREMIR
+320 
-334 RSVEEKALAAG
+334 
-345 HDAKTAKKIARA
+345 KTAAKLAKA
-357 ATPSVN
+357 ATPSTN
-363 ELAGDITETL
+363 EMLNILRQQETQML
-373 RENNEQLEKF
+373 DRMEKF
-383 TFEQM
+383 TPEQM
-388 EEYEKSIELAR
+388 AEYEKSIELAR

-473 TNVRTV
+473 TNVRAV
-479 KIGNRVVETS
+479 KIGNRVVETP

-510 TAEERYRE
+510 TAEERE
-518 ESQRGV
+518 
-524 LFSKEN
+524 F
-530 LTTRED
+530 
-536 GYSIADDN
+536 
-544 EVVDVVNIPDNAVP
+544 
-558 DFKTKTELRNWL
+558 
-570 IGKFEEIGNITIES
+570 FEERPS
-584 TGANV
+584 
-589 DFNKTAAQKV
+589 
-599 VKNARNRTN
+599 R
-608 NIAYPEIEKIVSGAK
+608 
-623 YSGFRSADEK
+623 
-633 HKGKVRGQDVY
+633 
-644 HSGVVYK
+644 
-651 GKPYSVEFY
+651 
-660 VDVPLNAGATDN
+660 
-672 FAGNKIRQI
+672 
-681 RIEPADTQVTSESQN
+681 
-696 SFAQAYGSI
+696 
-705 HNISLAVL
+705 
-713 RGKVNPAR
+713 
-721 QKNGK
+721 K
-726 LFSKAYV
+726 LFSLGDGKV
-733 SMKQP
+733 
-738 LQGEYLDAERFEGT
+738 DFAEFR
-752 GEGIMAH
+752 
-759 GWGNY
+759 
-764 LLKDRVTN
+764 
-772 KVRYFNRFNQQSV
+772 
-785 TYQGKLV
+785 GKPE
-792 DNLHK
+792 
-797 DGAIE
+797 GAIE
-802 KYANLLEYY
+802 KLLQEKSGYVSGAIY
-811 HGDKETVGEEIES
+811 KEGIGDIDFIYGEPGKNGYGLAHIIERRNQQGINGEEFVREIPKIINQGVVYDILGVNDRKYILSSDKETIIRLDLDGEKRNWLLTAYMKKS
-824 TLRIANM
+824 RALPALRTSS
-831 HIEDAK
+831 
-837 RKIEAYD
+837 
-844 GQLSEDRKKE
+844 GQI
-854 AKKRAEKAQSYG
+854 Y
-866 DLGVSANMVFGEANT
+866 
-881 FELYTDALWTLQ
+881 
-893 QTERTK
+893 
-899 TLFEQMQ
+899 
-906 KLNPDDFEVQN
+906 
-917 TAAQYEAEVPED
+917 
-929 DVLLDEQKPL
+929 LDEPITSSNPA
-939 SEQSDF
+939 SENNISSDTEN
-945 VKSILEKMNKD
+945 VNNKLF
-956 SSAKGFLDSLRTFKT
+956 ST
-971 DEDIDGEDIYQK
+971 
-983 IAKYMDEFILD
+983 
-994 ADGNVAEYNDPF
+994 
-1006 KQASLLLA
+1006 
-1014 ENGIKGIKYDGKVD
+1014 
-1028 GEGYVIFDGKDVTDY
+1028 
-1043 NRLLSSRGET
+1043 GET
-1053 VQGTY
+1053 VRGTY

-1259 LADEKGVVDDARL
+1259 LADEKGVVDDVRL

-1317 IQQERDASIRNQAEA
+1317 IQQERDASIRNQSEA

-1365 DVDIVKV
+1365 DVDVVKV

-1387 NKDYREAIRQI
+1387 NKDYQEAIRQI

-1506 MSRAEALRAQEAF
+1506 MSRAEALAAQEAF

-1559 LVALQDLATSLEELK
+1559 LAALQDLATSLEELK

-1823 VRGQTPGFFKERAST
+1823 VRSQTPGFFKERAST

-2107 QWRRGEISD
+2107 QWRRREISD

>member
-1 MAEYIGSVKKDDT
+1 MNITGSKTTDFSVTAPDNITGSRTEEKEVKKKN
-14 DMLETTFVQ
+14 VY
-23 DGDIRQMVVAP
+23 VA
-34 KGTSVEELKKLARKQ
+34 
-49 KLAPLYS
+49 
-56 PEYTKALNTALARR
+56 
-70 RDPLPEP
+70 
-77 RPINFRDWRPKKEE
+77 
-91 ETNPIVTFGK
+91 ETN
-101 SAINQ
+101 
-106 VSELTV
+106 
-112 GTASMLYAYGN
+112 
-123 EAGAQLAQDLHGE
+123 
-136 ELSDEAREKWR
+136 
-147 KEIEEIGR
+147 
-155 KGWEKSRAVKDMFQF
+155 
-170 DNTPGESETAQNA
+170 
-183 GSLITPYLLM
+183 SLITVPEDYTPAQQISAARQEEFEKINEYTDSQKFWNKYVFDPTKSTGRFAKTLLKSAANQTVDLTGGSLLRLEEWAENTGAEIAYDVAKEKGM
-193 GLGYLA
+193 DYPGVLLELRKDAIERNRNLLDKAMFNIGEEESEIAQNLGSGAVSIGSMFLAWGLGNKRFALDLA
-199 TGGVAPLVA
+199 KIFGLSS
-208 LYGTS
+208 GTS
-213 SGLGTIENA
+213 MYENLTLAGAPYDTATYRGAVAGISEYALEKAGFEWVTNRIQNRLLYPITKRFIE
-222 RLKGDTPKRAL
+222 P
-233 MRGVASGFAE
+233 GFAGAVQE
-243 AGLERVGA
+243 SLQEGKDILLEEGYIESTPEEKFDRLSTAAIYGAILETAGA
-251 NVMISSIT
+251 NVGYE
-259 NKRLYPLMNRFVFP
+259 LYRRRMRENLRQ
-273 AWGGV
+273 A
-278 VQEGL
+278 
-283 QTAKDMAINYD
+283 AIEDGYD
-294 LEPVTADEAL
+294 TKTADK
-304 DQILT
+304 
-309 ASMWGAFGELA
+309 M
-320 GTQIGYMRNREMIR
+320 
-334 RSVEEKALAAG
+334 
-345 HDAKTAKKIARA
+345 AKA
-357 ATPSVN
+357 ATPSTN
-363 ELAGDITETL
+363 EMLNILRDEERRTL
-373 RENNEQLEKF
+373 DGLEKF
-383 TFEQM
+383 TPEQM
-388 EEYEKSIELAR
+388 EEYEKSLELTR

-414 GVKSVILKSGIDEN
+414 GLKNVILEGGIEEN
-428 EARRQASYWSLMVK
+428 EARRQAAYWSLMVK
-442 NDYELAKENGAYQ
+442 NDYELAKESGTYQ

-468 NIANR
+468 NVANR
-473 TNVRTV
+473 KNTRAV
-479 KIGNRVVETS
+479 KTGNRVVETPVRMS
-489 AAMTEE
+489 ED
-495 EINEAWQERNAERQM
+495 EISEAWAARQQERQM
-510 TAEERYRE
+510 SDEER
-518 ESQRGV
+518 
-524 LFSKEN
+524 
-530 LTTRED
+530 
-536 GYSIADDN
+536 
-544 EVVDVVNIPDNAVP
+544 
-558 DFKTKTELRNWL
+558 
-570 IGKFEEIGNITIES
+570 
-584 TGANV
+584 
-589 DFNKTAAQKV
+589 
-599 VKNARNRTN
+599 
-608 NIAYPEIEKIVSGAK
+608 
-623 YSGFRSADEK
+623 
-633 HKGKVRGQDVY
+633 
-644 HSGVVYK
+644 
-651 GKPYSVEFY
+651 EF
-660 VDVPLNAGATDN
+660 
-672 FAGNKIRQI
+672 FAERPS
-681 RIEPADTQVTSESQN
+681 R
-696 SFAQAYGSI
+696 
-705 HNISLAVL
+705 
-713 RGKVNPAR
+713 
-721 QKNGK
+721 K
-726 LFSKAYV
+726 LFSLGDR
-733 SMKQP
+733 QTDFT
-738 LQGEYLDAERFEGT
+738 EFR
-752 GEGIMAH
+752 
-759 GWGNY
+759 GNPE
-764 LLKDRVTN
+764 
-772 KVRYFNRFNQQSV
+772 
-785 TYQGKLV
+785 
-792 DNLHK
+792 
-797 DGAIE
+797 GAIE
-802 KYANLLEYY
+802 KLLQEKNGYVSGAVY
-811 HGDKETVGEEIES
+811 KEGIGDIDFIYGQPGKNGYGLAHIIERRNQQGINGEEFVREIPKIINQGVVYDILGVNDRKYILSSDKETIIRLDLDGEKRNWLLTAYMKKS
-824 TLRIANM
+824 RALPALRTSS
-831 HIEDAK
+831 
-837 RKIEAYD
+837 
-844 GQLSEDRKKE
+844 GQI
-854 AKKRAEKAQSYG
+854 Y
-866 DLGVSANMVFGEANT
+866 
-881 FELYTDALWTLQ
+881 
-893 QTERTK
+893 
-899 TLFEQMQ
+899 
-906 KLNPDDFEVQN
+906 
-917 TAAQYEAEVPED
+917 
-929 DVLLDEQKPL
+929 LDEPITSSNPA
-939 SEQSDF
+939 SENNISSDTEN
-945 VKSILEKMNKD
+945 VNNKLF
-956 SSAKGFLDSLRTFKT
+956 ST
-971 DEDIDGEDIYQK
+971 
-983 IAKYMDEFILD
+983 
-994 ADGNVAEYNDPF
+994 
-1006 KQASLLLA
+1006 
-1014 ENGIKGIKYDGKVD
+1014 
-1028 GEGYVIFDGKDVTDY
+1028 
-1043 NRLLSSRGET
+1043 GET
-1053 VQGTY
+1053 VRGTY

-1259 LADEKGVVDDARL
+1259 LADEKGVVDDVRL

-1365 DVDIVKV
+1365 DVDVVKV

-1377 KYLQAKTAEM
+1377 KYLQTKTAEM
-1387 NKDYREAIRQI
+1387 NKDYQEAIRQI

-1506 MSRAEALRAQEAF
+1506 MSRAEALAAQEAF

-1559 LVALQDLATSLEELK
+1559 LAALQDLATSLEELK

-1823 VRGQTPGFFKERAST
+1823 VRSQTPGFFKERAST

>member
-388 EEYEKSIELAR
+388 EEYEKSLELTR

-414 GVKSVILKSGIDEN
+414 GLKNVILKGGIEEN
-428 EARRQASYWSLMVK
+428 EARRQAAYWSLMVK
-442 NDYELAKENGAYQ
+442 NDYELAKESGTYQ

-468 NIANR
+468 NVANR
-473 TNVRTV
+473 KNTRAV
-479 KIGNRVVETS
+479 KAGNRVVETPVR
-489 AAMTEE
+489 MTED
-495 EINEAWQERNAERQM
+495 EISEAWAARQQERQM
-510 TAEERYRE
+510 SDEEREFFAERP
-518 ESQRGV
+518 SRK
-524 LFSKEN
+524 LFSLGDRQTDFTEFRGNPEGAIEKLLQEKNGYVSGAVYKEGIGDIDFIYGQPGKN
-530 LTTRED
+530 GYGLAHIIERRNQQGINGEEFVRE
-536 GYSIADDN
+536 
-544 EVVDVVNIPDNAVP
+544 IPELIKSGNVYTQLNYPGRKYIVSGDKEAAVRL
-558 DFKTKTELRNWL
+558 DWNGENRNWL
-570 IGKFEEIGNITIES
+570 VTAYMKKNK
-584 TGANV
+584 GALV
-589 DFNKTAAQKV
+589 
-599 VKNARNRTN
+599 
-608 NIAYPEIEKIVSGAK
+608 
-623 YSGFRSADEK
+623 GFRTYDQTRVDE
-633 HKGKVRGQDVY
+633 Q
-644 HSGVVYK
+644 SF
-651 GKPYSVEFY
+651 PS
-660 VDVPLNAGATDN
+660 
-672 FAGNKIRQI
+672 
-681 RIEPADTQVTSESQN
+681 SN
-696 SFAQAYGSI
+696 SFDTE
-705 HNISLAVL
+705 NISSDMNNVKEK
-713 RGKVNPAR
+713 G
-721 QKNGK
+721 GK
-726 LFSKAYV
+726 LFSKEAKTDINTPEFKAWFGNSKV
-733 SMKQP
+733 VDDAGQP
-738 LQGEYLDAERFEGT
+738 LKMVHFSNNDFSQFDKSRAGLNNDESSIGFWFADRDDFAFNNENHPVKYDVYLKMENPLIIEGSGT
-752 GEGIMAH
+752 E
-759 GWGNY
+759 
-764 LLKDRVTN
+764 TN
-772 KVRYFNRFNQQSV
+772 PWAD
-785 TYQGKLV
+785 TDI
-792 DNLHK
+792 DNLDPYTK
-797 DGAIE
+797 FE
-802 KYANLLEYY
+802 KMFNDLMYQDPRMWDERVYEPVYGGFETQRVKLHFSNFSEKKQREVIK
-811 HGDKETVGEEIES
+811 GITDKLKAQG
-824 TLRIANM
+824 
-831 HIEDAK
+831 
-837 RKIEAYD
+837 YD
-844 GQLSEDRKKE
+844 GIIIK
-854 AKKRAEKAQSYG
+854 
-866 DLGVSANMVFGEANT
+866 NT
-881 FELYTDALWTLQ
+881 RFDS
-893 QTERTK
+893 
-899 TLFEQMQ
+899 
-906 KLNPDDFEVQN
+906 LNPDEGVNQYVVFEPNQI
-917 TAAQYEAEVPED
+917 
-929 DVLLDEQKPL
+929 
-939 SEQSDF
+939 
-945 VKSILEKMNKD
+945 KSVYNQGTWNAGNDNIYY
-956 SSAKGFLDSLRTFKT
+956 SRT
-971 DEDIDGEDIYQK
+971 
-983 IAKYMDEFILD
+983 
-994 ADGNVAEYNDPF
+994 
-1006 KQASLLLA
+1006 
-1014 ENGIKGIKYDGKVD
+1014 
-1028 GEGYVIFDGKDVTDY
+1028 
-1043 NRLLSSRGET
+1043 GET
-1053 VQGTY
+1053 VRGAY

-1064 IELFADAKPDTL
+1064 IELFADARPDTL
-1076 THELSHHFFQNHFR
+1076 THELSHHFFMNHFR

-1095 GFSDYDRGVM
+1095 GFSKYDRGVM
-1105 KWLSK
+1105 EWLSRK
-1110 RGKHD
+1110 GKHK
-1115 ITGFADMQD
+1115 IKGFADMQD

-1136 YLNTDTAPTIATRG
+1136 YLNTGNAPTIATRG
-1150 LFQKA
+1150 IFQKA

-1163 DDNRDYASNEVK
+1163 DINRDYASSEVK

-1183 REGTIPNLDNII
+1183 REGEIPNIDNII
-1195 KNKAD
+1195 QNKAD
-1200 FEESIKQALRGES
+1200 FEEAAKRALRGEG
-1213 ATFRGM
+1213 ATFRGQSIKDI
-1219 NRGELRKLRQAT
+1219 RALRKAIN
-1231 HTRVRRPG
+1231 TRVRRPG
-1239 RTLEQELR
+1239 KTLAQELR
-1247 ALGYRVDAVNRT
+1247 ALGYRIDNVNRT
-1259 LADEKGVVDDARL
+1259 LVDEKGVVEDARL

-1278 MGVLDNV
+1278 LGVLDNV
-1285 DTETYEQTD
+1285 ATETYEQTE
-1294 ALSAKMQDILANAA
+1294 ALSSKMQEILSNAD
-1308 TTYSPREAK
+1308 TTYSPREAR
-1317 IQQERDASIRNQAEA
+1317 IRQERETSVANQAKA
-1332 QRFIDELLQNNQ
+1332 QQFIDELLKDNQ
-1344 LGIKTIEELDEL
+1344 LGIKTIEELDEM
-1356 LAKVVSKPD
+1356 LARILSKPD
-1365 DVDIVKV
+1365 NTDIVKV
-1372 NRNAI
+1372 NRDAI
-1377 KYLQAKTAEM
+1377 KYLQAKNAEM
-1387 NKDYREAIRQI
+1387 NKNYREAIRQVK
-1398 RQEEKVRRETQY
+1398 QAEKVRRETQY
-1410 QLQNRMK
+1410 QLQSRIK
-1417 NFIRSLPVTGDHK
+1417 DFIRGLPVTGDHK
-1430 ASLMG
+1430 AALMG

-1440 KDAES
+1440 KDADS
-1445 FEAVLNDVRR
+1445 FEKVLADVRT

-1506 MSRAEALRAQEAF
+1506 MSRAEALAAQEAF

-1538 SEYDRLKN
+1538 SEYGRLKN

-1559 LVALQDLATSLEELK
+1559 LAALQDLATSLEELK
-1574 AAAADKRLDEDTLK
+1574 AAAADKRLDEDALK

-1629 FGKEMADKW
+1629 FGKEVADKW

-1823 VRGQTPGFFKERAST
+1823 VRSQTPGFFKERAST

>member
-1 MAEYIGSVKKDDT
+1 MEQAAEMGDF
-14 DMLETTFVQ
+14 FVV
-23 DGDIRQMVVAP
+23 DYDINVQAP
-34 KGTSVEELKKLARKQ
+34 KDWNKSQIKFYAKKLNNSLTPEQKAVYRKKNIPFDERYAVPDYIMPGEIASVP
-49 KLAPLYS
+49 KLEQSIIKRINHENYKRKGKNTNWFSTLYKS
-56 PEYTKALNTALARR
+56 GWNQTVDIATGAYNFIRETPE
-70 RDPLPEP
+70 
-77 RPINFRDWRPKKEE
+77 
-91 ETNPIVTFGK
+91 
-101 SAINQ
+101 AI
-106 VSELTV
+106 
-112 GTASMLYAYGN
+112 G
-123 EAGAQLAQDLHGE
+123 AGAAWLEYADDLTPK
-136 ELSDEAREKWR
+136 SREKW
-147 KEIEEIGR
+147 K
-155 KGWEKSRAVKDMFQF
+155 KDLATETINRIKKRGNAANEYKFQL
-170 DNTPGESETAQNA
+170 NPYESESAQSMGSLAPTLFATGIAGLSVLLRGGSLSAALRANLPVAEFFGLSSANEMYTQVLENGGSIVDAYLRANAAGISEAALEQFGLMSFNRFYKRKHFPFLLLAA
-183 GSLITPYLLM
+183 GS
-193 GLGYLA
+193 
-199 TGGVAPLVA
+199 
-208 LYGTS
+208 S
-213 SGLGTIENA
+213 
-222 RLKGDTPKRAL
+222 
-233 MRGVASGFAE
+233 
-243 AGLERVGA
+243 
-251 NVMISSIT
+251 
-259 NKRLYPLMNRFVFP
+259 
-273 AWGGV
+273 
-278 VQEGL
+278 EGL
-283 QTAKDMAINYD
+283 QEGAQSTKDIFVGGKYD
-294 LEPVTADEAL
+294 VRTADQKLDDVFDSAWYGAIGGITFGLGGAVGTNRFLSMREKVYNAAIEAGK
-304 DQILT
+304 DPET
-309 ASMWGAFGELA
+309 ALKLAQGA
-320 GTQIGYMRNREMIR
+320 
-334 RSVEEKALAAG
+334 V
-345 HDAKTAKKIARA
+345 
-357 ATPSVN
+357 P
-363 ELAGDITETL
+363 TEG
-373 RENNEQLEKF
+373 KV
-383 TFEQM
+383 
-388 EEYEKSIELAR
+388 
-399 NLPTEDAAAEVQFYD
+399 TEDAAEFLNEMFDIVPQYTSEQLEEMEQSLNLARDLDNEDAIAEVEFYENIRKALRPANVSDNEKRRVALTTSLTLRMRYEALKEMGTHTGGLAALIEKYYPQF
-414 GVKSVILKSGIDEN
+414 SVRDKKDT
-428 EARRQASYWSLMVK
+428 QA
-442 NDYELAKENGAYQ
+442 
-455 GNMAEFQRDWLNL
+455 
-468 NIANR
+468 
-473 TNVRTV
+473 V
-479 KIGNRVVETS
+479 KIGDRVVEIP

-495 EINEAWQERNAERQM
+495 EINKAWQERNAERQM
-510 TAEERYRE
+510 TAEERE
-518 ESQRGV
+518 
-524 LFSKEN
+524 F
-530 LTTRED
+530 
-536 GYSIADDN
+536 
-544 EVVDVVNIPDNAVP
+544 
-558 DFKTKTELRNWL
+558 
-570 IGKFEEIGNITIES
+570 FEERPS
-584 TGANV
+584 
-589 DFNKTAAQKV
+589 
-599 VKNARNRTN
+599 R
-608 NIAYPEIEKIVSGAK
+608 
-623 YSGFRSADEK
+623 
-633 HKGKVRGQDVY
+633 
-644 HSGVVYK
+644 
-651 GKPYSVEFY
+651 
-660 VDVPLNAGATDN
+660 
-672 FAGNKIRQI
+672 
-681 RIEPADTQVTSESQN
+681 
-696 SFAQAYGSI
+696 
-705 HNISLAVL
+705 
-713 RGKVNPAR
+713 
-721 QKNGK
+721 K
-726 LFSKAYV
+726 LFSLGDGKV
-733 SMKQP
+733 
-738 LQGEYLDAERFEGT
+738 DFAEFR
-752 GEGIMAH
+752 
-759 GWGNY
+759 GNPE
-764 LLKDRVTN
+764 
-772 KVRYFNRFNQQSV
+772 
-785 TYQGKLV
+785 
-792 DNLHK
+792 
-797 DGAIE
+797 GAIE
-802 KYANLLEYY
+802 KLLREKNGYVSGAIY
-811 HGDKETVGEEIES
+811 KEGIGDIDFIYGEPGKNGYGLAHIIERRNQQGINGEEFVREIPEIIRTGSVYNVLGQSGRKFILSNDKEALIRLDWDGEQRNWLLTAYMKENGALPVGLTS
-824 TLRIANM
+824 
-831 HIEDAK
+831 
-837 RKIEAYD
+837 
-844 GQLSEDRKKE
+844 GQT
-854 AKKRAEKAQSYG
+854 Y
-866 DLGVSANMVFGEANT
+866 
-881 FELYTDALWTLQ
+881 
-893 QTERTK
+893 
-899 TLFEQMQ
+899 
-906 KLNPDDFEVQN
+906 
-917 TAAQYEAEVPED
+917 
-929 DVLLDEQKPL
+929 LDEQTP
-939 SEQSDF
+939 SSNSISINNISSDTEN
-945 VKSILEKMNKD
+945 VNNKLF
-956 SSAKGFLDSLRTFKT
+956 ST
-971 DEDIDGEDIYQK
+971 
-983 IAKYMDEFILD
+983 
-994 ADGNVAEYNDPF
+994 
-1006 KQASLLLA
+1006 
-1014 ENGIKGIKYDGKVD
+1014 
-1028 GEGYVIFDGKDVTDY
+1028 
-1043 NRLLSSRGET
+1043 GET

-1076 THELSHHFFQNHFR
+1076 MHEVSHYFFQGYFR
-1090 VAQEY
+1090 MAEDY
-1095 GFSDYDRGVM
+1095 GYSEYDRGVM

-1110 RGKHD
+1110 QGKHD

-1130 TEAFIR
+1130 TEAWLR
-1136 YLNTDTAPTIATRG
+1136 YLNTGNAPTIATRG
-1150 LFQKA
+1150 IFQKA
-1155 KEWVLGVY
+1155 KEWVLNVFEI
-1163 DDNRDYASNEVK
+1163 NRDYASNEVK

-1285 DTETYEQTD
+1285 DAETYEQTD

-1387 NKDYREAIRQI
+1387 KKDYWEAIRQI

-1445 FEAVLNDVRR
+1445 FKAVLKDVRR
-1455 RAAGY
+1455 RATGY

-1506 MSRAEALRAQEAF
+1506 MSRAEALAAQEAF

-1546 LLYYYKINGAESS
+1546 LLYYYKIKGAESS
-1559 LVALQDLATSLEELK
+1559 LAALQDLATSLEELK

-1778 EVGSMWELENEI
+1778 EVGSMWELVNEI

-1823 VRGQTPGFFKERAST
+1823 VRSQTPGFFKERAST

>member
-1 MAEYIGSVKKDDT
+1 MNITGSKTTDFSVTAPDNITGSRTEEKEVKKKN
-14 DMLETTFVQ
+14 VY
-23 DGDIRQMVVAP
+23 VA
-34 KGTSVEELKKLARKQ
+34 
-49 KLAPLYS
+49 
-56 PEYTKALNTALARR
+56 
-70 RDPLPEP
+70 
-77 RPINFRDWRPKKEE
+77 
-91 ETNPIVTFGK
+91 ETN
-101 SAINQ
+101 
-106 VSELTV
+106 
-112 GTASMLYAYGN
+112 
-123 EAGAQLAQDLHGE
+123 
-136 ELSDEAREKWR
+136 
-147 KEIEEIGR
+147 
-155 KGWEKSRAVKDMFQF
+155 
-170 DNTPGESETAQNA
+170 
-183 GSLITPYLLM
+183 SLITVPEDYTPAQQISAARQEEFEKINEYTDSQKFWNKYVFDPTKSTGRFAKTLLKSAANQTVDLTGGSLLRLEEWAENTGAEIAYDVAKEKGM
-193 GLGYLA
+193 DYPGVLLELRKDAIERNRNLLDKAMFNIGEEESEIAQNLGSGAVSIGSMFLAWGLGNKRFALDLA
-199 TGGVAPLVA
+199 KIFGLSS
-208 LYGTS
+208 GTS
-213 SGLGTIENA
+213 MYENLTLAGAPYDTATYRGAVAGISEYALEKAGFEWVTNRIQNRLLYPITKRFIE
-222 RLKGDTPKRAL
+222 P
-233 MRGVASGFAE
+233 GFAGAVQE
-243 AGLERVGA
+243 SLQEGKDILLEEGYIESTPEEKFDRLSTAAIYGAILETAGA
-251 NVMISSIT
+251 NVGYE
-259 NKRLYPLMNRFVFP
+259 LYRRRMRENLRQ
-273 AWGGV
+273 A
-278 VQEGL
+278 
-283 QTAKDMAINYD
+283 AIEDGYD
-294 LEPVTADEAL
+294 TKTADK
-304 DQILT
+304 
-309 ASMWGAFGELA
+309 M
-320 GTQIGYMRNREMIR
+320 
-334 RSVEEKALAAG
+334 
-345 HDAKTAKKIARA
+345 AKA
-357 ATPSVN
+357 ATPSTN
-363 ELAGDITETL
+363 EMLNILRDEERRTL
-373 RENNEQLEKF
+373 DGLEKF
-383 TFEQM
+383 TPEQM
-388 EEYEKSIELAR
+388 EEYEKSLELTR

-414 GVKSVILKSGIDEN
+414 GLKNVILEGGIEEN
-428 EARRQASYWSLMVK
+428 EARRQAAYWSLMVK
-442 NDYELAKENGAYQ
+442 NDYELAKESGTYQ

-468 NIANR
+468 NVANR
-473 TNVRTV
+473 KNTRAV
-479 KIGNRVVETS
+479 KTGNRVVETPVRMS
-489 AAMTEE
+489 ED
-495 EINEAWQERNAERQM
+495 EISEAWAARQQERQM
-510 TAEERYRE
+510 SDEER
-518 ESQRGV
+518 
-524 LFSKEN
+524 
-530 LTTRED
+530 
-536 GYSIADDN
+536 
-544 EVVDVVNIPDNAVP
+544 
-558 DFKTKTELRNWL
+558 
-570 IGKFEEIGNITIES
+570 
-584 TGANV
+584 
-589 DFNKTAAQKV
+589 
-599 VKNARNRTN
+599 
-608 NIAYPEIEKIVSGAK
+608 
-623 YSGFRSADEK
+623 
-633 HKGKVRGQDVY
+633 
-644 HSGVVYK
+644 
-651 GKPYSVEFY
+651 EF
-660 VDVPLNAGATDN
+660 
-672 FAGNKIRQI
+672 FAERPS
-681 RIEPADTQVTSESQN
+681 R
-696 SFAQAYGSI
+696 
-705 HNISLAVL
+705 
-713 RGKVNPAR
+713 
-721 QKNGK
+721 K
-726 LFSKAYV
+726 LFSLGDR
-733 SMKQP
+733 QTDFT
-738 LQGEYLDAERFEGT
+738 EFR
-752 GEGIMAH
+752 
-759 GWGNY
+759 GNPE
-764 LLKDRVTN
+764 
-772 KVRYFNRFNQQSV
+772 
-785 TYQGKLV
+785 
-792 DNLHK
+792 
-797 DGAIE
+797 GAIE
-802 KYANLLEYY
+802 KLLQEKNGYVSGAVY
-811 HGDKETVGEEIES
+811 KEGIGDIDFIYGQPGKNGYGLAHIIERRNQQGINGEEFVREIPEIIRTGSVYNVLGQSGRKFILSNDKEALIRLDWDGEQRNWLLTAYMKENGALPVGLTS
-824 TLRIANM
+824 
-831 HIEDAK
+831 
-837 RKIEAYD
+837 
-844 GQLSEDRKKE
+844 GQT
-854 AKKRAEKAQSYG
+854 Y
-866 DLGVSANMVFGEANT
+866 
-881 FELYTDALWTLQ
+881 
-893 QTERTK
+893 
-899 TLFEQMQ
+899 
-906 KLNPDDFEVQN
+906 
-917 TAAQYEAEVPED
+917 
-929 DVLLDEQKPL
+929 LDEQTP
-939 SEQSDF
+939 SSNSISINNISSDTEN
-945 VKSILEKMNKD
+945 VNNKLF
-956 SSAKGFLDSLRTFKT
+956 ST
-971 DEDIDGEDIYQK
+971 
-983 IAKYMDEFILD
+983 
-994 ADGNVAEYNDPF
+994 
-1006 KQASLLLA
+1006 
-1014 ENGIKGIKYDGKVD
+1014 
-1028 GEGYVIFDGKDVTDY
+1028 
-1043 NRLLSSRGET
+1043 GET

-1095 GFSDYDRGVM
+1095 GFSKYDRGVM
-1105 KWLSK
+1105 DWLSRK
-1110 RGKHD
+1110 GKHK
-1115 ITGFADMQD
+1115 IKGFADMQD

-1506 MSRAEALRAQEAF
+1506 MSRAEALAAQEAF

-1546 LLYYYKINGAESS
+1546 LLYYYKIKGAESS
-1559 LVALQDLATSLEELK
+1559 LAALQDLATSLEELK

-1662 REIYGA
+1662 RKIYGA

-1753 LTNNLGTLL
+1753 RTNNLGTLL

-1880 GAIVKKY
+1880 GAVVKKY
-1887 GEDSYR
+1887 GEDAYR

>member
-1 MAEYIGSVKKDDT
+1 MNITGSRQENVSAIVPENITGSGKAPDEVKKKSVYVAETGSLVFVPEDYTPAQQTAAARREEFEQINEFLSKESFWNRYVAAPTATFVKSAANQASDLSIGSLSR
-14 DMLETTFVQ
+14 LEAWAENAGAEIAYDKARQQGMDYPQALLQLRKETIERNRRLADKAKF
-23 DGDIRQMVVAP
+23 DIAEGESEVAQNL
-34 KGTSVEELKKLARKQ
+34 GSGAVSIGSMFLAWGLGNKKLALD
-49 KLAPLYS
+49 LA
-56 PEYTKALNTALARR
+56 K
-70 RDPLPEP
+70 
-77 RPINFRDWRPKKEE
+77 
-91 ETNPIVTFGK
+91 TFGL
-101 SAINQ
+101 SSGTSMYENLTMAGAPFDTATYRGAAAG
-106 VSELTV
+106 VSEYALEKIGFEWVTNRIV
-112 GTASMLYAYGN
+112 NERLYPITKRFIEPMA
-123 EAGAQLAQDLHGE
+123 AGSVQ
-136 ELSDEAREKWR
+136 
-147 KEIEEIGR
+147 
-155 KGWEKSRAVKDMFQF
+155 
-170 DNTPGESETAQNA
+170 ETAQE
-183 GSLITPYLLM
+183 GKDILLEQGYVESTPDENFDR
-193 GLGYLA
+193 LA
-199 TGGVAPLVA
+199 TAA
-208 LYGTS
+208 IYGA
-213 SGLGTIENA
+213 I
-222 RLKGDTPKRAL
+222 
-233 MRGVASGFAE
+233 
-243 AGLERVGA
+243 LETAGA
-251 NVMISSIT
+251 NVGYEL
-259 NKRLYPLMNRFVFP
+259 RRR
-273 AWGGV
+273 
-278 VQEGL
+278 GL
-283 QTAKDMAINYD
+283 RKNLEQAAIKDGYD
-294 LEPVTADEAL
+294 T
-304 DQILT
+304 
-309 ASMWGAFGELA
+309 
-320 GTQIGYMRNREMIR
+320 
-334 RSVEEKALAAG
+334 
-345 HDAKTAKKIARA
+345 KTAAKLAKA
-357 ATPSVN
+357 ATPSTN
-363 ELAGDITETL
+363 EMLNILRQQETQML
-373 RENNEQLEKF
+373 DGMEKF
-383 TFEQM
+383 TPEQM
-388 EEYEKSIELAR
+388 SEYEKSIELAR

-473 TNVRTV
+473 TNVRAV
-479 KIGNRVVETS
+479 KIGNRVVETP
-489 AAMTEE
+489 AVMTED

-510 TAEERYRE
+510 TAEERE
-518 ESQRGV
+518 
-524 LFSKEN
+524 F
-530 LTTRED
+530 
-536 GYSIADDN
+536 
-544 EVVDVVNIPDNAVP
+544 
-558 DFKTKTELRNWL
+558 
-570 IGKFEEIGNITIES
+570 FEERPS
-584 TGANV
+584 
-589 DFNKTAAQKV
+589 
-599 VKNARNRTN
+599 R
-608 NIAYPEIEKIVSGAK
+608 
-623 YSGFRSADEK
+623 
-633 HKGKVRGQDVY
+633 
-644 HSGVVYK
+644 
-651 GKPYSVEFY
+651 
-660 VDVPLNAGATDN
+660 
-672 FAGNKIRQI
+672 
-681 RIEPADTQVTSESQN
+681 
-696 SFAQAYGSI
+696 
-705 HNISLAVL
+705 
-713 RGKVNPAR
+713 
-721 QKNGK
+721 K
-726 LFSKAYV
+726 LFS
-733 SMKQP
+733 
-738 LQGEYLDAERFEGT
+738 
-752 GEGIMAH
+752 
-759 GWGNY
+759 
-764 LLKDRVTN
+764 
-772 KVRYFNRFNQQSV
+772 
-785 TYQGKLV
+785 
-792 DNLHK
+792 
-797 DGAIE
+797 
-802 KYANLLEYY
+802 
-811 HGDKETVGEEIES
+811 
-824 TLRIANM
+824 
-831 HIEDAK
+831 
-837 RKIEAYD
+837 
-844 GQLSEDRKKE
+844 
-854 AKKRAEKAQSYG
+854 
-866 DLGVSANMVFGEANT
+866 LG
-881 FELYTDALWTLQ
+881 
-893 QTERTK
+893 
-899 TLFEQMQ
+899 
-906 KLNPDDFEVQN
+906 
-917 TAAQYEAEVPED
+917 
-929 DVLLDEQKPL
+929 
-939 SEQSDF
+939 
-945 VKSILEKMNKD
+945 
-956 SSAKGFLDSLRTFKT
+956 
-971 DEDIDGEDIYQK
+971 
-983 IAKYMDEFILD
+983 
-994 ADGNVAEYNDPF
+994 
-1006 KQASLLLA
+1006 
-1014 ENGIKGIKYDGKVD
+1014 DGKVD
-1028 GEGYVIFDGKDVTDY
+1028 FAEFRGNPEGAIEQLLREKNGYVSGAIYKEGIGDIDFIYGEPGKNGYGLAHIIERRNQQGINGEEFVREIPEIIRTGSVYNVLGQSGRKFILSNDKEALIRLDWDGEQR
-1043 NRLLSSRGET
+1043 NWLLTAYMKENGALPVGLTSGQTYLDEQTPSSNSISINNISSDTENVNNKLFSTGET

-1095 GFSDYDRGVM
+1095 GFSKYDRGVM
-1105 KWLSK
+1105 DWLSRK
-1110 RGKHD
+1110 GKHK
-1115 ITGFADMQD
+1115 IKGFADMQD

-1506 MSRAEALRAQEAF
+1506 MSRAEALAAQEAF

-1546 LLYYYKINGAESS
+1546 LLYYYKIKGAESS
-1559 LVALQDLATSLEELK
+1559 LAALQDLATSLEELK

-1823 VRGQTPGFFKERAST
+1823 VRSQTPGFFKERAST

-1880 GAIVKKY
+1880 GVIVKKY

-2066 NQAAGNPATLAKF
+2066 IQAAGNPATLAKF

>member
-1 MAEYIGSVKKDDT
+1 MNITGSKTTDFSVTVPDNITGSRTEEKEVKKKN
-14 DMLETTFVQ
+14 VY
-23 DGDIRQMVVAP
+23 VA
-34 KGTSVEELKKLARKQ
+34 
-49 KLAPLYS
+49 
-56 PEYTKALNTALARR
+56 
-70 RDPLPEP
+70 
-77 RPINFRDWRPKKEE
+77 
-91 ETNPIVTFGK
+91 ETN
-101 SAINQ
+101 
-106 VSELTV
+106 
-112 GTASMLYAYGN
+112 
-123 EAGAQLAQDLHGE
+123 
-136 ELSDEAREKWR
+136 
-147 KEIEEIGR
+147 
-155 KGWEKSRAVKDMFQF
+155 
-170 DNTPGESETAQNA
+170 
-183 GSLITPYLLM
+183 SLITVPEDYTPAQQISAARQEEFEKINEYTDSQKFWNKYVFDPTKSTGRFAKTLLKSAANQTVDLTGGSLLRLEEWAENTGAEIAYDVAKEKGM
-193 GLGYLA
+193 DYPGALLELRKDAVERNRNLLDKAMFNIGEEESEIAQNLGSGAVSIGSMFLAWGLGNKRFALDLA
-199 TGGVAPLVA
+199 KIFGLSS
-208 LYGTS
+208 GTS
-213 SGLGTIENA
+213 MYENLTLAGAPYDTATYRGAVAGISEYALEKAGFEWVTNRIQNRLLYPITKRFIE
-222 RLKGDTPKRAL
+222 P
-233 MRGVASGFAE
+233 GFAGAVQE
-243 AGLERVGA
+243 SLQEGKDILLEEGYVESTPEEKFDRLSTAAIYGAILETAGA
-251 NVMISSIT
+251 NVGYE
-259 NKRLYPLMNRFVFP
+259 LYRRRMRENLRQ
-273 AWGGV
+273 A
-278 VQEGL
+278 
-283 QTAKDMAINYD
+283 AIEDGYD
-294 LEPVTADEAL
+294 TKTADK
-304 DQILT
+304 
-309 ASMWGAFGELA
+309 M
-320 GTQIGYMRNREMIR
+320 
-334 RSVEEKALAAG
+334 
-345 HDAKTAKKIARA
+345 AKA
-357 ATPSVN
+357 ATPSTN
-363 ELAGDITETL
+363 EMLNILRDEERRTL
-373 RENNEQLEKF
+373 DGLEKF
-383 TFEQM
+383 TPEQM
-388 EEYEKSIELAR
+388 EEYEKSLELTR

-414 GVKSVILKSGIDEN
+414 GLKNVILKGGIEEN
-428 EARRQASYWSLMVK
+428 EARRQAAYWSLMVK
-442 NDYELAKENGAYQ
+442 NDYELAKESGTYQ

-468 NIANR
+468 NVANR
-473 TNVRTV
+473 KNTRAV
-479 KIGNRVVETS
+479 KAGNRVVETPVR
-489 AAMTEE
+489 MTED
-495 EINEAWQERNAERQM
+495 EISEAWAARQQERQM
-510 TAEERYRE
+510 SDEEREFFAERP
-518 ESQRGV
+518 SRK
-524 LFSKEN
+524 LFSLGDRQTDFTEFRGNPEGAIEKLLQEKNGYVSGAVYKEGIGDIDFIYGQPGKN
-530 LTTRED
+530 GYGLAHIIERRNQQGINGEEFVRE
-536 GYSIADDN
+536 
-544 EVVDVVNIPDNAVP
+544 IPELIKSGNVYTQLNYPGRKYIVSGDKEAAVRL
-558 DFKTKTELRNWL
+558 DWNGENRNWL
-570 IGKFEEIGNITIES
+570 VTAYMKKNK
-584 TGANV
+584 GALV
-589 DFNKTAAQKV
+589 
-599 VKNARNRTN
+599 
-608 NIAYPEIEKIVSGAK
+608 
-623 YSGFRSADEK
+623 GFRTYDQTRVDE
-633 HKGKVRGQDVY
+633 Q
-644 HSGVVYK
+644 SF
-651 GKPYSVEFY
+651 PS
-660 VDVPLNAGATDN
+660 
-672 FAGNKIRQI
+672 
-681 RIEPADTQVTSESQN
+681 SN
-696 SFAQAYGSI
+696 SFDTE
-705 HNISLAVL
+705 NISSDMNNVKEK
-713 RGKVNPAR
+713 G
-721 QKNGK
+721 GK
-726 LFSKAYV
+726 LFSKEAKTDINTPEFKAWFGNSKV
-733 SMKQP
+733 VDDAGQP
-738 LQGEYLDAERFEGT
+738 LKMVHFSNNDFSQFDKSRAGLNNDESSIGFWFADRDDFAFNNENHPVKYDVYLKMENPLIIEGSGT
-752 GEGIMAH
+752 E
-759 GWGNY
+759 
-764 LLKDRVTN
+764 TN
-772 KVRYFNRFNQQSV
+772 PWAD
-785 TYQGKLV
+785 TDI
-792 DNLHK
+792 DNLDPYTK
-797 DGAIE
+797 FE
-802 KYANLLEYY
+802 KMFNDLMYQDPRMWDERVYEPVYGGFETQRVKLHFSNFSEKKQREVIK
-811 HGDKETVGEEIES
+811 GITDKLKAQG
-824 TLRIANM
+824 
-831 HIEDAK
+831 
-837 RKIEAYD
+837 YD
-844 GQLSEDRKKE
+844 GIIIK
-854 AKKRAEKAQSYG
+854 
-866 DLGVSANMVFGEANT
+866 NT
-881 FELYTDALWTLQ
+881 RFDS
-893 QTERTK
+893 
-899 TLFEQMQ
+899 
-906 KLNPDDFEVQN
+906 LNPDEGVNQYVVFEPNQI
-917 TAAQYEAEVPED
+917 
-929 DVLLDEQKPL
+929 
-939 SEQSDF
+939 
-945 VKSILEKMNKD
+945 KSVYNQGTWNAGNDNIYY
-956 SSAKGFLDSLRTFKT
+956 SRT
-971 DEDIDGEDIYQK
+971 
-983 IAKYMDEFILD
+983 
-994 ADGNVAEYNDPF
+994 
-1006 KQASLLLA
+1006 
-1014 ENGIKGIKYDGKVD
+1014 
-1028 GEGYVIFDGKDVTDY
+1028 
-1043 NRLLSSRGET
+1043 GET
-1053 VQGTY
+1053 VRGAY

-1064 IELFADAKPDTL
+1064 IELFADARPDTL
-1076 THELSHHFFQNHFR
+1076 THELSHHFFMNHFR

-1095 GFSDYDRGVM
+1095 GFSKYDRGVM
-1105 KWLSK
+1105 EWLSRK
-1110 RGKHD
+1110 GKHK
-1115 ITGFADMQD
+1115 IKGFADMQD

-1136 YLNTDTAPTIATRG
+1136 YLNTGNAPTIATRG
-1150 LFQKA
+1150 IFQKA

-1163 DDNRDYASNEVK
+1163 DINRDYASSEVK

-1183 REGTIPNLDNII
+1183 REGEIPNIDNII
-1195 KNKAD
+1195 QNKAD
-1200 FEESIKQALRGES
+1200 FEEAVKRALRGEG
-1213 ATFRGM
+1213 ATFRGQSIKDI
-1219 NRGELRKLRQAT
+1219 RALRKAT
-1231 HTRVRRPG
+1231 NTRIRRPG
-1239 RTLEQELR
+1239 KTLAQELR
-1247 ALGYRVDAVNRT
+1247 ALGYRIDNVNRT
-1259 LADEKGVVDDARL
+1259 LVDEKGVVEDARL

-1278 MGVLDNV
+1278 LGVLNNV
-1285 DTETYEQTD
+1285 ATETYEQTE
-1294 ALSAKMQDILANAA
+1294 ALSSKMQEILSNAD
-1308 TTYSPREAK
+1308 TTYSPREAR
-1317 IQQERDASIRNQAEA
+1317 IRQERETSVANQAKA
-1332 QRFIDELLQNNQ
+1332 QQFIDELLKDNQ
-1344 LGIKTIEELDEL
+1344 LGIKTIEELDEM
-1356 LAKVVSKPD
+1356 LARILSKPD
-1365 DVDIVKV
+1365 NTDIVKV
-1372 NRNAI
+1372 NRDAI
-1377 KYLQAKTAEM
+1377 KYLQAKNAEM
-1387 NKDYREAIRQI
+1387 NKNYREAIRQVK
-1398 RQEEKVRRETQY
+1398 QAEKVRRETQY
-1410 QLQNRMK
+1410 QLQNRIK
-1417 NFIRSLPVTGDHK
+1417 DFIRGLPVTGDHK
-1430 ASLMG
+1430 AALMG

-1440 KDAES
+1440 KDADS
-1445 FEAVLNDVRR
+1445 FEKVLADVRT

-1482 TKFRKQRYTYEDNK
+1482 TKFRKQRYTYEDNT
-1496 FFAELRDILK
+1496 FFAEMRDILK
-1506 MSRAEALRAQEAF
+1506 MSQEEARAAQEAF
-1519 AGQIGLARADGEV
+1519 AGQIGLQRADNDNT
-1532 PLGINI
+1532 PLDMNI

-1559 LVALQDLATSLEELK
+1559 LTALQDLATSLEELK
-1574 AAAADKRLDEDTLK
+1574 AEAMTKRLDEDELK
-1588 SEVRKKDKDEL
+1588 SAVRKKDKDEL
-1599 LEGINKYKA
+1599 LDGINKYKA
-1608 SNIFARGMAKIG
+1608 SNIFARGMARIG
-1620 TIRSAMSEY
+1620 TVRSAMSEY
-1629 FGKEMADKW
+1629 FGKKMADKW
-1638 NLEPAFERVN
+1638 NLETDFEKVN
-1648 IFMRSRIKP
+1648 IFMRSKIKP
-1657 VMDSA
+1657 VMDKA
-1662 REIYGA
+1662 RKIYGTRR
-1668 AKASDFLNLMQNK
+1668 ASDFLNLMQQK
-1681 SQKEFELTDNDGD
+1681 SRQEFELTDNDGD

-1823 VRGQTPGFFKERAST
+1823 VRSQTPGFFKERAST

>member
-1 MAEYIGSVKKDDT
+1 MNITGSRQENVSAIVPENITGSGKAPDEVKKKSVYVAETGSLVFVPEDYTPAQQTAAARREEFEQINEFLSKESFWNRYVAAPTATFVKSAANQASDLSIGSLSR
-14 DMLETTFVQ
+14 LEAWAENAGAEIAYDKARQQGMDYPQALLQLRKETIERNRRLADKAKF
-23 DGDIRQMVVAP
+23 DIAEGESEVAQNL
-34 KGTSVEELKKLARKQ
+34 GSGAVSIGSMFLAWGLGNKKLALD
-49 KLAPLYS
+49 LA
-56 PEYTKALNTALARR
+56 K
-70 RDPLPEP
+70 
-77 RPINFRDWRPKKEE
+77 
-91 ETNPIVTFGK
+91 TFGL
-101 SAINQ
+101 SSGTSMYENLTMAGAPFDTVTYRGAAAG
-106 VSELTV
+106 VSEYALEKIGFEWVTNRIV
-112 GTASMLYAYGN
+112 NERLYPITKRFIEPMA
-123 EAGAQLAQDLHGE
+123 AGSVQ
-136 ELSDEAREKWR
+136 
-147 KEIEEIGR
+147 
-155 KGWEKSRAVKDMFQF
+155 
-170 DNTPGESETAQNA
+170 ETAQE
-183 GSLITPYLLM
+183 GKDILLEQGYVESTPDENFDR
-193 GLGYLA
+193 LA
-199 TGGVAPLVA
+199 TAA
-208 LYGTS
+208 IYGA
-213 SGLGTIENA
+213 I
-222 RLKGDTPKRAL
+222 
-233 MRGVASGFAE
+233 
-243 AGLERVGA
+243 LETAGA
-251 NVMISSIT
+251 NVGYEL
-259 NKRLYPLMNRFVFP
+259 RRR
-273 AWGGV
+273 
-278 VQEGL
+278 GL
-283 QTAKDMAINYD
+283 RKNLEQAAIKDGYD
-294 LEPVTADEAL
+294 T
-304 DQILT
+304 
-309 ASMWGAFGELA
+309 
-320 GTQIGYMRNREMIR
+320 
-334 RSVEEKALAAG
+334 
-345 HDAKTAKKIARA
+345 KTAAKLAKA
-357 ATPSVN
+357 ATPSTN
-363 ELAGDITETL
+363 EMLNILRQQETQML
-373 RENNEQLEKF
+373 DRMEKF
-383 TFEQM
+383 TPEQM
-388 EEYEKSIELAR
+388 AEYEKSIELAR

-473 TNVRTV
+473 TNVRAV
-479 KIGNRVVETS
+479 KIGNRVVETP

-510 TAEERYRE
+510 TAEERE
-518 ESQRGV
+518 
-524 LFSKEN
+524 F
-530 LTTRED
+530 
-536 GYSIADDN
+536 
-544 EVVDVVNIPDNAVP
+544 
-558 DFKTKTELRNWL
+558 
-570 IGKFEEIGNITIES
+570 FEERPS
-584 TGANV
+584 
-589 DFNKTAAQKV
+589 
-599 VKNARNRTN
+599 R
-608 NIAYPEIEKIVSGAK
+608 
-623 YSGFRSADEK
+623 
-633 HKGKVRGQDVY
+633 
-644 HSGVVYK
+644 
-651 GKPYSVEFY
+651 
-660 VDVPLNAGATDN
+660 
-672 FAGNKIRQI
+672 
-681 RIEPADTQVTSESQN
+681 
-696 SFAQAYGSI
+696 
-705 HNISLAVL
+705 
-713 RGKVNPAR
+713 
-721 QKNGK
+721 K
-726 LFSKAYV
+726 LFSLGDGKV
-733 SMKQP
+733 
-738 LQGEYLDAERFEGT
+738 DFAEFR
-752 GEGIMAH
+752 
-759 GWGNY
+759 GNPE
-764 LLKDRVTN
+764 
-772 KVRYFNRFNQQSV
+772 
-785 TYQGKLV
+785 
-792 DNLHK
+792 
-797 DGAIE
+797 GAIE
-802 KYANLLEYY
+802 KLLREKNGYVSGAIY
-811 HGDKETVGEEIES
+811 KEGIGDIDFIYGEPGKNGYGLAHIIERRNQQGINGEEFVREIPEIIRTGSVYNVLGQSGRKFILSNDKEALIRLDWDGEQRNWLLTAYMKENGALPVGLTS
-824 TLRIANM
+824 
-831 HIEDAK
+831 
-837 RKIEAYD
+837 
-844 GQLSEDRKKE
+844 GQT
-854 AKKRAEKAQSYG
+854 Y
-866 DLGVSANMVFGEANT
+866 
-881 FELYTDALWTLQ
+881 
-893 QTERTK
+893 
-899 TLFEQMQ
+899 
-906 KLNPDDFEVQN
+906 
-917 TAAQYEAEVPED
+917 
-929 DVLLDEQKPL
+929 LDEQTP
-939 SEQSDF
+939 SSNSISINNISSDTEN
-945 VKSILEKMNKD
+945 VNNKLF
-956 SSAKGFLDSLRTFKT
+956 ST
-971 DEDIDGEDIYQK
+971 
-983 IAKYMDEFILD
+983 
-994 ADGNVAEYNDPF
+994 
-1006 KQASLLLA
+1006 
-1014 ENGIKGIKYDGKVD
+1014 
-1028 GEGYVIFDGKDVTDY
+1028 
-1043 NRLLSSRGET
+1043 GET

-1110 RGKHD
+1110 QGKHD

-1317 IQQERDASIRNQAEA
+1317 IQQERDESIRNQAEA

-1445 FEAVLNDVRR
+1445 FEAVLKDVRR

-1506 MSRAEALRAQEAF
+1506 MSRAEALAAQEAF

-1546 LLYYYKINGAESS
+1546 LLYYYKIKGAESS
-1559 LVALQDLATSLEELK
+1559 LAALQDLATSLEELK

-1657 VMDSA
+1657 VMNSA

-1880 GAIVKKY
+1880 GAVVKKY
-1887 GEDSYR
+1887 GEDAYR

>member
-1 MAEYIGSVKKDDT
+1 MNITGSRQENVSAIVPENITGSGKAPDEVKKKSVYVAETGSLVFVPEDYTPAQQTAAARREEFEQINEFLSKESFWNRYVAAPTATFVKSAANQASDLSIGSLSR
-14 DMLETTFVQ
+14 LEAWAENAGAEIAYDKARQQGMDYPQALLQLRKETIERNRRLADKAKF
-23 DGDIRQMVVAP
+23 DIAEGESEVAQNL
-34 KGTSVEELKKLARKQ
+34 GSGAVSIGSMFLAWGLGNKKLALD
-49 KLAPLYS
+49 LA
-56 PEYTKALNTALARR
+56 K
-70 RDPLPEP
+70 
-77 RPINFRDWRPKKEE
+77 
-91 ETNPIVTFGK
+91 TFGL
-101 SAINQ
+101 SSGTSMYENLTMAGAPFDTATYRGAAAG
-106 VSELTV
+106 VSEYALEKIGFEWVTNRIV
-112 GTASMLYAYGN
+112 NERLYPITKRFIEPMA
-123 EAGAQLAQDLHGE
+123 AGSVQ
-136 ELSDEAREKWR
+136 
-147 KEIEEIGR
+147 
-155 KGWEKSRAVKDMFQF
+155 
-170 DNTPGESETAQNA
+170 ETAQE
-183 GSLITPYLLM
+183 GKDILLEQGYVESTPDENFDR
-193 GLGYLA
+193 LA
-199 TGGVAPLVA
+199 TAA
-208 LYGTS
+208 IYGA
-213 SGLGTIENA
+213 I
-222 RLKGDTPKRAL
+222 
-233 MRGVASGFAE
+233 
-243 AGLERVGA
+243 LETAGA
-251 NVMISSIT
+251 NVGYEL
-259 NKRLYPLMNRFVFP
+259 RRR
-273 AWGGV
+273 
-278 VQEGL
+278 GL
-283 QTAKDMAINYD
+283 RKNLEQAAIKDGYD
-294 LEPVTADEAL
+294 T
-304 DQILT
+304 
-309 ASMWGAFGELA
+309 
-320 GTQIGYMRNREMIR
+320 
-334 RSVEEKALAAG
+334 
-345 HDAKTAKKIARA
+345 KTAAKLAKA
-357 ATPSVN
+357 ATPSTN
-363 ELAGDITETL
+363 EMLNILRQQETQML
-373 RENNEQLEKF
+373 DRMEKF
-383 TFEQM
+383 TPEQM
-388 EEYEKSIELAR
+388 AEYEKSIELAR

-473 TNVRTV
+473 TNVRAV
-479 KIGNRVVETS
+479 KIGNRVVETP

-510 TAEERYRE
+510 TAEERE
-518 ESQRGV
+518 
-524 LFSKEN
+524 F
-530 LTTRED
+530 
-536 GYSIADDN
+536 
-544 EVVDVVNIPDNAVP
+544 
-558 DFKTKTELRNWL
+558 
-570 IGKFEEIGNITIES
+570 FEERPS
-584 TGANV
+584 
-589 DFNKTAAQKV
+589 
-599 VKNARNRTN
+599 R
-608 NIAYPEIEKIVSGAK
+608 
-623 YSGFRSADEK
+623 
-633 HKGKVRGQDVY
+633 
-644 HSGVVYK
+644 
-651 GKPYSVEFY
+651 
-660 VDVPLNAGATDN
+660 
-672 FAGNKIRQI
+672 
-681 RIEPADTQVTSESQN
+681 
-696 SFAQAYGSI
+696 
-705 HNISLAVL
+705 
-713 RGKVNPAR
+713 
-721 QKNGK
+721 K
-726 LFSKAYV
+726 LFSLGDGKV
-733 SMKQP
+733 
-738 LQGEYLDAERFEGT
+738 DFAEFR
-752 GEGIMAH
+752 
-759 GWGNY
+759 
-764 LLKDRVTN
+764 
-772 KVRYFNRFNQQSV
+772 
-785 TYQGKLV
+785 GKPE
-792 DNLHK
+792 
-797 DGAIE
+797 GAIE
-802 KYANLLEYY
+802 KLLQEKSGYVSGAIY
-811 HGDKETVGEEIES
+811 KEGIGDIDFIYGEPGKNGYGLAHIIERRNQQGINGEEFVREIPKIINQGVVYDILGVNDRKYILSSDKETIIRLDLDGEKRNWLLTAYMKKS
-824 TLRIANM
+824 RALPALRTSS
-831 HIEDAK
+831 
-837 RKIEAYD
+837 
-844 GQLSEDRKKE
+844 GQI
-854 AKKRAEKAQSYG
+854 Y
-866 DLGVSANMVFGEANT
+866 
-881 FELYTDALWTLQ
+881 
-893 QTERTK
+893 
-899 TLFEQMQ
+899 
-906 KLNPDDFEVQN
+906 
-917 TAAQYEAEVPED
+917 
-929 DVLLDEQKPL
+929 LDEPITSSNPA
-939 SEQSDF
+939 SENNISSDTEN
-945 VKSILEKMNKD
+945 VNNKLF
-956 SSAKGFLDSLRTFKT
+956 ST
-971 DEDIDGEDIYQK
+971 
-983 IAKYMDEFILD
+983 
-994 ADGNVAEYNDPF
+994 
-1006 KQASLLLA
+1006 
-1014 ENGIKGIKYDGKVD
+1014 
-1028 GEGYVIFDGKDVTDY
+1028 
-1043 NRLLSSRGET
+1043 GET
-1053 VQGTY
+1053 VRGTY

-1259 LADEKGVVDDARL
+1259 LADEKGVVDDVRL

-1365 DVDIVKV
+1365 DVDVVKV

-1387 NKDYREAIRQI
+1387 NKDYQEAIRQI

-1506 MSRAEALRAQEAF
+1506 MSRAEALAAQEAF

-1559 LVALQDLATSLEELK
+1559 LAALQDLATSLEELK

-1823 VRGQTPGFFKERAST
+1823 VRSQTPGFFKERAST

>member
-1 MAEYIGSVKKDDT
+1 MNITGSRQENVSAIVPENITGSGKAPDEVKKKSVYVAETGSLVFVPEDYTPAQQTAAARREEFEQINEFLSKESFWNRYVAAPTATFVKSAANQASDLSIGSLSR
-14 DMLETTFVQ
+14 LEAWAENAGAEIAYDKARQQGMDYPQALLQLRKETIERNRRLADKAKF
-23 DGDIRQMVVAP
+23 DIAEGESEVAQNL
-34 KGTSVEELKKLARKQ
+34 GSGAVSIGSMFLAWGLGNKKLALD
-49 KLAPLYS
+49 LA
-56 PEYTKALNTALARR
+56 K
-70 RDPLPEP
+70 
-77 RPINFRDWRPKKEE
+77 
-91 ETNPIVTFGK
+91 TFGL
-101 SAINQ
+101 SSGTSMYENLTMAGAPFDTATYRGAAAG
-106 VSELTV
+106 VSEYALEKIGFEWVTNRIV
-112 GTASMLYAYGN
+112 NERLYPITKRFIEPMA
-123 EAGAQLAQDLHGE
+123 AGSVQ
-136 ELSDEAREKWR
+136 
-147 KEIEEIGR
+147 
-155 KGWEKSRAVKDMFQF
+155 
-170 DNTPGESETAQNA
+170 ETAQE
-183 GSLITPYLLM
+183 GKDILLEQGYVESTPDENFDR
-193 GLGYLA
+193 LA
-199 TGGVAPLVA
+199 TAA
-208 LYGTS
+208 IYGA
-213 SGLGTIENA
+213 I
-222 RLKGDTPKRAL
+222 
-233 MRGVASGFAE
+233 
-243 AGLERVGA
+243 LETAGA
-251 NVMISSIT
+251 NVGYEL
-259 NKRLYPLMNRFVFP
+259 RRR
-273 AWGGV
+273 
-278 VQEGL
+278 GL
-283 QTAKDMAINYD
+283 RKNLEQAAIKDGYD
-294 LEPVTADEAL
+294 T
-304 DQILT
+304 
-309 ASMWGAFGELA
+309 
-320 GTQIGYMRNREMIR
+320 
-334 RSVEEKALAAG
+334 
-345 HDAKTAKKIARA
+345 KTAAKLAKA
-357 ATPSVN
+357 ATPSTN
-363 ELAGDITETL
+363 EMLNILRQQETQML
-373 RENNEQLEKF
+373 DGMEKF
-383 TFEQM
+383 TPEQM
-388 EEYEKSIELAR
+388 AEYEKSIELAR

-473 TNVRTV
+473 TNVRAV
-479 KIGNRVVETS
+479 KIGNRVVETP

-510 TAEERYRE
+510 TAEERE
-518 ESQRGV
+518 
-524 LFSKEN
+524 F
-530 LTTRED
+530 
-536 GYSIADDN
+536 
-544 EVVDVVNIPDNAVP
+544 
-558 DFKTKTELRNWL
+558 
-570 IGKFEEIGNITIES
+570 FEERPS
-584 TGANV
+584 
-589 DFNKTAAQKV
+589 
-599 VKNARNRTN
+599 R
-608 NIAYPEIEKIVSGAK
+608 
-623 YSGFRSADEK
+623 
-633 HKGKVRGQDVY
+633 
-644 HSGVVYK
+644 
-651 GKPYSVEFY
+651 
-660 VDVPLNAGATDN
+660 
-672 FAGNKIRQI
+672 
-681 RIEPADTQVTSESQN
+681 
-696 SFAQAYGSI
+696 
-705 HNISLAVL
+705 
-713 RGKVNPAR
+713 
-721 QKNGK
+721 K
-726 LFSKAYV
+726 LFSLGDGKV
-733 SMKQP
+733 
-738 LQGEYLDAERFEGT
+738 DFAEFR
-752 GEGIMAH
+752 
-759 GWGNY
+759 
-764 LLKDRVTN
+764 
-772 KVRYFNRFNQQSV
+772 
-785 TYQGKLV
+785 GKPE
-792 DNLHK
+792 
-797 DGAIE
+797 GAIE
-802 KYANLLEYY
+802 KLLQEKSGYVSGAIY
-811 HGDKETVGEEIES
+811 KEGIGDIDFIYGEPGKNGYGLAHIIERRNQQGINGEEFVREIPKIINQGVVYDILGVNDRKYILSSDKETIIRLDLDGEKRNWLLTAYMKKS
-824 TLRIANM
+824 RALPALRTSS
-831 HIEDAK
+831 
-837 RKIEAYD
+837 
-844 GQLSEDRKKE
+844 GQI
-854 AKKRAEKAQSYG
+854 Y
-866 DLGVSANMVFGEANT
+866 
-881 FELYTDALWTLQ
+881 
-893 QTERTK
+893 
-899 TLFEQMQ
+899 
-906 KLNPDDFEVQN
+906 
-917 TAAQYEAEVPED
+917 
-929 DVLLDEQKPL
+929 LDEPITSSNPA
-939 SEQSDF
+939 SENNISSDTEN
-945 VKSILEKMNKD
+945 VNNKLF
-956 SSAKGFLDSLRTFKT
+956 ST
-971 DEDIDGEDIYQK
+971 
-983 IAKYMDEFILD
+983 
-994 ADGNVAEYNDPF
+994 
-1006 KQASLLLA
+1006 
-1014 ENGIKGIKYDGKVD
+1014 
-1028 GEGYVIFDGKDVTDY
+1028 
-1043 NRLLSSRGET
+1043 GET
-1053 VQGTY
+1053 VRGTY

-1259 LADEKGVVDDARL
+1259 LADEKGVVDDVRL

-1317 IQQERDASIRNQAEA
+1317 IQQERDASIRNQSEA

-1365 DVDIVKV
+1365 DVDVVKV

-1387 NKDYREAIRQI
+1387 NKDYQEAIRQI

-1506 MSRAEALRAQEAF
+1506 MSRAEALAAQEAF

-1559 LVALQDLATSLEELK
+1559 LAALQDLATSLEELK

-1823 VRGQTPGFFKERAST
+1823 VRSQTPGFFKERAST

-2051 APEKIREDFI
+2051 ALEKIREDFI

-2107 QWRRGEISD
+2107 QWRRREISD

>member
-388 EEYEKSIELAR
+388 EEYEKSLELTR

-414 GVKSVILKSGIDEN
+414 GLKNVILKGGIEEN
-428 EARRQASYWSLMVK
+428 EARRQAAYWSLMVK
-442 NDYELAKENGAYQ
+442 NDYELAKESGAHQ
-455 GNMAEFQRDWLNL
+455 GNMAEFQRKWIV

-473 TNVRTV
+473 KNTRAV
-479 KIGNRVVETS
+479 KAGNRVVETPVR
-489 AAMTEE
+489 MTED
-495 EINEAWQERNAERQM
+495 EISEAWAARQQERQM
-510 TAEERYRE
+510 TDEER
-518 ESQRGV
+518 
-524 LFSKEN
+524 
-530 LTTRED
+530 
-536 GYSIADDN
+536 
-544 EVVDVVNIPDNAVP
+544 
-558 DFKTKTELRNWL
+558 
-570 IGKFEEIGNITIES
+570 
-584 TGANV
+584 
-589 DFNKTAAQKV
+589 
-599 VKNARNRTN
+599 
-608 NIAYPEIEKIVSGAK
+608 
-623 YSGFRSADEK
+623 
-633 HKGKVRGQDVY
+633 
-644 HSGVVYK
+644 
-651 GKPYSVEFY
+651 EF
-660 VDVPLNAGATDN
+660 
-672 FAGNKIRQI
+672 FAERPS
-681 RIEPADTQVTSESQN
+681 R
-696 SFAQAYGSI
+696 
-705 HNISLAVL
+705 
-713 RGKVNPAR
+713 
-721 QKNGK
+721 K
-726 LFSKAYV
+726 LFSLGDRQTDFTEFK
-733 SMKQP
+733 
-738 LQGEYLDAERFEGT
+738 
-752 GEGIMAH
+752 
-759 GWGNY
+759 GNPE
-764 LLKDRVTN
+764 
-772 KVRYFNRFNQQSV
+772 
-785 TYQGKLV
+785 
-792 DNLHK
+792 
-797 DGAIE
+797 GAIE
-802 KYANLLEYY
+802 KLLQEKNGYVSGAVY
-811 HGDKETVGEEIES
+811 KEGIGDIDFIYGQPGKNGYGLAHIIERRNQQGISGEEFVREIPKIIRNGSVYNVLGQEG
-824 TLRIANM
+824 
-831 HIEDAK
+831 
-837 RKIEAYD
+837 RKFI
-844 GQLSEDRKKE
+844 LSDNKE
-854 AKKRAEKAQSYG
+854 ALIRLDWDGEKRNWLLTAYMKESG
-866 DLGVSANMVFGEANT
+866 
-881 FELYTDALWTLQ
+881 ALPVGLTSGQNYLNE
-893 QTERTK
+893 QTPSSNSTSRGNISSEI
-899 TLFEQMQ
+899 
-906 KLNPDDFEVQN
+906 
-917 TAAQYEAEVPED
+917 D
-929 DVLLDEQKPL
+929 DVN
-939 SEQSDF
+939 
-945 VKSILEKMNKD
+945 NKLF
-956 SSAKGFLDSLRTFKT
+956 SAGDT
-971 DEDIDGEDIYQK
+971 
-983 IAKYMDEFILD
+983 
-994 ADGNVAEYNDPF
+994 V
-1006 KQASLLLA
+1006 
-1014 ENGIKGIKYDGKVD
+1014 
-1028 GEGYVIFDGKDVTDY
+1028 
-1043 NRLLSSRGET
+1043 RGA
-1053 VQGTY
+1053 Y

-1076 THELSHHFFQNHFR
+1076 THELSHHFFMNHFR

-1095 GFSDYDRGVM
+1095 GFSEYDRGVM

-1110 RGKHD
+1110 QGKHE
-1115 ITGFADMQD
+1115 INGFADMQD

-1136 YLNTDTAPTIATRG
+1136 YLNTGNAPTIATRG
-1150 LFQKA
+1150 IFQKA

-1163 DDNRDYASNEVK
+1163 DINRDYASNEVK

-1183 REGTIPNLDNII
+1183 REGEIPNIDNII
-1195 KNKAD
+1195 QNKAD
-1200 FEESIKQALRGES
+1200 FEEAAKRALRGEG
-1213 ATFRGM
+1213 ATFRGQSIKDI
-1219 NRGELRKLRQAT
+1219 RALRKAIN
-1231 HTRVRRPG
+1231 TRVRRPG
-1239 RTLEQELR
+1239 KTLAQELR
-1247 ALGYRVDAVNRT
+1247 ALGYRIDNVNRT
-1259 LADEKGVVDDARL
+1259 LVDEKGVVEDARL

-1278 MGVLDNV
+1278 LGVLDNV
-1285 DTETYEQTD
+1285 ATETYEQTE
-1294 ALSAKMQDILANAA
+1294 ALSSKMQEILSNAD
-1308 TTYSPREAK
+1308 TTYSPREAR
-1317 IQQERDASIRNQAEA
+1317 IRQERETSVANQAKA
-1332 QRFIDELLQNNQ
+1332 QQFIDELLKDNQ
-1344 LGIKTIEELDEL
+1344 LGIKTIEELDEM
-1356 LAKVVSKPD
+1356 LARILSKPD
-1365 DVDIVKV
+1365 NTDIVKV
-1372 NRNAI
+1372 NRDAI
-1377 KYLQAKTAEM
+1377 KYLQAKNAEM
-1387 NKDYREAIRQI
+1387 NKNYREAIRQVK
-1398 RQEEKVRRETQY
+1398 QAEKVRRETQY
-1410 QLQNRMK
+1410 QLQSRIK
-1417 NFIRSLPVTGDHK
+1417 DFIRGLPVTGDHK
-1430 ASLMG
+1430 AALMG

-1440 KDAES
+1440 KDADS
-1445 FEAVLNDVRR
+1445 FEKVLADVRT

-1482 TKFRKQRYTYEDNK
+1482 TKFRKQRYTYDDNT
-1496 FFAELRDILK
+1496 FFAEMRDILK
-1506 MSRAEALRAQEAF
+1506 MSQEESRAAQEAF
-1519 AGQIGLARADGEV
+1519 AGQIGLQRADNDNT
-1532 PLGINI
+1532 PLDMNI

-1559 LVALQDLATSLEELK
+1559 LTALQDLATSLEELK
-1574 AAAADKRLDEDTLK
+1574 AEAMTKRLDEDTLK

>member
-1 MAEYIGSVKKDDT
+1 MNITGSRQENVSAIVPENITGSGKAPDEVKKKSVYVAETGSLVFVPEDYTPAQQTAAARREEFEQINEFLSKESFWNRYVAAPTATFVKSAANQASDLSIGSLSR
-14 DMLETTFVQ
+14 LEAWAENAGAEIAYDKARQQGMDYPQALLQLRKETIERNRRLADKAKF
-23 DGDIRQMVVAP
+23 DIAEGESEVAQNL
-34 KGTSVEELKKLARKQ
+34 GSGAVSIGSMFLAWGLGNKKLALD
-49 KLAPLYS
+49 LA
-56 PEYTKALNTALARR
+56 K
-70 RDPLPEP
+70 
-77 RPINFRDWRPKKEE
+77 
-91 ETNPIVTFGK
+91 TFGL
-101 SAINQ
+101 SSGTSMYENLTMAGAPFDTATYRGAAAG
-106 VSELTV
+106 VSEYALEKIGFEWVTNRIV
-112 GTASMLYAYGN
+112 NERLYPITKRFIEPMA
-123 EAGAQLAQDLHGE
+123 AGSVQ
-136 ELSDEAREKWR
+136 
-147 KEIEEIGR
+147 
-155 KGWEKSRAVKDMFQF
+155 
-170 DNTPGESETAQNA
+170 ETAQE
-183 GSLITPYLLM
+183 GKDILLEQGYVESTPDENFDR
-193 GLGYLA
+193 LA
-199 TGGVAPLVA
+199 TAA
-208 LYGTS
+208 IYGA
-213 SGLGTIENA
+213 I
-222 RLKGDTPKRAL
+222 
-233 MRGVASGFAE
+233 
-243 AGLERVGA
+243 LETAGA
-251 NVMISSIT
+251 NVGYEL
-259 NKRLYPLMNRFVFP
+259 RRR
-273 AWGGV
+273 
-278 VQEGL
+278 GL
-283 QTAKDMAINYD
+283 RKNLEQAAIKDGYD
-294 LEPVTADEAL
+294 T
-304 DQILT
+304 
-309 ASMWGAFGELA
+309 
-320 GTQIGYMRNREMIR
+320 
-334 RSVEEKALAAG
+334 
-345 HDAKTAKKIARA
+345 KTAAKLAKA
-357 ATPSVN
+357 ATPSTN
-363 ELAGDITETL
+363 EMLNILRQQETQML
-373 RENNEQLEKF
+373 DGMEKF
-383 TFEQM
+383 TPEQM
-388 EEYEKSIELAR
+388 SEYEKSIELAR

-473 TNVRTV
+473 TNVRAV
-479 KIGNRVVETS
+479 KIGNRVVETP
-489 AAMTEE
+489 AVMTED

-510 TAEERYRE
+510 TAEERE
-518 ESQRGV
+518 
-524 LFSKEN
+524 F
-530 LTTRED
+530 
-536 GYSIADDN
+536 
-544 EVVDVVNIPDNAVP
+544 
-558 DFKTKTELRNWL
+558 
-570 IGKFEEIGNITIES
+570 FEERPS
-584 TGANV
+584 
-589 DFNKTAAQKV
+589 
-599 VKNARNRTN
+599 R
-608 NIAYPEIEKIVSGAK
+608 
-623 YSGFRSADEK
+623 
-633 HKGKVRGQDVY
+633 
-644 HSGVVYK
+644 
-651 GKPYSVEFY
+651 
-660 VDVPLNAGATDN
+660 
-672 FAGNKIRQI
+672 
-681 RIEPADTQVTSESQN
+681 
-696 SFAQAYGSI
+696 
-705 HNISLAVL
+705 
-713 RGKVNPAR
+713 
-721 QKNGK
+721 K
-726 LFSKAYV
+726 LFS
-733 SMKQP
+733 
-738 LQGEYLDAERFEGT
+738 
-752 GEGIMAH
+752 
-759 GWGNY
+759 
-764 LLKDRVTN
+764 
-772 KVRYFNRFNQQSV
+772 
-785 TYQGKLV
+785 
-792 DNLHK
+792 
-797 DGAIE
+797 
-802 KYANLLEYY
+802 
-811 HGDKETVGEEIES
+811 
-824 TLRIANM
+824 
-831 HIEDAK
+831 
-837 RKIEAYD
+837 
-844 GQLSEDRKKE
+844 
-854 AKKRAEKAQSYG
+854 
-866 DLGVSANMVFGEANT
+866 LG
-881 FELYTDALWTLQ
+881 
-893 QTERTK
+893 
-899 TLFEQMQ
+899 
-906 KLNPDDFEVQN
+906 
-917 TAAQYEAEVPED
+917 
-929 DVLLDEQKPL
+929 
-939 SEQSDF
+939 
-945 VKSILEKMNKD
+945 
-956 SSAKGFLDSLRTFKT
+956 
-971 DEDIDGEDIYQK
+971 
-983 IAKYMDEFILD
+983 
-994 ADGNVAEYNDPF
+994 
-1006 KQASLLLA
+1006 
-1014 ENGIKGIKYDGKVD
+1014 DGKVD
-1028 GEGYVIFDGKDVTDY
+1028 FAEFRGNPEGAIEQLLREKNGYVSGAIYKEGIGDIDFIYGEPGKNGYGLAHIIERRNQQGINGEEFVREIPEIIRTGSVYNVLGQSGRKFILSNDKEALIRLDWDGEQR
-1043 NRLLSSRGET
+1043 NWLLTAYMKENGALPVGLTSGQTYLDEQTPSSNSISINNISSDTENVNNKLFSTGET

-1095 GFSDYDRGVM
+1095 GFSKYDRGVM
-1105 KWLSK
+1105 DWLSRK
-1110 RGKHD
+1110 GKHK
-1115 ITGFADMQD
+1115 IKGFADMQD

-1506 MSRAEALRAQEAF
+1506 MSRAEALAAQEAF

-1546 LLYYYKINGAESS
+1546 LLYYYKIKGAESS
-1559 LVALQDLATSLEELK
+1559 LAALQDLATSLEELK

-1662 REIYGA
+1662 RKIYGA

-1753 LTNNLGTLL
+1753 RTNNLGTLL

-1880 GAIVKKY
+1880 GAVVKKY
-1887 GEDSYR
+1887 GEDAYR

-2229 VIDVGTGAGLGTA
+2229 VIDVGTAP
-2242 VRTVKKLSD
+2242 V

>member
-1 MAEYIGSVKKDDT
+1 MNITGSRQENVSAIVPENITGSGKAPDEVKKKSVYVAETGSLVFVPEDYTPAQQTAAARREEFEQINEFLSKESFWNRYVAAPTATFVKSAANQASDLSIGSLSR
-14 DMLETTFVQ
+14 LEAWAENAGAEIAYDKARQQGMDYPQALLQLRKETIERNRRLADKAKF
-23 DGDIRQMVVAP
+23 DIAEGESEVAQNL
-34 KGTSVEELKKLARKQ
+34 GSGAVSIGSMFLAWGLGNKKLALD
-49 KLAPLYS
+49 LA
-56 PEYTKALNTALARR
+56 K
-70 RDPLPEP
+70 
-77 RPINFRDWRPKKEE
+77 
-91 ETNPIVTFGK
+91 TFGL
-101 SAINQ
+101 SSGTSMYENLTMAGAPFDTATYRGAAAG
-106 VSELTV
+106 VSEYALEKIGFEWVTNRIV
-112 GTASMLYAYGN
+112 NERLYPITKRFIEPMA
-123 EAGAQLAQDLHGE
+123 AGSVQ
-136 ELSDEAREKWR
+136 
-147 KEIEEIGR
+147 
-155 KGWEKSRAVKDMFQF
+155 
-170 DNTPGESETAQNA
+170 ETAQE
-183 GSLITPYLLM
+183 GKDILLEQGYVESTPDENFDR
-193 GLGYLA
+193 LA
-199 TGGVAPLVA
+199 TAA
-208 LYGTS
+208 IYGA
-213 SGLGTIENA
+213 I
-222 RLKGDTPKRAL
+222 
-233 MRGVASGFAE
+233 
-243 AGLERVGA
+243 LETAGA
-251 NVMISSIT
+251 NVGYEL
-259 NKRLYPLMNRFVFP
+259 RRR
-273 AWGGV
+273 
-278 VQEGL
+278 GL
-283 QTAKDMAINYD
+283 RKNLEQAAIKDGYD
-294 LEPVTADEAL
+294 T
-304 DQILT
+304 
-309 ASMWGAFGELA
+309 
-320 GTQIGYMRNREMIR
+320 
-334 RSVEEKALAAG
+334 
-345 HDAKTAKKIARA
+345 KTAAKLAKA
-357 ATPSVN
+357 ATPSTN
-363 ELAGDITETL
+363 EMLNILRQQETQML
-373 RENNEQLEKF
+373 DRMEKF
-383 TFEQM
+383 TPEQM
-388 EEYEKSIELAR
+388 AEYEKSIELAR

-473 TNVRTV
+473 TNVRAV
-479 KIGNRVVETS
+479 KIGNRVVETP

-510 TAEERYRE
+510 TAEEREFFE
-518 ESQRGV
+518 ERPSRK
-524 LFSKEN
+524 LFSLGDGKVDFAEFRGKPEGAIEKLLQEKSGYVSGAIYKEGIGDIDFIYGEPGKN
-530 LTTRED
+530 GYGLAHIIERRNQQGINGEEFVRE
-536 GYSIADDN
+536 
-544 EVVDVVNIPDNAVP
+544 IPELIKSGNVYTQLNYPGRKYIVSGDKEAAVRL
-558 DFKTKTELRNWL
+558 DWNGENRNWL
-570 IGKFEEIGNITIES
+570 VTAYMKKNK
-584 TGANV
+584 GALV
-589 DFNKTAAQKV
+589 
-599 VKNARNRTN
+599 
-608 NIAYPEIEKIVSGAK
+608 
-623 YSGFRSADEK
+623 GFRTYDQTRVDE
-633 HKGKVRGQDVY
+633 Q
-644 HSGVVYK
+644 SF
-651 GKPYSVEFY
+651 PS
-660 VDVPLNAGATDN
+660 
-672 FAGNKIRQI
+672 
-681 RIEPADTQVTSESQN
+681 SN
-696 SFAQAYGSI
+696 SFDTE
-705 HNISLAVL
+705 NISSDMNNVKEK
-713 RGKVNPAR
+713 G
-721 QKNGK
+721 GK
-726 LFSKAYV
+726 LFSKEAKTDINTPEFKAWFGNSKV
-733 SMKQP
+733 VDENGEP
-738 LQGEYLDAERFEGT
+738 LVVY
-752 GEGIMAH
+752 H
-759 GWGNY
+759 GGAVFDTFIPE
-764 LLKDRVTN
+764 KT
-772 KVRYFNRFNQQSV
+772 F
-785 TYQGKLV
+785 
-792 DNLHK
+792 
-797 DGAIE
+797 DGAFYFSPN
-802 KYANLLEYY
+802 KNTARDYANEV
-811 HGDKETVGEEIES
+811 HGENGSEVKAVYISIQNPTTTIPSSKKQVQELKKQG
-824 TLRIANM
+824 
-831 HIEDAK
+831 
-837 RKIEAYD
+837 YD
-844 GQLSEDRKKE
+844 GVIYKGKN
-854 AKKRAEKAQSYG
+854 
-866 DLGVSANMVFGEANT
+866 GVEIIAA
-881 FELYTDALWTLQ
+881 FEPNQ
-893 QTERTK
+893 I
-899 TLFEQMQ
+899 
-906 KLNPDDFEVQN
+906 
-917 TAAQYEAEVPED
+917 
-929 DVLLDEQKPL
+929 
-939 SEQSDF
+939 
-945 VKSILEKMNKD
+945 KS
-956 SSAKGFLDSLRTFKT
+956 
-971 DEDIDGEDIYQK
+971 
-983 IAKYMDEFILD
+983 
-994 ADGNVAEYNDPF
+994 V
-1006 KQASLLLA
+1006 
-1014 ENGIKGIKYDGKVD
+1014 
-1028 GEGYVIFDGKDVTDY
+1028 Y
-1043 NRLLSSRGET
+1043 NRGTWNARNDNIYYSRTGET
-1053 VQGTY
+1053 VRGAY

-1064 IELFADAKPDTL
+1064 IELFADARPDTL
-1076 THELSHHFFQNHFR
+1076 THELSHHFFMNHFR

-1259 LADEKGVVDDARL
+1259 LADEKGVVDDVRL

-1317 IQQERDASIRNQAEA
+1317 IQQERDASIRNQSEA

-1365 DVDIVKV
+1365 DVDVVKV

-1387 NKDYREAIRQI
+1387 NKDYQEAIRQI

-1506 MSRAEALRAQEAF
+1506 MSRAEALAAQEAF

-1559 LVALQDLATSLEELK
+1559 LAALQDLATSLEELK

-1823 VRGQTPGFFKERAST
+1823 VRSQTPGFFKERAST

-2107 QWRRGEISD
+2107 QWRRREISD

>member
-1 MAEYIGSVKKDDT
+1 MNITGSRQENVSAIVPENITGSGKAPDEVKKKSVYVAETGSLVFVPEDYTPAQQTAAARREEFEQINEFLSKESFWNRYVAAPTATFVKSAANQASDLSIGSLSR
-14 DMLETTFVQ
+14 LEAWAENAGAEIAYDKARQQGMDYPQALLQLRKETIERNRRLADKAKF
-23 DGDIRQMVVAP
+23 DIAEGESEVAQNL
-34 KGTSVEELKKLARKQ
+34 GSGAVSIGSMFLAWGLGNKKLALN
-49 KLAPLYS
+49 LA
-56 PEYTKALNTALARR
+56 K
-70 RDPLPEP
+70 
-77 RPINFRDWRPKKEE
+77 
-91 ETNPIVTFGK
+91 TFGL
-101 SAINQ
+101 SSGTSMYENLTMAGAPFDTATYRGAAAG
-106 VSELTV
+106 VSEYALEKIGFEWVTNRIV
-112 GTASMLYAYGN
+112 NERLYPITKRFIEPMA
-123 EAGAQLAQDLHGE
+123 AGSVQ
-136 ELSDEAREKWR
+136 
-147 KEIEEIGR
+147 
-155 KGWEKSRAVKDMFQF
+155 
-170 DNTPGESETAQNA
+170 ETAQE
-183 GSLITPYLLM
+183 GKDILLEQGYVESTPDENFDR
-193 GLGYLA
+193 LA
-199 TGGVAPLVA
+199 TAA
-208 LYGTS
+208 IYGA
-213 SGLGTIENA
+213 I
-222 RLKGDTPKRAL
+222 
-233 MRGVASGFAE
+233 
-243 AGLERVGA
+243 LETAGA
-251 NVMISSIT
+251 NVGYELR
-259 NKRLYPLMNRFVFP
+259 RL
-273 AWGGV
+273 
-278 VQEGL
+278 GL
-283 QTAKDMAINYD
+283 RKNLEQAAIKDGYD
-294 LEPVTADEAL
+294 T
-304 DQILT
+304 
-309 ASMWGAFGELA
+309 
-320 GTQIGYMRNREMIR
+320 
-334 RSVEEKALAAG
+334 
-345 HDAKTAKKIARA
+345 KTAAKLAKA
-357 ATPSVN
+357 ATPSTN
-363 ELAGDITETL
+363 EMLNILRQQETQML
-373 RENNEQLEKF
+373 DGMEKF
-383 TFEQM
+383 TPEQM
-388 EEYEKSIELAR
+388 AEYEKSIELAR

-428 EARRQASYWSLMVK
+428 EAQRQASYWSLMVK

-473 TNVRTV
+473 TNVRAV
-479 KIGNRVVETS
+479 KIGNRVVETP

-510 TAEERYRE
+510 TAEERE
-518 ESQRGV
+518 
-524 LFSKEN
+524 F
-530 LTTRED
+530 
-536 GYSIADDN
+536 
-544 EVVDVVNIPDNAVP
+544 
-558 DFKTKTELRNWL
+558 
-570 IGKFEEIGNITIES
+570 FEERPS
-584 TGANV
+584 
-589 DFNKTAAQKV
+589 
-599 VKNARNRTN
+599 R
-608 NIAYPEIEKIVSGAK
+608 
-623 YSGFRSADEK
+623 
-633 HKGKVRGQDVY
+633 
-644 HSGVVYK
+644 
-651 GKPYSVEFY
+651 
-660 VDVPLNAGATDN
+660 
-672 FAGNKIRQI
+672 
-681 RIEPADTQVTSESQN
+681 
-696 SFAQAYGSI
+696 
-705 HNISLAVL
+705 
-713 RGKVNPAR
+713 
-721 QKNGK
+721 K
-726 LFSKAYV
+726 LFSLGDGKV
-733 SMKQP
+733 
-738 LQGEYLDAERFEGT
+738 DFAEFR
-752 GEGIMAH
+752 
-759 GWGNY
+759 
-764 LLKDRVTN
+764 
-772 KVRYFNRFNQQSV
+772 
-785 TYQGKLV
+785 GKPE
-792 DNLHK
+792 
-797 DGAIE
+797 GAIE
-802 KYANLLEYY
+802 KLLQEKSGYVSGAIY
-811 HGDKETVGEEIES
+811 KEGIGDIDFIYGEPGKNGYGLAHIIERRNQQGINGEEFVREIPEIIRTGSVYNVLGQSGRKFILSNDKEALIRLDWDGEQRNWLLTAYMKENGALPVGLTS
-824 TLRIANM
+824 
-831 HIEDAK
+831 
-837 RKIEAYD
+837 
-844 GQLSEDRKKE
+844 GQT
-854 AKKRAEKAQSYG
+854 Y
-866 DLGVSANMVFGEANT
+866 
-881 FELYTDALWTLQ
+881 
-893 QTERTK
+893 
-899 TLFEQMQ
+899 
-906 KLNPDDFEVQN
+906 
-917 TAAQYEAEVPED
+917 
-929 DVLLDEQKPL
+929 LDEQTP
-939 SEQSDF
+939 SSNSISINNISSDTEN
-945 VKSILEKMNKD
+945 VNNKLF
-956 SSAKGFLDSLRTFKT
+956 ST
-971 DEDIDGEDIYQK
+971 
-983 IAKYMDEFILD
+983 
-994 ADGNVAEYNDPF
+994 
-1006 KQASLLLA
+1006 
-1014 ENGIKGIKYDGKVD
+1014 
-1028 GEGYVIFDGKDVTDY
+1028 
-1043 NRLLSSRGET
+1043 GET

-1095 GFSDYDRGVM
+1095 GFSKYDRGVM
-1105 KWLSK
+1105 DWLSRK
-1110 RGKHD
+1110 GKHK
-1115 ITGFADMQD
+1115 IKGFADMQD

-1259 LADEKGVVDDARL
+1259 LVDEKGVVDDARL

-1308 TTYSPREAK
+1308 TIYSPREAK

-1430 ASLMG
+1430 VSLMG

-1506 MSRAEALRAQEAF
+1506 MSRAEALAAQEAF

-1559 LVALQDLATSLEELK
+1559 LAALQDLATSLEELK

-1823 VRGQTPGFFKERAST
+1823 VRSQTPGFFKERAST